1 MGNKSIQKFFAD
13 QNSVIDLSSLG
24 NAKGAKVS
32 LSGPDM
38 NITTPRGSVIIV
50 NGALYSSIKG
60 NNLAVK
66 FKDKTITG
74 AKILG
79 SVDLK
84 DIQLERIDSSL
95 VDSAQV
101 EKKGN
106 GKRRNKKE
114 EEELKKQLD
123 DAENAKK
130 EADKAK
136 EEAEKA
142 KEAAEKALNEAFEVQ
157 NSSKQ
162 IEEMLQNFLA
172 DNVAKDNLA
181 QQSDASQQNTQAKA
195 TQASKQNDAEKVL
208 PQPINKNTSTGKSN
222 SSKNEENKLDAE
234 SVKEPLKVTL
244 ALAAESNSGSK
255 DDSITNFTKP
265 QFVGS
270 TAPNATVIIKIN
282 GIAVGQAVADSLG
295 NFTFTAPE
303 TLTDGTYNLEAEAK
317 TADGSGSAKLVITI
331 DSVTDKP
338 TFELSPESSVSGH
351 KGLTPTLTPSIVGT
365 AEENAKV
372 DIYVDNKLVA
382 SVDVDKDGNWSYEFK
397 DNELSEGENSIKVVA
412 VDKAGNKNETT
423 DSIITDTIAP
433 EKPTIELDDSSD
445 SGIKNDNITNSTLP
459 TFIGVAE
466 PGSTVSIYLGLKH
479 LGEVIVAKDGTWSY
493 TLTTPLKDGEYNITA
508 TATDIAGHTSAT
520 ANLPFTIDTRI
531 SYFSA
536 EIETT
541 NDSGIVG
548 DNVTNNTRPTF
559 TGKTEPNAII
569 SVINSE
575 TGEEVIFKANDK
587 GEWTFNFTSDS
598 VEGINNLTFTVEDVA
613 GNKKDFSFSYVI
625 DTIAPVPPTVSLE
638 DYVVL
643 PNGII
648 LSGNDLPALVGTAEP
663 KSTIL
668 LMRDG
673 KLYDSI
679 EVDSNGTWNYQFS
692 NKFLQGA
699 YDIEIIS
706 QDAAGNK
713 SSTVKYSF
721 TIQTEVVPPKA
732 ELDASD
738 DSGAKGDWIT
748 NKHNALTLLGTAD
761 RFATV
766 NILIDGKTI
775 GVTTADADGN
785 WNFDISRNL
794 SDNVYKITV
803 ESIDPLGRTSS
814 VDYQLTIDSFTPIPT
829 VMLHDSADSGVKGDM
844 ITKINTPLFT
854 GMAEAN
860 AKVSIYVD
868 GVLSG
873 EAIAGDDGVWNF
885 QFTTALSDGSHD
897 VTVKVEDI
905 AGNTASS
912 SAYNFQI
919 VTQTQKPT
927 IELVNDTGVD
937 NTDHIINEK
946 NPALTG
952 TAAPYSTV
960 KLYIDGALI
969 AEVRTNK
976 DGRWEYTLKADQG
989 LVDGDHRITASVE
1002 DIAGNIAHSD
1012 PFLISV
1018 DTAISIPIV
1027 SLSPDSDSGISDD
1040 NLTNIVKPTL
1050 HLKDIDPD
1058 IISVQVWDAMS
1069 DTQIGVA
1076 TQQPDGSWAY
1086 TFTSDLTEGLHQ
1098 VYVKVEDIAGNKA
1111 NSAIF
1116 DFTIDTTVST
1126 PVISLLSKDD
1136 TGVTGDNL
1144 TNINKPGFAISGV
1157 DADAHRV
1164 VVQVMHNGVS
1174 EEIELSHLN
1183 GSWLFIPGNTW
1194 ADGSYTLTVK
1204 VEDKAGNTNYSAP
1217 LTVVIDTQIAI
1228 DGVELVNDSGV
1239 KGDNMTNDDRPH
1251 FRVTVPTD
1259 VNEVRLSIDGGN
1271 SWVQATPGVAGSWEY
1286 IWPTDLADGQYT
1298 LTVEATDK
1306 AGNTVTKTIDFA
1318 VDTTLSVP
1326 VIVLD
1331 SADDTGIQGDNMTNS
1346 TQPTFALQH
1355 IDDDAVRVTVS
1366 VEHGGV
1372 TTTFDATKGTGG
1384 WTFTPPTS
1392 WADGDYTLSVSV
1404 EDKAGNTSHSASLTV
1419 TVDTQIAINNI
1430 ELVNDSGIPD
1440 DNLTNNV
1447 RPHFQVTVPTDV
1459 NVVRLSIDGGKTWF
1473 NATQSATPGVW
1484 DYIWPDDVADGGY
1497 TLTVEATDE
1506 AGNKA
1511 TQTLDFT
1518 IDTTLSV
1525 PTLSL
1530 DSADDSGIAGDN
1542 ITNVKTPGFT
1552 LNNIDTDV
1560 SRVIVEVMHNGI
1572 KQEVPLVQTGGQ
1584 WRFAPTS
1591 DWADGDYILTVKVE
1605 DRAGNVKQSAPLTVT
1620 VDTHIAI
1627 DRIELVNDSGIPG
1640 DNLTN
1645 EARPHFQVTVPADVN
1660 GVRLSIDGGKTWF
1673 DATQSATSG
1682 VWDYTWLTNV
1692 ANGPHTLMVEASD
1705 KAGNKTTQKLDFTI
1719 DTILSEPTITLDS
1732 ADDSAAGDN
1741 ITNVKMPGFTLG
1753 NIDADVTKVVVTVA
1767 HDGKNQQIELIKNG
1781 GVWRFTPGAAWTDGD
1796 YTLTVKVEDKA
1807 GNTNY
1812 SAPLTVTI
1820 DTQTSIDR
1828 IELLN
1833 DTGIVG
1839 DNLTNEARPQF
1850 HITVPTDVNSV
1861 QLSLDGGINWVNATL
1876 TSDGVWEYIWPTDLV
1891 ENTYTLTV
1899 KATDVAGNTATE
1911 TLNFIIDTTLSTPT
1925 ITLDSA
1931 DDSGT
1936 ANDNKT
1942 NVKTPG
1948 FIIGGIDS
1956 DVTQVVVQVMRDG
1969 HSEEVELTQTNGQWR
1984 FVPGSAWTDGD
1995 YTLTVTVK
2003 DEAGNIRHS
2012 APLTVTI
2019 DTQITIDH
2027 IELVNDSGI
2036 PDDNLTNN
2044 VRPHFQV
2051 TVPTDVNVVRLSIDG
2066 GKTWFNATQS
2076 ATPGVWDYTW
2086 LADVGE
2092 GKHTLTVEATD
2103 KAGNKTT
2110 QQLDF
2115 IIDTLLSEPTIVLDN
2130 TDDSGTKG
2138 DHLTNVNKPTFLL
2151 GNIDADARYV
2161 TVEVQ
2166 HGGTKEVLTATKD
2179 ATGNWSVTPTGTWA
2193 DGDYTLTV
2201 RVEDEAGNEKH
2212 SASLTVT
2219 VDTQITIDVIELVND
2234 NGIPGDNMT
2243 NDAHPQFR
2251 VTVPGDVNEVSL
2263 SIDGGVTWVKATQ
2276 SATPGVWNYT
2286 WPGTVPDGDYTLNVK
2301 ATDNA
2306 GNTVTETLHFT
2317 IDTTLST
2324 PVIVLDSA
2332 DDSGVHGDNMTNHT
2346 QPTFA
2351 LQHIDDDAVRVT
2363 VSVEHGGVTTTFD
2376 ATKDAGGWTFTPTGA
2391 WADGDYTLSV
2401 SVEDKAGNTSHSAS
2415 LTVTVDT
2422 QIAINNIELVN
2433 DSGIPDD
2440 NLTNNVRPHFQ
2451 VTVPTDVNVVRL
2463 SIDGGKTWFN
2473 ATQSATPGVWDYIWP
2488 DDVADGGYTLTV
2500 EATDEAGNK
2509 ATQTL
2514 DFTIDTTL
2522 SVPTLSLDSA
2532 DDSGIAGDNI
2542 TNVKTPGF
2550 TLNNI
2555 DTDVS
2560 RVIVEVMHNGI
2571 KQEVPLVQTGGQW
2584 RFAPTSDWA
2593 DGDYILTVKVEDR
2606 AGNVKQSAPLTV
2618 TVDTHIAIDRIE
2630 LVNDSGIPGD
2640 NLTNEARP
2648 HFQVTVPADVNGVR
2662 LSIDGGKTW
2671 FDATQSATSGVW
2683 DYTWLTNVANG
2694 PHTLMVEASDK
2705 AGNKTTQKLDFTID
2719 TILSEPTITLDSADD
2734 SAAGDNIT
2742 NVKMP
2747 GFTLGNIDADVT
2759 KVVVTVAHDG
2769 KNQQIELIKNGG
2781 VWRFTPGAAWTDGD
2795 YTLTV
2800 KVEDKAGNTNYSA
2813 PLTVTIDTQTSI
2825 DRIELLNDTGI
2836 VGDNLTN
2843 EARPQF
2849 HITVPTDVN
2858 SVQLS
2863 LDGGINWVNATLT
2876 SDGVWEYIWPTDLVE
2891 NTYTLTVKA
2900 TDVAGNTATETLNF
2914 IIDTTLSTPTITL
2927 DSADDSGTAND
2938 NKTNVKT
2945 PGFIIGGIDSD
2956 VTQVVVQV
2964 MRDGHSEEVE
2974 LTQTNGQWR
2983 FVPGSAWTDGDYTL
2997 TVTVKDEAGNIR
3009 HSAPLTVTIDTQ
3021 ITIDH
3026 IELVN
3031 DSGIPDDNLTNNV
3044 RPHFQVT
3051 VPTDV
3056 NVVRLS
3062 IDGGKTWFNAT
3073 QSATPGVWDYTWLA
3087 DVGEGKH
3094 TLTVE
3099 ATDKAGNKTTQQLD
3113 FIIDTLLSEPTIVLD
3128 NTDDS
3133 GTKGDNLTNVN
3144 KPTFLLGNIDADAR
3158 YVTVEV
3164 QHGGTKEVL
3173 TATKGATGIWSVTP
3187 TGTWADGDYTLTVRV
3202 EDDAGNV
3209 KYSAPLTVTVDTQI
3223 TIDVIELVNDN
3234 GIPGD
3239 NLTNDVRPHFRVTV
3253 PGDVNEVRLSIDGG
3267 NTWVRATQGTAGIW
3281 DYTWPKDVT
3290 DGLHTLTVEATDK
3303 AGNKTTQTLD
3313 FTIDTRLSTPTIAM
3327 DSRDDTGAI
3336 GDHITSVK
3344 RPGFTIGNIDADA
3357 HSVIL
3362 RITQGGN
3369 SQEVTLTQVGGQWRF
3384 TPDADWA
3391 DGSYTLTVEVTDNA
3405 GNVRQSTPLVVTVDT
3420 QTSITDITL
3429 VNDHGVPDDN
3439 LTNSTRPQFEITV
3452 PADVNSVQLSIDG
3465 GANWVSATQGIE
3477 GVWGYTWPTDM
3488 GDGKHTL
3495 TVMVTDRAGNTAT
3508 QTLEFFIDTR
3518 LSTPTIALD
3527 STDDTGTPGDDM
3539 TNRTRPTFIL
3549 QNIDSDVI
3557 NVTVSVTHNGTT
3569 TSFTAT
3575 QGAGGW
3581 SFTPPAPWGD
3591 GDYTLTVT
3599 VEDRAGNTRPSTPL
3613 TVTVDT
3619 QIAIDRIELVND
3631 SGVPGDNVT
3640 KHVRP
3645 QFQISVPDDVEKV
3658 LLSIDGGTTWV
3669 TAIKSSTA
3677 GIWDYT
3683 WPTDMP
3689 EGQHTLTVE
3698 VTDGAGNKMTETLNF
3713 TIDITLLTPTIELA
3727 PDQDTGQNKNDNL
3740 TSVTQPVFVLGS
3752 IDKDVRHVELSIEHN
3767 GTFKTVVL
3775 TESADGWRYRP
3786 DSALADG
3793 SYTFTVTVTDVA
3805 GNQQTSAPLKVTIDG
3820 TLTTPVIELAAGEDS
3835 GTVGDRLT
3843 NHDRPVFDIHQV
3855 DSDVTRVMVKVTYNG
3870 KTHEEAAVF
3879 TNGQW
3884 RFTPSASWADGS
3896 YQLAVVVE
3904 DLAGNVKE
3912 SAPFEVRIDTTTTIN
3927 NIVLLNDTGVQND
3940 QLTNV
3945 AKPSFRIDVPGDVVQ
3960 VRVTLDGGAN
3970 WNVIRKNAD
3979 GQWIFDSPNTLVD
3992 GTYTLR
3998 VEATDEAGNIAN
4010 KDLVFNIDTNIQVP
4024 TIALDAGQDTGAN
4037 TADNITNISRPTF
4050 TIGNVD
4056 PDVIKVVVTI
4066 DGHDYNATKVGAG
4079 WQFTPGNAIPDGS
4092 YNITV
4097 TVEDKAGNTA
4107 TSKPLPVVIDTTA
4120 EIESVTLVTDSG
4132 DSDVDNITKVDKPQF
4147 SIVTADDITHV
4158 RVKIDN
4164 AANWIE
4170 LTKGGDGRWI
4180 FNVGSALPDGQH
4192 TLLVD
4197 VTDIAG
4203 NVAQETLQF
4212 TIDTTLREPT
4222 IVLDPTHDTGDDTND
4237 NLTRINKPVFII
4249 GNVDNDVSHIVVHI
4263 DGRDYT
4269 IENTGGNLTFTPDQP
4284 LSDGQHTISVT
4295 VTDIAGNTKTSAELR
4310 IEIDTQVQIDSVT
4323 LTTDSGV
4330 NDHDNVTNATRPS
4343 FEIATPDDV
4352 TSVLVSFDGVN
4363 WTPISKNAAGQWEF
4377 TAGSALPD
4385 GHYTLHVQATD
4396 RAGNTANSTLGFTV
4410 DTQIDGL
4417 SVVMLDDAGKDS
4429 TDGITNI
4436 TSPRFEISAREPLQ
4450 SVTVILN
4457 GKSSTLTQGAGNKW
4471 LFTPD
4476 TPLVDGTYKI
4486 EIVAEDIAG
4495 NKISKEVSFTID
4507 TIVSDPSIDL
4517 LDADDTGES
4526 AVDNITSVTTPR
4538 FVIGNVPADID
4549 TVVIR
4554 INGVSYSVTAN
4565 GNNLWEFQVPV
4576 ALNDGVYEAVVVFR
4590 DIAGNTSETKLPFTI
4605 DTTTSVSVRME
4616 PASDT
4621 GNSNSDNLTNKQNPK
4636 FEGTAEPNAKLVIT
4650 IVDDKSGREVLKQ
4663 TITVGADGNWSVTPN
4678 ILPDGMYTI
4687 NVVATDVA
4695 GNTAQTQERFTID
4708 TVTIDP
4714 TIRLSDPS
4722 IDDQHEATSLRPE
4735 FKGFAEAFSTIMIQW
4750 DGKVVGSANANAN
4763 GEWSWTPPS
4772 VLAPGSYVVS
4782 IVAKDKAGN
4791 ESSQVDFPVVIPVID
4806 VTPPTIKL
4814 SEESDSGALGD
4825 FTTNN
4830 KTPTLIG
4837 STLPNTIVSIYVDGV
4852 KVGEATADTA
4862 GRYTF
4867 QLSEMKDGHYV
4878 VQVGIVN
4885 PRDNSELRSTAVDVT
4900 IDTEVAELVWNIS
4913 GMHEGGY
4920 INTVTPEIG
4929 GTSEPNSKITIF
4941 VNGVEKAIAY
4951 TTGAGHWG
4959 VVLPA
4964 LGNDGNYELTFK
4976 VEDVAGNIR
4985 EFGPQNVILDTVIS
4999 PLTVVL
5005 READDSGKV
5014 GDWITNKSHVTIDG
5028 TAEAGSTLTIRNP
5041 QGVVIATLVVGND
5054 GRWSAELDLREGS
5067 NAFVV
5072 VSEDKAGNSQ
5082 QKEILIEHDTQ
5093 IEISDISLSRDTNS
5107 GDKYDLI
5114 TNNKSPVLVAM
5125 TDPGATVQVYING
5138 VLQGTVEA
5146 SSSGN
5151 ISYTMP
5157 ANSADGEYQVQF
5169 VATDTAGNRVESAIT
5184 TVTIDSQIAVFDIDE
5199 DSLPALSNNRALSV
5213 SGVGEAGSQVSIFVD
5228 GKLVNVVMVEA
5239 DGTWRAPILL
5249 QDDGTFNIH
5258 FSITDV
5264 AGNTEVSKD
5273 YSVDVDSSTDFPTLN
5288 LEDASNS
5295 GSLDDL
5301 ITNHNKPVLVGTA
5314 EAGAT
5319 IHIYV
5324 DEKIVANVL
5333 VLEDGTWSYQ
5343 FDNALKDGEYS
5354 IRVVAED
5361 PAGNTAE
5368 SPRLL
5373 VTIDTSTF
5381 IDNPA
5386 MVAGSDNGIFSNDS
5400 ITSQTR
5406 PTFSIFGEMNQS
5418 VQIFIDGV
5426 LVDTIT
5432 VTDRNQVYRP
5442 ESPLGDGSHS
5452 IYYVIT
5458 DKAGNTATSKTLN
5471 FTIDTFNT
5479 TPVAIDSIGGQTLA
5493 EMTGSDGKIYI
5504 TDTTRNLLFSG
5515 SAEPNSKIEIIINGL
5530 NVGEV
5535 WVNEKG
5541 HWQMPVNPLYFTEGQ
5556 LDITVKSTD
5565 RAGNVNQEKYSIW
5578 VDTHIKVFTSEL
5590 DDNKSSSK
5598 TEWWSNSDLI
5608 TMRGTGEIGATVS
5621 LIVAGVT
5628 LATAVVAATGRWEL
5642 STDKLPE
5649 GTYDIS
5655 LVIEDSAGN
5664 RWEDVREIFID
5675 RTPPNAPVVTYSDIV
5690 NDLIIMQGTAEA
5702 KSQLIITDSEGNTY
5716 TLTVPDNG
5724 KWSMAI
5730 PYPSEGKFTITSVDA
5745 IGNRSDDVPLDIMK
5759 EVPVIS
5765 LSPDSDSG
5773 TVGDNITRDKQ
5784 PTFIIGNLESD
5795 VVVVQVDINGT
5806 VYNAEKNADGV
5817 WFFTPGTPLADGS
5830 YTISVIASDAA
5841 GNQKNSL
5848 PITVTIDSTLTVPEI
5863 ALAAGE
5869 DNGASDSDNVT
5880 NHTQPKFTLQHIDAD
5895 VTGVTVNVTHNG
5907 VTDIYQA
5914 TQGADGWTFTPPAAW
5929 NDGNYT
5935 LSVTVVDRAGN
5946 SQQSASLA
5954 VTVDSTVTVTADSQH
5969 DDASDDATATAV
5981 TPPESETVNAE
5992 SATHLRTEP
6001 SAAEES
6007 VVKVTAYSITLL
6019 NADSGDEIDRSI
6031 SQTPSFEISVPEN
6044 IVNVSIMFEGE
6055 EFTLPITNQKAI
6067 FEVPLSLED
6076 GEYTMDVKFIDKD
6089 NDFLIKEKTFSVDH
6103 SSADIVNAMNVR
6115 GKTEDDINDSPSTSS
6130 VGHNNNGAID
6140 VFAVNEVTLPV
6151 DNQEEHA

>member
-1027 SLSPDSDSGISDD
+1027 SLSPDSDSGVSDD

-1058 IISVQVWDAMS
+1058 IISVQVWDAAS

-1111 NSAIF
+1111 NSAVF

-1384 WTFTPPTS
+1384 WSFTPTGA

-1430 ELVNDSGIPD
+1430 ELVNDSGIPN

-1473 NATQSATPGVW
+1473 NATQSATPGAW

-1497 TLTVEATDE
+1497 TLTVEATDK
-1506 AGNKA
+1506 AGNKT
-1511 TQTLDFT
+1511 TQELDFT

-1542 ITNVKTPGFT
+1542 ITSVKTPGFT

-2115 IIDTLLSEPTIVLDN
+2115 IIDTLLSEPTIVLDS

-2317 IDTTLST
+2317 IDTTLSV
-2324 PVIVLDSA
+2324 PVIVLNSA
-2332 DDSGVHGDNMTNHT
+2332 DDTGVQGDNMTNST

-2376 ATKDAGGWTFTPTGA
+2376 ATKGVGGWSFTPTGA

-2451 VTVPTDVNVVRL
+2451 VKVPTDVN
-2463 SIDGGKTWFN
+2463 
-2473 ATQSATPGVWDYIWP
+2473 
-2488 DDVADGGYTLTV
+2488 
-2500 EATDEAGNK
+2500 E
-2509 ATQTL
+2509 
-2514 DFTIDTTL
+2514 
-2522 SVPTLSLDSA
+2522 
-2532 DDSGIAGDNI
+2532 
-2542 TNVKTPGF
+2542 
-2550 TLNNI
+2550 
-2555 DTDVS
+2555 
-2560 RVIVEVMHNGI
+2560 
-2571 KQEVPLVQTGGQW
+2571 
-2584 RFAPTSDWA
+2584 
-2593 DGDYILTVKVEDR
+2593 
-2606 AGNVKQSAPLTV
+2606 
-2618 TVDTHIAIDRIE
+2618 
-2630 LVNDSGIPGD
+2630 
-2640 NLTNEARP
+2640 
-2648 HFQVTVPADVNGVR
+2648 
-2662 LSIDGGKTW
+2662 
-2671 FDATQSATSGVW
+2671 
-2683 DYTWLTNVANG
+2683 
-2694 PHTLMVEASDK
+2694 
-2705 AGNKTTQKLDFTID
+2705 
-2719 TILSEPTITLDSADD
+2719 
-2734 SAAGDNIT
+2734 
-2742 NVKMP
+2742 
-2747 GFTLGNIDADVT
+2747 
-2759 KVVVTVAHDG
+2759 
-2769 KNQQIELIKNGG
+2769 
-2781 VWRFTPGAAWTDGD
+2781 
-2795 YTLTV
+2795 
-2800 KVEDKAGNTNYSA
+2800 
-2813 PLTVTIDTQTSI
+2813 
-2825 DRIELLNDTGI
+2825 
-2836 VGDNLTN
+2836 
-2843 EARPQF
+2843 
-2849 HITVPTDVN
+2849 
-2858 SVQLS
+2858 
-2863 LDGGINWVNATLT
+2863 
-2876 SDGVWEYIWPTDLVE
+2876 
-2891 NTYTLTVKA
+2891 
-2900 TDVAGNTATETLNF
+2900 
-2914 IIDTTLSTPTITL
+2914 
-2927 DSADDSGTAND
+2927 
-2938 NKTNVKT
+2938 
-2945 PGFIIGGIDSD
+2945 
-2956 VTQVVVQV
+2956 
-2964 MRDGHSEEVE
+2964 
-2974 LTQTNGQWR
+2974 
-2983 FVPGSAWTDGDYTL
+2983 
-2997 TVTVKDEAGNIR
+2997 
-3009 HSAPLTVTIDTQ
+3009 
-3021 ITIDH
+3021 
-3026 IELVN
+3026 
-3031 DSGIPDDNLTNNV
+3031 
-3044 RPHFQVT
+3044 
-3051 VPTDV
+3051 
-3056 NVVRLS
+3056 VRLS

-3099 ATDKAGNKTTQQLD
+3099 ATDKAGNQTTQKLD
-3113 FIIDTLLSEPTIVLD
+3113 FIIDTMLSEPTIVLD
-3128 NTDDS
+3128 STDDS
-3133 GTKGDNLTNVN
+3133 GTKGDNLTNAN
-3144 KPTFLLGNIDADAR
+3144 KPTFILGNIDADAR

-3164 QHGGTKEVL
+3164 QYGGTKEVL

-3187 TGTWADGDYTLTVRV
+3187 TGTWADGDYMLTVRV

-3313 FTIDTRLSTPTIAM
+3313 FTIDTRLSTPTITM

-3344 RPGFTIGNIDADA
+3344 RPGFTIGNIDSDA
-3357 HSVIL
+3357 QSVIL

-3405 GNVRQSTPLVVTVDT
+3405 GNVRQSTPLIVTVDT

-3465 GANWVSATQGIE
+3465 GANWVSAAQGIE

-3619 QIAIDRIELVND
+3619 QIAIDHIELVND

-3713 TIDITLLTPTIELA
+3713 TIDITLMTPTIELA

-3843 NHDRPVFDIHQV
+3843 NHDRPVFDIRQV

-4107 TSKPLPVVIDTTA
+4107 TSKPLPVLIDTTA

-4295 VTDIAGNTKTSAELR
+4295 VTDIAGNTKTSAELK

-4554 INGVSYSVTAN
+4554 INGVSYPVTAN

-4830 KTPTLIG
+4830 KTPTLVG
-4837 STLPNTIVSIYVDGV
+4837 NTLPNAIVSIYVDGV

-5406 PTFSIFGEMNQS
+5406 PTFSISGEMNQS

-5578 VDTHIKVFTSEL
+5578 VDTHIQVFTSEL

-5598 TEWWSNSDLI
+5598 TDWWSNSSTI
-5608 TMRGTGEIGATVS
+5608 TMRGMGEIGATVS

-5628 LATAVVAATGRWEL
+5628 LATAVVAANGQWEL
-5642 STDKLPE
+5642 STDQLPE
-5649 GTYDIS
+5649 GKYDITLS
-5655 LVIEDSAGN
+5655 IEDNAGN
-5664 RWEDVREIFID
+5664 RKEEVHEIFID

-5702 KSQLIITDSEGNTY
+5702 KSQLIITDSNGNTY

-5992 SATHLRTEP
+5992 SATHLRTVP

-6007 VVKVTAYSITLL
+6007 VVKETAYSITLL

-6103 SSADIVNAMNVR
+6103 SSADIVNAMNAR

>member
-423 DSIITDTIAP
+423 DSIITDTIPP

-1058 IISVQVWDAMS
+1058 IISVQVWDAAS

-1111 NSAIF
+1111 NSAVF

-1326 VIVLD
+1326 VIVLN
-1331 SADDTGIQGDNMTNS
+1331 SADDTGVQGDNMTNS

-1384 WTFTPPTS
+1384 WS
-1392 WADGDYTLSVSV
+1392 
-1404 EDKAGNTSHSASLTV
+1404 
-1419 TVDTQIAINNI
+1419 
-1430 ELVNDSGIPD
+1430 
-1440 DNLTNNV
+1440 
-1447 RPHFQVTVPTDV
+1447 
-1459 NVVRLSIDGGKTWF
+1459 
-1473 NATQSATPGVW
+1473 
-1484 DYIWPDDVADGGY
+1484 
-1497 TLTVEATDE
+1497 
-1506 AGNKA
+1506 
-1511 TQTLDFT
+1511 
-1518 IDTTLSV
+1518 
-1525 PTLSL
+1525 
-1530 DSADDSGIAGDN
+1530 
-1542 ITNVKTPGFT
+1542 
-1552 LNNIDTDV
+1552 
-1560 SRVIVEVMHNGI
+1560 
-1572 KQEVPLVQTGGQ
+1572 
-1584 WRFAPTS
+1584 
-1591 DWADGDYILTVKVE
+1591 
-1605 DRAGNVKQSAPLTVT
+1605 
-1620 VDTHIAI
+1620 
-1627 DRIELVNDSGIPG
+1627 
-1640 DNLTN
+1640 
-1645 EARPHFQVTVPADVN
+1645 
-1660 GVRLSIDGGKTWF
+1660 
-1673 DATQSATSG
+1673 
-1682 VWDYTWLTNV
+1682 
-1692 ANGPHTLMVEASD
+1692 
-1705 KAGNKTTQKLDFTI
+1705 
-1719 DTILSEPTITLDS
+1719 
-1732 ADDSAAGDN
+1732 
-1741 ITNVKMPGFTLG
+1741 
-1753 NIDADVTKVVVTVA
+1753 
-1767 HDGKNQQIELIKNG
+1767 
-1781 GVWRFTPGAAWTDGD
+1781 
-1796 YTLTVKVEDKA
+1796 
-1807 GNTNY
+1807 
-1812 SAPLTVTI
+1812 
-1820 DTQTSIDR
+1820 
-1828 IELLN
+1828 
-1833 DTGIVG
+1833 
-1839 DNLTNEARPQF
+1839 
-1850 HITVPTDVNSV
+1850 
-1861 QLSLDGGINWVNATL
+1861 
-1876 TSDGVWEYIWPTDLV
+1876 
-1891 ENTYTLTV
+1891 
-1899 KATDVAGNTATE
+1899 
-1911 TLNFIIDTTLSTPT
+1911 
-1925 ITLDSA
+1925 
-1931 DDSGT
+1931 
-1936 ANDNKT
+1936 
-1942 NVKTPG
+1942 
-1948 FIIGGIDS
+1948 
-1956 DVTQVVVQVMRDG
+1956 
-1969 HSEEVELTQTNGQWR
+1969 
-1984 FVPGSAWTDGD
+1984 
-1995 YTLTVTVK
+1995 
-2003 DEAGNIRHS
+2003 
-2012 APLTVTI
+2012 
-2019 DTQITIDH
+2019 
-2027 IELVNDSGI
+2027 
-2036 PDDNLTNN
+2036 
-2044 VRPHFQV
+2044 
-2051 TVPTDVNVVRLSIDG
+2051 
-2066 GKTWFNATQS
+2066 
-2076 ATPGVWDYTW
+2076 
-2086 LADVGE
+2086 
-2092 GKHTLTVEATD
+2092 
-2103 KAGNKTT
+2103 
-2110 QQLDF
+2110 
-2115 IIDTLLSEPTIVLDN
+2115 
-2130 TDDSGTKG
+2130 
-2138 DHLTNVNKPTFLL
+2138 
-2151 GNIDADARYV
+2151 
-2161 TVEVQ
+2161 
-2166 HGGTKEVLTATKD
+2166 
-2179 ATGNWSVTPTGTWA
+2179 
-2193 DGDYTLTV
+2193 
-2201 RVEDEAGNEKH
+2201 
-2212 SASLTVT
+2212 
-2219 VDTQITIDVIELVND
+2219 
-2234 NGIPGDNMT
+2234 
-2243 NDAHPQFR
+2243 
-2251 VTVPGDVNEVSL
+2251 
-2263 SIDGGVTWVKATQ
+2263 
-2276 SATPGVWNYT
+2276 
-2286 WPGTVPDGDYTLNVK
+2286 
-2301 ATDNA
+2301 
-2306 GNTVTETLHFT
+2306 
-2317 IDTTLST
+2317 
-2324 PVIVLDSA
+2324 
-2332 DDSGVHGDNMTNHT
+2332 
-2346 QPTFA
+2346 
-2351 LQHIDDDAVRVT
+2351 
-2363 VSVEHGGVTTTFD
+2363 
-2376 ATKDAGGWTFTPTGA
+2376 FTPTGA

-2451 VTVPTDVNVVRL
+2451 VKVPTDVN
-2463 SIDGGKTWFN
+2463 
-2473 ATQSATPGVWDYIWP
+2473 
-2488 DDVADGGYTLTV
+2488 
-2500 EATDEAGNK
+2500 E
-2509 ATQTL
+2509 
-2514 DFTIDTTL
+2514 
-2522 SVPTLSLDSA
+2522 
-2532 DDSGIAGDNI
+2532 
-2542 TNVKTPGF
+2542 
-2550 TLNNI
+2550 
-2555 DTDVS
+2555 
-2560 RVIVEVMHNGI
+2560 
-2571 KQEVPLVQTGGQW
+2571 
-2584 RFAPTSDWA
+2584 
-2593 DGDYILTVKVEDR
+2593 
-2606 AGNVKQSAPLTV
+2606 
-2618 TVDTHIAIDRIE
+2618 
-2630 LVNDSGIPGD
+2630 
-2640 NLTNEARP
+2640 
-2648 HFQVTVPADVNGVR
+2648 
-2662 LSIDGGKTW
+2662 
-2671 FDATQSATSGVW
+2671 
-2683 DYTWLTNVANG
+2683 
-2694 PHTLMVEASDK
+2694 
-2705 AGNKTTQKLDFTID
+2705 
-2719 TILSEPTITLDSADD
+2719 
-2734 SAAGDNIT
+2734 
-2742 NVKMP
+2742 
-2747 GFTLGNIDADVT
+2747 
-2759 KVVVTVAHDG
+2759 
-2769 KNQQIELIKNGG
+2769 
-2781 VWRFTPGAAWTDGD
+2781 
-2795 YTLTV
+2795 
-2800 KVEDKAGNTNYSA
+2800 
-2813 PLTVTIDTQTSI
+2813 
-2825 DRIELLNDTGI
+2825 
-2836 VGDNLTN
+2836 
-2843 EARPQF
+2843 
-2849 HITVPTDVN
+2849 
-2858 SVQLS
+2858 
-2863 LDGGINWVNATLT
+2863 
-2876 SDGVWEYIWPTDLVE
+2876 
-2891 NTYTLTVKA
+2891 
-2900 TDVAGNTATETLNF
+2900 
-2914 IIDTTLSTPTITL
+2914 
-2927 DSADDSGTAND
+2927 
-2938 NKTNVKT
+2938 
-2945 PGFIIGGIDSD
+2945 
-2956 VTQVVVQV
+2956 
-2964 MRDGHSEEVE
+2964 
-2974 LTQTNGQWR
+2974 
-2983 FVPGSAWTDGDYTL
+2983 
-2997 TVTVKDEAGNIR
+2997 
-3009 HSAPLTVTIDTQ
+3009 
-3021 ITIDH
+3021 
-3026 IELVN
+3026 
-3031 DSGIPDDNLTNNV
+3031 
-3044 RPHFQVT
+3044 
-3051 VPTDV
+3051 
-3056 NVVRLS
+3056 VRLS

-3099 ATDKAGNKTTQQLD
+3099 ATDKAGNQTTQKLD
-3113 FIIDTLLSEPTIVLD
+3113 FIIDTMLSEPTIVLD
-3128 NTDDS
+3128 STDDS
-3133 GTKGDNLTNVN
+3133 GTKGDNLTNAN
-3144 KPTFLLGNIDADAR
+3144 KPTFILGNIDADAR

-3164 QHGGTKEVL
+3164 QYGGTKEVL

-3187 TGTWADGDYTLTVRV
+3187 TGTWADGDYMLTVRV

-3313 FTIDTRLSTPTIAM
+3313 FTIDTRLSTPTITM

-3344 RPGFTIGNIDADA
+3344 RPGFTIGNIDSDA
-3357 HSVIL
+3357 QSVIL

-3405 GNVRQSTPLVVTVDT
+3405 GNVRQSTPLIVTVDT

-3465 GANWVSATQGIE
+3465 GANWVSAAQGIE

-3619 QIAIDRIELVND
+3619 QIAIDHIELVND

-3713 TIDITLLTPTIELA
+3713 TIDITLMTPTIELA

-3843 NHDRPVFDIHQV
+3843 NHDRPVFDIRQV

-4295 VTDIAGNTKTSAELR
+4295 VTDIAGNTKTSAELK

-4526 AVDNITSVTTPR
+4526 AVDNITSVTKPR

-4554 INGVSYSVTAN
+4554 INGVSYPVTAN

-4964 LGNDGNYELTFK
+4964 LGNDGNYVLTFK

-5028 TAEAGSTLTIRNP
+5028 TAEAGSTLTIRSP

-5082 QKEILIEHDTQ
+5082 QKDILIEHDTQ

-5406 PTFSIFGEMNQS
+5406 PTFSISGEMNQS

-5458 DKAGNTATSKTLN
+5458 DKAGNTATSKTLK

-5578 VDTHIKVFTSEL
+5578 VDTHIQVFTSEL

-5598 TEWWSNSDLI
+5598 TDWWSNSSTI
-5608 TMRGTGEIGATVS
+5608 TMRGMGEIGATVS

-5628 LATAVVAATGRWEL
+5628 LATAVVAANGQWEL
-5642 STDKLPE
+5642 STDQLPE
-5649 GTYDIS
+5649 GKYDITLS
-5655 LVIEDSAGN
+5655 IEDNAGN
-5664 RWEDVREIFID
+5664 RKEEVHEIFID

-5702 KSQLIITDSEGNTY
+5702 KSQLIITDSNGNTY

-5869 DNGASDSDNVT
+5869 DNGVSDSDNVT

-5907 VTDIYQA
+5907 VTDTYQA

-5929 NDGNYT
+5929 NDGTYT

-5992 SATHLRTEP
+5992 SATHLRTVP

-6007 VVKVTAYSITLL
+6007 VVKETAYSITLL

-6103 SSADIVNAMNVR
+6103 SSADIVNAMNAR

>member
-1 MGNKSIQKFFAD
+1 
-13 QNSVIDLSSLG
+13 
-24 NAKGAKVS
+24 
-32 LSGPDM
+32 
-38 NITTPRGSVIIV
+38 
-50 NGALYSSIKG
+50 
-60 NNLAVK
+60 
-66 FKDKTITG
+66 
-74 AKILG
+74 
-79 SVDLK
+79 
-84 DIQLERIDSSL
+84 
-95 VDSAQV
+95 
-101 EKKGN
+101 
-106 GKRRNKKE
+106 E

-123 DAENAKK
+123 EAENAKK

-162 IEEMLQNFLA
+162 MEEMLQEFLA

-445 SGIKNDNITNSTLP
+445 SGIKNDSITNSTLP

-541 NDSGIVG
+541 DDSGIVG

-598 VEGINNLTFTVEDVA
+598 VEGVNNLTFTVEDVA

-625 DTIAPVPPTVSLE
+625 DTVAPVPPTVSLE
-638 DYVVL
+638 DFVVL

-1027 SLSPDSDSGISDD
+1027 SLSPDSDSGIADD

-1111 NSAIF
+1111 NSAVF

-1183 GSWLFIPGNTW
+1183 GSWLFTPGNTW

-1384 WTFTPPTS
+1384 WSFTPTGA

-1430 ELVNDSGIPD
+1430 ELVNDSGIPN

-1473 NATQSATPGVW
+1473 NATQSATPGAW

-1497 TLTVEATDE
+1497 TLTVEATDK
-1506 AGNKA
+1506 AGNKT
-1511 TQTLDFT
+1511 TQELDFT

-1560 SRVIVEVMHNGI
+1560 SRVTVEVMHNGI

-1673 DATQSATSG
+1673 DATQSATPG

-1705 KAGNKTTQKLDFTI
+1705 KAGNKTTQKLDFII
-1719 DTILSEPTITLDS
+1719 DTMLSEPTITLDS

-2019 DTQITIDH
+2019 DTQIAIDH

-2036 PDDNLTNN
+2036 PDDNLTN
-2044 VRPHFQV
+2044 
-2051 TVPTDVNVVRLSIDG
+2051 
-2066 GKTWFNATQS
+2066 
-2076 ATPGVWDYTW
+2076 
-2086 LADVGE
+2086 
-2092 GKHTLTVEATD
+2092 EA
-2103 KAGNKTT
+2103 
-2110 QQLDF
+2110 
-2115 IIDTLLSEPTIVLDN
+2115 
-2130 TDDSGTKG
+2130 
-2138 DHLTNVNKPTFLL
+2138 
-2151 GNIDADARYV
+2151 
-2161 TVEVQ
+2161 
-2166 HGGTKEVLTATKD
+2166 
-2179 ATGNWSVTPTGTWA
+2179 
-2193 DGDYTLTV
+2193 
-2201 RVEDEAGNEKH
+2201 
-2212 SASLTVT
+2212 
-2219 VDTQITIDVIELVND
+2219 
-2234 NGIPGDNMT
+2234 
-2243 NDAHPQFR
+2243 
-2251 VTVPGDVNEVSL
+2251 
-2263 SIDGGVTWVKATQ
+2263 
-2276 SATPGVWNYT
+2276 
-2286 WPGTVPDGDYTLNVK
+2286 
-2301 ATDNA
+2301 
-2306 GNTVTETLHFT
+2306 
-2317 IDTTLST
+2317 
-2324 PVIVLDSA
+2324 
-2332 DDSGVHGDNMTNHT
+2332 
-2346 QPTFA
+2346 
-2351 LQHIDDDAVRVT
+2351 
-2363 VSVEHGGVTTTFD
+2363 
-2376 ATKDAGGWTFTPTGA
+2376 
-2391 WADGDYTLSV
+2391 
-2401 SVEDKAGNTSHSAS
+2401 
-2415 LTVTVDT
+2415 
-2422 QIAINNIELVN
+2422 
-2433 DSGIPDD
+2433 
-2440 NLTNNVRPHFQ
+2440 
-2451 VTVPTDVNVVRL
+2451 
-2463 SIDGGKTWFN
+2463 
-2473 ATQSATPGVWDYIWP
+2473 
-2488 DDVADGGYTLTV
+2488 
-2500 EATDEAGNK
+2500 
-2509 ATQTL
+2509 
-2514 DFTIDTTL
+2514 
-2522 SVPTLSLDSA
+2522 
-2532 DDSGIAGDNI
+2532 
-2542 TNVKTPGF
+2542 
-2550 TLNNI
+2550 
-2555 DTDVS
+2555 
-2560 RVIVEVMHNGI
+2560 
-2571 KQEVPLVQTGGQW
+2571 
-2584 RFAPTSDWA
+2584 
-2593 DGDYILTVKVEDR
+2593 
-2606 AGNVKQSAPLTV
+2606 
-2618 TVDTHIAIDRIE
+2618 
-2630 LVNDSGIPGD
+2630 
-2640 NLTNEARP
+2640 
-2648 HFQVTVPADVNGVR
+2648 
-2662 LSIDGGKTW
+2662 
-2671 FDATQSATSGVW
+2671 
-2683 DYTWLTNVANG
+2683 
-2694 PHTLMVEASDK
+2694 
-2705 AGNKTTQKLDFTID
+2705 
-2719 TILSEPTITLDSADD
+2719 
-2734 SAAGDNIT
+2734 
-2742 NVKMP
+2742 
-2747 GFTLGNIDADVT
+2747 
-2759 KVVVTVAHDG
+2759 
-2769 KNQQIELIKNGG
+2769 
-2781 VWRFTPGAAWTDGD
+2781 
-2795 YTLTV
+2795 
-2800 KVEDKAGNTNYSA
+2800 
-2813 PLTVTIDTQTSI
+2813 
-2825 DRIELLNDTGI
+2825 
-2836 VGDNLTN
+2836 
-2843 EARPQF
+2843 
-2849 HITVPTDVN
+2849 
-2858 SVQLS
+2858 
-2863 LDGGINWVNATLT
+2863 
-2876 SDGVWEYIWPTDLVE
+2876 
-2891 NTYTLTVKA
+2891 
-2900 TDVAGNTATETLNF
+2900 
-2914 IIDTTLSTPTITL
+2914 
-2927 DSADDSGTAND
+2927 
-2938 NKTNVKT
+2938 
-2945 PGFIIGGIDSD
+2945 
-2956 VTQVVVQV
+2956 
-2964 MRDGHSEEVE
+2964 
-2974 LTQTNGQWR
+2974 
-2983 FVPGSAWTDGDYTL
+2983 
-2997 TVTVKDEAGNIR
+2997 
-3009 HSAPLTVTIDTQ
+3009 
-3021 ITIDH
+3021 
-3026 IELVN
+3026 
-3031 DSGIPDDNLTNNV
+3031 

-3173 TATKGATGIWSVTP
+3173 TATKDATGNWSVTPTGTWADGDYTLTVRVEDEAGNEKHSASLTVTVDTQITIDAIELVNDNGIPGDNMTNDAHPQFRVTVPGDVNEVSLSIDGGVTWVKATQSATPGVWNYTWPGTVPDGDYTLNVKATDNAGNTVTETLHFTIDTTLSTPVIVLDSADDTGIQGDNMTNRTQPTFNLQHIDDDAVRVTVSVEHGGVTTTFDATKGVGGWTFTPPTSWGAGDYTLSVSVEDKAGNTSHSASLTVTVDTQIAINNIELVNDSGIPDDNLTNNVRPQFQVKVPTDVNEVRLSIDGGKTWFNATQSATPGVWDYTWLADVGEGKHTLTVEATDKAGNQTTQKLDFIIDTLLSEPTIVLDSTDDSGTKGDNLTNANKPTFLLGNIDADARYVTVEVQHGSTKEVLTATKGATGIWSVTP

-3202 EDDAGNV
+3202 EDEAGNV

-3223 TIDVIELVNDN
+3223 TIDAIELVNDN

-3313 FTIDTRLSTPTIAM
+3313 FTIDTRLSTPTITM

-3344 RPGFTIGNIDADA
+3344 RPGFTIGNIDSDA
-3357 HSVIL
+3357 QSVIL

-3405 GNVRQSTPLVVTVDT
+3405 GNVRQSTPLIVTVDT

-3465 GANWVSATQGIE
+3465 GANWVSAAQGIE

-3488 GDGKHTL
+3488 GDGKHIL

-3619 QIAIDRIELVND
+3619 QIAIDHIELVND

-3689 EGQHTLTVE
+3689 EGQHTLIVE
-3698 VTDGAGNKMTETLNF
+3698 VTDGAGNKMTGTLDF

-3740 TSVTQPVFVLGS
+3740 TSVTQPIFVLGS

-3843 NHDRPVFDIHQV
+3843 NHDRPVFDIRQV

-3945 AKPSFRIDVPGDVVQ
+3945 AKPSFRIDVPGDVIQ

-3998 VEATDEAGNIAN
+3998 VEATDQAGNIAN

-4180 FNVGSALPDGQH
+4180 FNVGSALPDGKH

-4295 VTDIAGNTKTSAELR
+4295 VTDIAGNTKTSAELQ

-4526 AVDNITSVTTPR
+4526 AVDNITSVTKPR

-4554 INGVSYSVTAN
+4554 INGVSYPVTAN

-4621 GNSNSDNLTNKQNPK
+4621 GSSNSDNLTNKQNPK

-4650 IVDDKSGREVLKQ
+4650 IVDDKSGREVLKH

-4722 IDDQHEATSLRPE
+4722 IDDQYEATSLRPE
-4735 FKGFAEAFSTIMIQW
+4735 FKGLAEAFSTIMIQW

-4830 KTPTLIG
+4830 KTPTLVG
-4837 STLPNTIVSIYVDGV
+4837 NTLPNAIVSIYVDGV

-4964 LGNDGNYELTFK
+4964 LGNDGNYVLTFK

-5082 QKEILIEHDTQ
+5082 QKDILIEHDTQ

-5301 ITNHNKPVLVGTA
+5301 ITSHNKPVLVGTA

-5381 IDNPA
+5381 IDNPV
-5386 MVAGSDNGIFSNDS
+5386 MMAGSDNGIFSNDS

-5406 PTFSIFGEMNQS
+5406 PAFSIYGEMNQS

-5535 WVNEKG
+5535 WVNDKG

-5578 VDTHIKVFTSEL
+5578 VDTHIQVFTSEL

-5598 TEWWSNSDLI
+5598 TDWWSNSSTI
-5608 TMRGTGEIGATVS
+5608 TMRGMGEIGATVS

-5628 LATAVVAATGRWEL
+5628 LATAVVAANGQWEL
-5642 STDKLPE
+5642 STDQLPE
-5649 GTYDIS
+5649 GKYDITLS
-5655 LVIEDSAGN
+5655 IEDNAGN
-5664 RWEDVREIFID
+5664 RKEEVHEIFID

-5702 KSQLIITDSEGNTY
+5702 KSQLIITDSNGNTY

-5759 EVPVIS
+5759 ETPVIS

-5773 TVGDNITRDKQ
+5773 TVGDNITRDNQ

-5869 DNGASDSDNVT
+5869 GNGASDSDNVT
-5880 NHTQPKFTLQHIDAD
+5880 NHNHTQPKFTLQHIDAD

-5929 NDGNYT
+5929 NDGTYT

-5946 SQQSASLA
+5946 SLQSASLE

-5992 SATHLRTEP
+5992 SATHLRTVP

-6007 VVKVTAYSITLL
+6007 VVKETAYSITLL

-6044 IVNVSIMFEGE
+6044 IVNVSVMFEGE

-6089 NDFLIKEKTFSVDH
+6089 DDFLIKEKTFSVDH
-6103 SSADIVNAMNVR
+6103 SSADIVNAMNAR

>member
-1384 WTFTPPTS
+1384 WTFTP
-1392 WADGDYTLSVSV
+1392 
-1404 EDKAGNTSHSASLTV
+1404 
-1419 TVDTQIAINNI
+1419 
-1430 ELVNDSGIPD
+1430 
-1440 DNLTNNV
+1440 
-1447 RPHFQVTVPTDV
+1447 
-1459 NVVRLSIDGGKTWF
+1459 
-1473 NATQSATPGVW
+1473 
-1484 DYIWPDDVADGGY
+1484 
-1497 TLTVEATDE
+1497 
-1506 AGNKA
+1506 
-1511 TQTLDFT
+1511 
-1518 IDTTLSV
+1518 
-1525 PTLSL
+1525 
-1530 DSADDSGIAGDN
+1530 
-1542 ITNVKTPGFT
+1542 
-1552 LNNIDTDV
+1552 
-1560 SRVIVEVMHNGI
+1560 
-1572 KQEVPLVQTGGQ
+1572 TG
-1584 WRFAPTS
+1584 S
-1591 DWADGDYILTVKVE
+1591 
-1605 DRAGNVKQSAPLTVT
+1605 
-1620 VDTHIAI
+1620 
-1627 DRIELVNDSGIPG
+1627 
-1640 DNLTN
+1640 
-1645 EARPHFQVTVPADVN
+1645 
-1660 GVRLSIDGGKTWF
+1660 
-1673 DATQSATSG
+1673 
-1682 VWDYTWLTNV
+1682 
-1692 ANGPHTLMVEASD
+1692 
-1705 KAGNKTTQKLDFTI
+1705 
-1719 DTILSEPTITLDS
+1719 
-1732 ADDSAAGDN
+1732 
-1741 ITNVKMPGFTLG
+1741 
-1753 NIDADVTKVVVTVA
+1753 
-1767 HDGKNQQIELIKNG
+1767 
-1781 GVWRFTPGAAWTDGD
+1781 
-1796 YTLTVKVEDKA
+1796 
-1807 GNTNY
+1807 
-1812 SAPLTVTI
+1812 
-1820 DTQTSIDR
+1820 
-1828 IELLN
+1828 
-1833 DTGIVG
+1833 
-1839 DNLTNEARPQF
+1839 
-1850 HITVPTDVNSV
+1850 
-1861 QLSLDGGINWVNATL
+1861 
-1876 TSDGVWEYIWPTDLV
+1876 
-1891 ENTYTLTV
+1891 
-1899 KATDVAGNTATE
+1899 
-1911 TLNFIIDTTLSTPT
+1911 
-1925 ITLDSA
+1925 
-1931 DDSGT
+1931 
-1936 ANDNKT
+1936 
-1942 NVKTPG
+1942 
-1948 FIIGGIDS
+1948 
-1956 DVTQVVVQVMRDG
+1956 
-1969 HSEEVELTQTNGQWR
+1969 
-1984 FVPGSAWTDGD
+1984 
-1995 YTLTVTVK
+1995 
-2003 DEAGNIRHS
+2003 
-2012 APLTVTI
+2012 
-2019 DTQITIDH
+2019 
-2027 IELVNDSGI
+2027 
-2036 PDDNLTNN
+2036 
-2044 VRPHFQV
+2044 
-2051 TVPTDVNVVRLSIDG
+2051 
-2066 GKTWFNATQS
+2066 
-2076 ATPGVWDYTW
+2076 
-2086 LADVGE
+2086 
-2092 GKHTLTVEATD
+2092 
-2103 KAGNKTT
+2103 
-2110 QQLDF
+2110 
-2115 IIDTLLSEPTIVLDN
+2115 
-2130 TDDSGTKG
+2130 
-2138 DHLTNVNKPTFLL
+2138 
-2151 GNIDADARYV
+2151 
-2161 TVEVQ
+2161 
-2166 HGGTKEVLTATKD
+2166 
-2179 ATGNWSVTPTGTWA
+2179 
-2193 DGDYTLTV
+2193 
-2201 RVEDEAGNEKH
+2201 
-2212 SASLTVT
+2212 
-2219 VDTQITIDVIELVND
+2219 
-2234 NGIPGDNMT
+2234 
-2243 NDAHPQFR
+2243 
-2251 VTVPGDVNEVSL
+2251 
-2263 SIDGGVTWVKATQ
+2263 
-2276 SATPGVWNYT
+2276 
-2286 WPGTVPDGDYTLNVK
+2286 
-2301 ATDNA
+2301 
-2306 GNTVTETLHFT
+2306 
-2317 IDTTLST
+2317 
-2324 PVIVLDSA
+2324 
-2332 DDSGVHGDNMTNHT
+2332 
-2346 QPTFA
+2346 
-2351 LQHIDDDAVRVT
+2351 
-2363 VSVEHGGVTTTFD
+2363 
-2376 ATKDAGGWTFTPTGA
+2376 

-4554 INGVSYSVTAN
+4554 INGVSYPVTAN

>member
-2115 IIDTLLSEPTIVLDN
+2115 IIDTLLSEPTIVLDS

-2422 QIAINNIELVN
+2422 QIAINN
-2433 DSGIPDD
+2433 
-2440 NLTNNVRPHFQ
+2440 
-2451 VTVPTDVNVVRL
+2451 
-2463 SIDGGKTWFN
+2463 
-2473 ATQSATPGVWDYIWP
+2473 
-2488 DDVADGGYTLTV
+2488 
-2500 EATDEAGNK
+2500 
-2509 ATQTL
+2509 
-2514 DFTIDTTL
+2514 
-2522 SVPTLSLDSA
+2522 
-2532 DDSGIAGDNI
+2532 
-2542 TNVKTPGF
+2542 
-2550 TLNNI
+2550 
-2555 DTDVS
+2555 
-2560 RVIVEVMHNGI
+2560 
-2571 KQEVPLVQTGGQW
+2571 
-2584 RFAPTSDWA
+2584 
-2593 DGDYILTVKVEDR
+2593 
-2606 AGNVKQSAPLTV
+2606 
-2618 TVDTHIAIDRIE
+2618 
-2630 LVNDSGIPGD
+2630 
-2640 NLTNEARP
+2640 
-2648 HFQVTVPADVNGVR
+2648 
-2662 LSIDGGKTW
+2662 
-2671 FDATQSATSGVW
+2671 
-2683 DYTWLTNVANG
+2683 
-2694 PHTLMVEASDK
+2694 
-2705 AGNKTTQKLDFTID
+2705 
-2719 TILSEPTITLDSADD
+2719 
-2734 SAAGDNIT
+2734 
-2742 NVKMP
+2742 
-2747 GFTLGNIDADVT
+2747 
-2759 KVVVTVAHDG
+2759 
-2769 KNQQIELIKNGG
+2769 
-2781 VWRFTPGAAWTDGD
+2781 
-2795 YTLTV
+2795 
-2800 KVEDKAGNTNYSA
+2800 
-2813 PLTVTIDTQTSI
+2813 
-2825 DRIELLNDTGI
+2825 
-2836 VGDNLTN
+2836 
-2843 EARPQF
+2843 
-2849 HITVPTDVN
+2849 
-2858 SVQLS
+2858 
-2863 LDGGINWVNATLT
+2863 
-2876 SDGVWEYIWPTDLVE
+2876 
-2891 NTYTLTVKA
+2891 
-2900 TDVAGNTATETLNF
+2900 
-2914 IIDTTLSTPTITL
+2914 
-2927 DSADDSGTAND
+2927 
-2938 NKTNVKT
+2938 
-2945 PGFIIGGIDSD
+2945 
-2956 VTQVVVQV
+2956 
-2964 MRDGHSEEVE
+2964 
-2974 LTQTNGQWR
+2974 
-2983 FVPGSAWTDGDYTL
+2983 
-2997 TVTVKDEAGNIR
+2997 
-3009 HSAPLTVTIDTQ
+3009 
-3021 ITIDH
+3021 

-4010 KDLVFNIDTNIQVP
+4010 KDLV
-4024 TIALDAGQDTGAN
+4024 
-4037 TADNITNISRPTF
+4037 
-4050 TIGNVD
+4050 
-4056 PDVIKVVVTI
+4056 
-4066 DGHDYNATKVGAG
+4066 
-4079 WQFTPGNAIPDGS
+4079 
-4092 YNITV
+4092 
-4097 TVEDKAGNTA
+4097 
-4107 TSKPLPVVIDTTA
+4107 
-4120 EIESVTLVTDSG
+4120 
-4132 DSDVDNITKVDKPQF
+4132 
-4147 SIVTADDITHV
+4147 
-4158 RVKIDN
+4158 
-4164 AANWIE
+4164 
-4170 LTKGGDGRWI
+4170 
-4180 FNVGSALPDGQH
+4180 
-4192 TLLVD
+4192 
-4197 VTDIAG
+4197 
-4203 NVAQETLQF
+4203 
-4212 TIDTTLREPT
+4212 
-4222 IVLDPTHDTGDDTND
+4222 
-4237 NLTRINKPVFII
+4237 
-4249 GNVDNDVSHIVVHI
+4249 
-4263 DGRDYT
+4263 
-4269 IENTGGNLTFTPDQP
+4269 
-4284 LSDGQHTISVT
+4284 
-4295 VTDIAGNTKTSAELR
+4295 
-4310 IEIDTQVQIDSVT
+4310 
-4323 LTTDSGV
+4323 
-4330 NDHDNVTNATRPS
+4330 
-4343 FEIATPDDV
+4343 
-4352 TSVLVSFDGVN
+4352 
-4363 WTPISKNAAGQWEF
+4363 
-4377 TAGSALPD
+4377 
-4385 GHYTLHVQATD
+4385 
-4396 RAGNTANSTLGFTV
+4396 
-4410 DTQIDGL
+4410 
-4417 SVVMLDDAGKDS
+4417 
-4429 TDGITNI
+4429 
-4436 TSPRFEISAREPLQ
+4436 
-4450 SVTVILN
+4450 
-4457 GKSSTLTQGAGNKW
+4457 
-4471 LFTPD
+4471 
-4476 TPLVDGTYKI
+4476 
-4486 EIVAEDIAG
+4486 
-4495 NKISKEVSFTID
+4495 
-4507 TIVSDPSIDL
+4507 
-4517 LDADDTGES
+4517 
-4526 AVDNITSVTTPR
+4526 
-4538 FVIGNVPADID
+4538 
-4549 TVVIR
+4549 
-4554 INGVSYSVTAN
+4554 
-4565 GNNLWEFQVPV
+4565 
-4576 ALNDGVYEAVVVFR
+4576 
-4590 DIAGNTSETKLPFTI
+4590 
-4605 DTTTSVSVRME
+4605 
-4616 PASDT
+4616 
-4621 GNSNSDNLTNKQNPK
+4621 
-4636 FEGTAEPNAKLVIT
+4636 
-4650 IVDDKSGREVLKQ
+4650 
-4663 TITVGADGNWSVTPN
+4663 
-4678 ILPDGMYTI
+4678 
-4687 NVVATDVA
+4687 
-4695 GNTAQTQERFTID
+4695 
-4708 TVTIDP
+4708 
-4714 TIRLSDPS
+4714 
-4722 IDDQHEATSLRPE
+4722 
-4735 FKGFAEAFSTIMIQW
+4735 
-4750 DGKVVGSANANAN
+4750 
-4763 GEWSWTPPS
+4763 
-4772 VLAPGSYVVS
+4772 
-4782 IVAKDKAGN
+4782 
-4791 ESSQVDFPVVIPVID
+4791 
-4806 VTPPTIKL
+4806 
-4814 SEESDSGALGD
+4814 
-4825 FTTNN
+4825 
-4830 KTPTLIG
+4830 
-4837 STLPNTIVSIYVDGV
+4837 
-4852 KVGEATADTA
+4852 
-4862 GRYTF
+4862 
-4867 QLSEMKDGHYV
+4867 
-4878 VQVGIVN
+4878 
-4885 PRDNSELRSTAVDVT
+4885 
-4900 IDTEVAELVWNIS
+4900 
-4913 GMHEGGY
+4913 
-4920 INTVTPEIG
+4920 
-4929 GTSEPNSKITIF
+4929 
-4941 VNGVEKAIAY
+4941 
-4951 TTGAGHWG
+4951 
-4959 VVLPA
+4959 
-4964 LGNDGNYELTFK
+4964 
-4976 VEDVAGNIR
+4976 
-4985 EFGPQNVILDTVIS
+4985 
-4999 PLTVVL
+4999 
-5005 READDSGKV
+5005 
-5014 GDWITNKSHVTIDG
+5014 
-5028 TAEAGSTLTIRNP
+5028 
-5041 QGVVIATLVVGND
+5041 
-5054 GRWSAELDLREGS
+5054 
-5067 NAFVV
+5067 
-5072 VSEDKAGNSQ
+5072 
-5082 QKEILIEHDTQ
+5082 
-5093 IEISDISLSRDTNS
+5093 
-5107 GDKYDLI
+5107 
-5114 TNNKSPVLVAM
+5114 
-5125 TDPGATVQVYING
+5125 
-5138 VLQGTVEA
+5138 
-5146 SSSGN
+5146 
-5151 ISYTMP
+5151 
-5157 ANSADGEYQVQF
+5157 
-5169 VATDTAGNRVESAIT
+5169 
-5184 TVTIDSQIAVFDIDE
+5184 
-5199 DSLPALSNNRALSV
+5199 
-5213 SGVGEAGSQVSIFVD
+5213 
-5228 GKLVNVVMVEA
+5228 
-5239 DGTWRAPILL
+5239 
-5249 QDDGTFNIH
+5249 
-5258 FSITDV
+5258 
-5264 AGNTEVSKD
+5264 
-5273 YSVDVDSSTDFPTLN
+5273 
-5288 LEDASNS
+5288 
-5295 GSLDDL
+5295 
-5301 ITNHNKPVLVGTA
+5301 
-5314 EAGAT
+5314 
-5319 IHIYV
+5319 
-5324 DEKIVANVL
+5324 
-5333 VLEDGTWSYQ
+5333 
-5343 FDNALKDGEYS
+5343 
-5354 IRVVAED
+5354 
-5361 PAGNTAE
+5361 
-5368 SPRLL
+5368 
-5373 VTIDTSTF
+5373 
-5381 IDNPA
+5381 
-5386 MVAGSDNGIFSNDS
+5386 
-5400 ITSQTR
+5400 
-5406 PTFSIFGEMNQS
+5406 
-5418 VQIFIDGV
+5418 
-5426 LVDTIT
+5426 
-5432 VTDRNQVYRP
+5432 
-5442 ESPLGDGSHS
+5442 
-5452 IYYVIT
+5452 
-5458 DKAGNTATSKTLN
+5458 
-5471 FTIDTFNT
+5471 
-5479 TPVAIDSIGGQTLA
+5479 
-5493 EMTGSDGKIYI
+5493 
-5504 TDTTRNLLFSG
+5504 
-5515 SAEPNSKIEIIINGL
+5515 
-5530 NVGEV
+5530 
-5535 WVNEKG
+5535 
-5541 HWQMPVNPLYFTEGQ
+5541 
-5556 LDITVKSTD
+5556 
-5565 RAGNVNQEKYSIW
+5565 
-5578 VDTHIKVFTSEL
+5578 
-5590 DDNKSSSK
+5590 
-5598 TEWWSNSDLI
+5598 
-5608 TMRGTGEIGATVS
+5608 
-5621 LIVAGVT
+5621 
-5628 LATAVVAATGRWEL
+5628 
-5642 STDKLPE
+5642 
-5649 GTYDIS
+5649 
-5655 LVIEDSAGN
+5655 
-5664 RWEDVREIFID
+5664 
-5675 RTPPNAPVVTYSDIV
+5675 
-5690 NDLIIMQGTAEA
+5690 
-5702 KSQLIITDSEGNTY
+5702 
-5716 TLTVPDNG
+5716 
-5724 KWSMAI
+5724 
-5730 PYPSEGKFTITSVDA
+5730 
-5745 IGNRSDDVPLDIMK
+5745 
-5759 EVPVIS
+5759 
-5765 LSPDSDSG
+5765 
-5773 TVGDNITRDKQ
+5773 
-5784 PTFIIGNLESD
+5784 
-5795 VVVVQVDINGT
+5795 
-5806 VYNAEKNADGV
+5806 
-5817 WFFTPGTPLADGS
+5817 
-5830 YTISVIASDAA
+5830 
-5841 GNQKNSL
+5841 
-5848 PITVTIDSTLTVPEI
+5848 
-5863 ALAAGE
+5863 
-5869 DNGASDSDNVT
+5869 
-5880 NHTQPKFTLQHIDAD
+5880 
-5895 VTGVTVNVTHNG
+5895 
-5907 VTDIYQA
+5907 
-5914 TQGADGWTFTPPAAW
+5914 
-5929 NDGNYT
+5929 
-5935 LSVTVVDRAGN
+5935 
-5946 SQQSASLA
+5946 
-5954 VTVDSTVTVTADSQH
+5954 
-5969 DDASDDATATAV
+5969 
-5981 TPPESETVNAE
+5981 
-5992 SATHLRTEP
+5992 
-6001 SAAEES
+6001 
-6007 VVKVTAYSITLL
+6007 
-6019 NADSGDEIDRSI
+6019 
-6031 SQTPSFEISVPEN
+6031 
-6044 IVNVSIMFEGE
+6044 
-6055 EFTLPITNQKAI
+6055 
-6067 FEVPLSLED
+6067 
-6076 GEYTMDVKFIDKD
+6076 
-6089 NDFLIKEKTFSVDH
+6089 
-6103 SSADIVNAMNVR
+6103 
-6115 GKTEDDINDSPSTSS
+6115 
-6130 VGHNNNGAID
+6130 
-6140 VFAVNEVTLPV
+6140 
-6151 DNQEEHA
+6151 

>member
-1027 SLSPDSDSGISDD
+1027 SLSPDSDSGIADD

-1058 IISVQVWDAMS
+1058 IISVQVWDAAS

-1111 NSAIF
+1111 NSAVF

-1384 WTFTPPTS
+1384 WSFTPTGA

-1473 NATQSATPGVW
+1473 NATQSATPGAW

-1497 TLTVEATDE
+1497 TLTVEATDK
-1506 AGNKA
+1506 AGNKT
-1511 TQTLDFT
+1511 TQELDFT

-1627 DRIELVNDSGIPG
+1627 DRIELVNDSGIPD

-1692 ANGPHTLMVEASD
+1692 ANGPHTLMVEATD

-1781 GVWRFTPGAAWTDGD
+1781 GVWRFTPGAAWTDGN

-2019 DTQITIDH
+2019 DTQIAIDH

-2051 TVPTDVNVVRLSIDG
+2051 KVPTDVNEVRLSIDG

-2103 KAGNKTT
+2103 KAGNQTT
-2110 QQLDF
+2110 QKLDF
-2115 IIDTLLSEPTIVLDN
+2115 IIDTMLSEPTIVLDS

-2138 DHLTNVNKPTFLL
+2138 DNLTNANKPTFIL

-2166 HGGTKEVLTATKD
+2166 
-2179 ATGNWSVTPTGTWA
+2179 
-2193 DGDYTLTV
+2193 Y
-2201 RVEDEAGNEKH
+2201 
-2212 SASLTVT
+2212 
-2219 VDTQITIDVIELVND
+2219 
-2234 NGIPGDNMT
+2234 
-2243 NDAHPQFR
+2243 
-2251 VTVPGDVNEVSL
+2251 
-2263 SIDGGVTWVKATQ
+2263 
-2276 SATPGVWNYT
+2276 
-2286 WPGTVPDGDYTLNVK
+2286 
-2301 ATDNA
+2301 
-2306 GNTVTETLHFT
+2306 
-2317 IDTTLST
+2317 
-2324 PVIVLDSA
+2324 
-2332 DDSGVHGDNMTNHT
+2332 
-2346 QPTFA
+2346 
-2351 LQHIDDDAVRVT
+2351 
-2363 VSVEHGGVTTTFD
+2363 
-2376 ATKDAGGWTFTPTGA
+2376 
-2391 WADGDYTLSV
+2391 
-2401 SVEDKAGNTSHSAS
+2401 
-2415 LTVTVDT
+2415 
-2422 QIAINNIELVN
+2422 
-2433 DSGIPDD
+2433 
-2440 NLTNNVRPHFQ
+2440 
-2451 VTVPTDVNVVRL
+2451 
-2463 SIDGGKTWFN
+2463 
-2473 ATQSATPGVWDYIWP
+2473 
-2488 DDVADGGYTLTV
+2488 
-2500 EATDEAGNK
+2500 
-2509 ATQTL
+2509 
-2514 DFTIDTTL
+2514 
-2522 SVPTLSLDSA
+2522 
-2532 DDSGIAGDNI
+2532 
-2542 TNVKTPGF
+2542 
-2550 TLNNI
+2550 
-2555 DTDVS
+2555 
-2560 RVIVEVMHNGI
+2560 
-2571 KQEVPLVQTGGQW
+2571 
-2584 RFAPTSDWA
+2584 
-2593 DGDYILTVKVEDR
+2593 
-2606 AGNVKQSAPLTV
+2606 
-2618 TVDTHIAIDRIE
+2618 
-2630 LVNDSGIPGD
+2630 
-2640 NLTNEARP
+2640 
-2648 HFQVTVPADVNGVR
+2648 
-2662 LSIDGGKTW
+2662 
-2671 FDATQSATSGVW
+2671 
-2683 DYTWLTNVANG
+2683 
-2694 PHTLMVEASDK
+2694 
-2705 AGNKTTQKLDFTID
+2705 
-2719 TILSEPTITLDSADD
+2719 
-2734 SAAGDNIT
+2734 
-2742 NVKMP
+2742 
-2747 GFTLGNIDADVT
+2747 
-2759 KVVVTVAHDG
+2759 
-2769 KNQQIELIKNGG
+2769 
-2781 VWRFTPGAAWTDGD
+2781 
-2795 YTLTV
+2795 
-2800 KVEDKAGNTNYSA
+2800 
-2813 PLTVTIDTQTSI
+2813 
-2825 DRIELLNDTGI
+2825 
-2836 VGDNLTN
+2836 
-2843 EARPQF
+2843 
-2849 HITVPTDVN
+2849 
-2858 SVQLS
+2858 
-2863 LDGGINWVNATLT
+2863 
-2876 SDGVWEYIWPTDLVE
+2876 
-2891 NTYTLTVKA
+2891 
-2900 TDVAGNTATETLNF
+2900 
-2914 IIDTTLSTPTITL
+2914 
-2927 DSADDSGTAND
+2927 
-2938 NKTNVKT
+2938 
-2945 PGFIIGGIDSD
+2945 
-2956 VTQVVVQV
+2956 
-2964 MRDGHSEEVE
+2964 
-2974 LTQTNGQWR
+2974 
-2983 FVPGSAWTDGDYTL
+2983 
-2997 TVTVKDEAGNIR
+2997 
-3009 HSAPLTVTIDTQ
+3009 
-3021 ITIDH
+3021 
-3026 IELVN
+3026 
-3031 DSGIPDDNLTNNV
+3031 
-3044 RPHFQVT
+3044 
-3051 VPTDV
+3051 
-3056 NVVRLS
+3056 
-3062 IDGGKTWFNAT
+3062 
-3073 QSATPGVWDYTWLA
+3073 
-3087 DVGEGKH
+3087 
-3094 TLTVE
+3094 
-3099 ATDKAGNKTTQQLD
+3099 
-3113 FIIDTLLSEPTIVLD
+3113 
-3128 NTDDS
+3128 
-3133 GTKGDNLTNVN
+3133 
-3144 KPTFLLGNIDADAR
+3144 
-3158 YVTVEV
+3158 
-3164 QHGGTKEVL
+3164 GGTKEVL

-3187 TGTWADGDYTLTVRV
+3187 TGTWADGDYMLTVRV

-3313 FTIDTRLSTPTIAM
+3313 FTIDTRLSTPTITM

-3344 RPGFTIGNIDADA
+3344 RPGFTIGNIDSDA
-3357 HSVIL
+3357 QSVIL

-3405 GNVRQSTPLVVTVDT
+3405 GNVRQSTPLIVTVDT

-3465 GANWVSATQGIE
+3465 GANWVSAAQGIE

-3619 QIAIDRIELVND
+3619 QIAIDHIELVND

-3713 TIDITLLTPTIELA
+3713 TIDITLMTPTIELA

-3843 NHDRPVFDIHQV
+3843 NHDRPVFDIRQV

-4295 VTDIAGNTKTSAELR
+4295 VTDIAGNTKTSAELK

-4526 AVDNITSVTTPR
+4526 AVDNITSVTKPR

-4554 INGVSYSVTAN
+4554 INGVSYPVTAN

-4830 KTPTLIG
+4830 KTPTLVG
-4837 STLPNTIVSIYVDGV
+4837 NTLPNAIVSIYVDGV

-4964 LGNDGNYELTFK
+4964 LGNDGNYVLTFK

-5028 TAEAGSTLTIRNP
+5028 TAEAGSTLTIRSP

-5082 QKEILIEHDTQ
+5082 QKDILIEHDTQ

-5406 PTFSIFGEMNQS
+5406 PTFSISGEMNQS

-5535 WVNEKG
+5535 WVNDKG

-5578 VDTHIKVFTSEL
+5578 VDTHIQVFTSEL

-5598 TEWWSNSDLI
+5598 TDWWSNSSTI
-5608 TMRGTGEIGATVS
+5608 TMRGMGEIGATVS

-5628 LATAVVAATGRWEL
+5628 LATAVVAANGQWEL
-5642 STDKLPE
+5642 STDQLPE
-5649 GTYDIS
+5649 GKYDITLS
-5655 LVIEDSAGN
+5655 IEDNAGN
-5664 RWEDVREIFID
+5664 RKEEVHEIFID

-5702 KSQLIITDSEGNTY
+5702 KSQLIITDSNGNTY

-5992 SATHLRTEP
+5992 SATHLRTVP

-6007 VVKVTAYSITLL
+6007 VVKETAYSITLL

-6103 SSADIVNAMNVR
+6103 SSADIVNAMNAR

>member
-423 DSIITDTIAP
+423 DSIITDTIPP

-541 NDSGIVG
+541 DDSGIVG

-575 TGEEVIFKANDK
+575 TGEEVIFKANDQ

-598 VEGINNLTFTVEDVA
+598 VEGVNNLTFTVEDVA

-625 DTIAPVPPTVSLE
+625 DTVAPVPPTVSLE
-638 DYVVL
+638 DFVVL

-1058 IISVQVWDAMS
+1058 IISVQVWDAAS

-1111 NSAIF
+1111 NSAVF

-1183 GSWLFIPGNTW
+1183 GSWLFTPGNTW

-1326 VIVLD
+1326 VIVLN
-1331 SADDTGIQGDNMTNS
+1331 SADDTGVQGDNMTNS

-1372 TTTFDATKGTGG
+1372 TTTFDATKGVGG
-1384 WTFTPPTS
+1384 WSFTPTGA

-1430 ELVNDSGIPD
+1430 ELVNDSGIPN

-1473 NATQSATPGVW
+1473 NATQNATPGVW

-1506 AGNKA
+1506 AGNKT

-1560 SRVIVEVMHNGI
+1560 SRVTVEVMHNGI

-1705 KAGNKTTQKLDFTI
+1705 KAGNKTTQKLDFII
-1719 DTILSEPTITLDS
+1719 DTMLSEPTITLDS

-2019 DTQITIDH
+2019 DTQIAIDH

-2036 PDDNLTNN
+2036 PDDNLTN
-2044 VRPHFQV
+2044 
-2051 TVPTDVNVVRLSIDG
+2051 
-2066 GKTWFNATQS
+2066 
-2076 ATPGVWDYTW
+2076 
-2086 LADVGE
+2086 
-2092 GKHTLTVEATD
+2092 EA
-2103 KAGNKTT
+2103 
-2110 QQLDF
+2110 
-2115 IIDTLLSEPTIVLDN
+2115 
-2130 TDDSGTKG
+2130 
-2138 DHLTNVNKPTFLL
+2138 
-2151 GNIDADARYV
+2151 
-2161 TVEVQ
+2161 
-2166 HGGTKEVLTATKD
+2166 
-2179 ATGNWSVTPTGTWA
+2179 
-2193 DGDYTLTV
+2193 
-2201 RVEDEAGNEKH
+2201 
-2212 SASLTVT
+2212 
-2219 VDTQITIDVIELVND
+2219 
-2234 NGIPGDNMT
+2234 
-2243 NDAHPQFR
+2243 
-2251 VTVPGDVNEVSL
+2251 
-2263 SIDGGVTWVKATQ
+2263 
-2276 SATPGVWNYT
+2276 
-2286 WPGTVPDGDYTLNVK
+2286 
-2301 ATDNA
+2301 
-2306 GNTVTETLHFT
+2306 
-2317 IDTTLST
+2317 
-2324 PVIVLDSA
+2324 
-2332 DDSGVHGDNMTNHT
+2332 
-2346 QPTFA
+2346 
-2351 LQHIDDDAVRVT
+2351 
-2363 VSVEHGGVTTTFD
+2363 
-2376 ATKDAGGWTFTPTGA
+2376 
-2391 WADGDYTLSV
+2391 
-2401 SVEDKAGNTSHSAS
+2401 
-2415 LTVTVDT
+2415 
-2422 QIAINNIELVN
+2422 
-2433 DSGIPDD
+2433 
-2440 NLTNNVRPHFQ
+2440 
-2451 VTVPTDVNVVRL
+2451 
-2463 SIDGGKTWFN
+2463 
-2473 ATQSATPGVWDYIWP
+2473 
-2488 DDVADGGYTLTV
+2488 
-2500 EATDEAGNK
+2500 
-2509 ATQTL
+2509 
-2514 DFTIDTTL
+2514 
-2522 SVPTLSLDSA
+2522 
-2532 DDSGIAGDNI
+2532 
-2542 TNVKTPGF
+2542 
-2550 TLNNI
+2550 
-2555 DTDVS
+2555 
-2560 RVIVEVMHNGI
+2560 
-2571 KQEVPLVQTGGQW
+2571 
-2584 RFAPTSDWA
+2584 
-2593 DGDYILTVKVEDR
+2593 
-2606 AGNVKQSAPLTV
+2606 
-2618 TVDTHIAIDRIE
+2618 
-2630 LVNDSGIPGD
+2630 
-2640 NLTNEARP
+2640 
-2648 HFQVTVPADVNGVR
+2648 
-2662 LSIDGGKTW
+2662 
-2671 FDATQSATSGVW
+2671 
-2683 DYTWLTNVANG
+2683 
-2694 PHTLMVEASDK
+2694 
-2705 AGNKTTQKLDFTID
+2705 
-2719 TILSEPTITLDSADD
+2719 
-2734 SAAGDNIT
+2734 
-2742 NVKMP
+2742 
-2747 GFTLGNIDADVT
+2747 
-2759 KVVVTVAHDG
+2759 
-2769 KNQQIELIKNGG
+2769 
-2781 VWRFTPGAAWTDGD
+2781 
-2795 YTLTV
+2795 
-2800 KVEDKAGNTNYSA
+2800 
-2813 PLTVTIDTQTSI
+2813 
-2825 DRIELLNDTGI
+2825 
-2836 VGDNLTN
+2836 
-2843 EARPQF
+2843 
-2849 HITVPTDVN
+2849 
-2858 SVQLS
+2858 
-2863 LDGGINWVNATLT
+2863 
-2876 SDGVWEYIWPTDLVE
+2876 
-2891 NTYTLTVKA
+2891 
-2900 TDVAGNTATETLNF
+2900 
-2914 IIDTTLSTPTITL
+2914 
-2927 DSADDSGTAND
+2927 
-2938 NKTNVKT
+2938 
-2945 PGFIIGGIDSD
+2945 
-2956 VTQVVVQV
+2956 
-2964 MRDGHSEEVE
+2964 
-2974 LTQTNGQWR
+2974 
-2983 FVPGSAWTDGDYTL
+2983 
-2997 TVTVKDEAGNIR
+2997 
-3009 HSAPLTVTIDTQ
+3009 
-3021 ITIDH
+3021 
-3026 IELVN
+3026 
-3031 DSGIPDDNLTNNV
+3031 

-3164 QHGGTKEVL
+3164 QHGGTKEVLTATKDATGNWSVTPTGTWADGDYTLTVRVEDEAGNEKHSASLTVTVDTQITIDAIELVNDNGIPGDNMTNDAHPQFRVTVPGDVNEVSLSIDGGVTWVKATQSATPGVWNYTWPGTVPDGDYTLNVKATDNAGNTVTETLHFTIDTTLSTPVIVLDSADDTGIQGDNMTNRTQPTFNLQHIDDDAVRVTVSVEHGGVTTTFDATKGVGGWTFTPPTSWGAGDYTLSVSVEDKAGNTSHSASLTVTVDTQIAINNIELVNDSGIPDDNLTNNVRPHFQVKVPTDVNEVRLSIDGGKTWFNATQSATPGVWDYTWLADVGEGKHTLTVEATDKAGNQTTQKLDFIIDTMLSEPTIVLDSTDDSGTKGDNLTNANKPTFILGNIDADARYVTVEVQYGGTKEVL

-3405 GNVRQSTPLVVTVDT
+3405 GNVRQSTPLIVTVDT

-3465 GANWVSATQGIE
+3465 GANWVSAAQGIE

-3619 QIAIDRIELVND
+3619 QIAIDHIELVND

-3689 EGQHTLTVE
+3689 EGQHTLIVE
-3698 VTDGAGNKMTETLNF
+3698 VTDGAGNKMTGTLDF

-3843 NHDRPVFDIHQV
+3843 NHDRPVFDIRQV

-4066 DGHDYNATKVGAG
+4066 DGHDYSATKVGAG

-4295 VTDIAGNTKTSAELR
+4295 VTDIAGNTKTSAELK

-4526 AVDNITSVTTPR
+4526 AVDNITSVTKPR

-4554 INGVSYSVTAN
+4554 INGVSYPVTAN

-4885 PRDNSELRSTAVDVT
+4885 PRDNSELRSTAVDLT

-4964 LGNDGNYELTFK
+4964 LGNDGNYVLTFK

-5301 ITNHNKPVLVGTA
+5301 ITSHNKPVLVGTA

-5381 IDNPA
+5381 IDNPV
-5386 MVAGSDNGIFSNDS
+5386 MMAGSDNGIFSNDS

-5406 PTFSIFGEMNQS
+5406 PAFSIYGEMNQS

-5535 WVNEKG
+5535 WANDKG

-5556 LDITVKSTD
+5556 LDINVKSTD

-5578 VDTHIKVFTSEL
+5578 VDTHIQVFTSEL

-5598 TEWWSNSDLI
+5598 TDWWSNSSTI
-5608 TMRGTGEIGATVS
+5608 TMRGMGEIGATVS

-5628 LATAVVAATGRWEL
+5628 LATAVVAANGKWEL
-5642 STDKLPE
+5642 STDQLPE
-5649 GTYDIS
+5649 GKYDITLS
-5655 LVIEDSAGN
+5655 IEDNAGN
-5664 RWEDVREIFID
+5664 RKEEVHEIFID

-5702 KSQLIITDSEGNTY
+5702 KSQLIITDSNGNTY
-5716 TLTVPDNG
+5716 MLTVPDNG

-5880 NHTQPKFTLQHIDAD
+5880 NHNHTQPKFTLQHIDAD

-5907 VTDIYQA
+5907 VTDTYQA

-5929 NDGNYT
+5929 NDGTYT

-5969 DDASDDATATAV
+5969 NDASDDATATAV

-5992 SATHLRTEP
+5992 SATHLRTVP
-6001 SAAEES
+6001 SVAEES
-6007 VVKVTAYSITLL
+6007 VVKETAYSITLL

-6044 IVNVSIMFEGE
+6044 IVNVSVMFEGE

-6089 NDFLIKEKTFSVDH
+6089 DDFLIKEKTFSVDH
-6103 SSADIVNAMNVR
+6103 SSADIVNAMNAR

>member
-1027 SLSPDSDSGISDD
+1027 SLSPDSDSGIADD

-1058 IISVQVWDAMS
+1058 IISVQVWDAAS

-1111 NSAIF
+1111 NSAVF

-1384 WTFTPPTS
+1384 WSFTPTGA

-1473 NATQSATPGVW
+1473 NATQSATPGAW

-1497 TLTVEATDE
+1497 TLTVEATDK
-1506 AGNKA
+1506 AGNKT
-1511 TQTLDFT
+1511 TQELDFT

-1627 DRIELVNDSGIPG
+1627 DRIELVNDSGIPD

-1692 ANGPHTLMVEASD
+1692 ANGPHTLMVEATD

-1781 GVWRFTPGAAWTDGD
+1781 GVWRFTPGAAWTDGN

-2019 DTQITIDH
+2019 DTQI
-2027 IELVNDSGI
+2027 
-2036 PDDNLTNN
+2036 
-2044 VRPHFQV
+2044 
-2051 TVPTDVNVVRLSIDG
+2051 
-2066 GKTWFNATQS
+2066 A
-2076 ATPGVWDYTW
+2076 
-2086 LADVGE
+2086 
-2092 GKHTLTVEATD
+2092 
-2103 KAGNKTT
+2103 
-2110 QQLDF
+2110 
-2115 IIDTLLSEPTIVLDN
+2115 
-2130 TDDSGTKG
+2130 
-2138 DHLTNVNKPTFLL
+2138 
-2151 GNIDADARYV
+2151 
-2161 TVEVQ
+2161 
-2166 HGGTKEVLTATKD
+2166 
-2179 ATGNWSVTPTGTWA
+2179 
-2193 DGDYTLTV
+2193 
-2201 RVEDEAGNEKH
+2201 
-2212 SASLTVT
+2212 
-2219 VDTQITIDVIELVND
+2219 
-2234 NGIPGDNMT
+2234 
-2243 NDAHPQFR
+2243 
-2251 VTVPGDVNEVSL
+2251 
-2263 SIDGGVTWVKATQ
+2263 
-2276 SATPGVWNYT
+2276 
-2286 WPGTVPDGDYTLNVK
+2286 
-2301 ATDNA
+2301 
-2306 GNTVTETLHFT
+2306 
-2317 IDTTLST
+2317 
-2324 PVIVLDSA
+2324 
-2332 DDSGVHGDNMTNHT
+2332 
-2346 QPTFA
+2346 
-2351 LQHIDDDAVRVT
+2351 
-2363 VSVEHGGVTTTFD
+2363 
-2376 ATKDAGGWTFTPTGA
+2376 
-2391 WADGDYTLSV
+2391 
-2401 SVEDKAGNTSHSAS
+2401 
-2415 LTVTVDT
+2415 
-2422 QIAINNIELVN
+2422 
-2433 DSGIPDD
+2433 
-2440 NLTNNVRPHFQ
+2440 
-2451 VTVPTDVNVVRL
+2451 
-2463 SIDGGKTWFN
+2463 
-2473 ATQSATPGVWDYIWP
+2473 
-2488 DDVADGGYTLTV
+2488 
-2500 EATDEAGNK
+2500 
-2509 ATQTL
+2509 
-2514 DFTIDTTL
+2514 
-2522 SVPTLSLDSA
+2522 
-2532 DDSGIAGDNI
+2532 
-2542 TNVKTPGF
+2542 
-2550 TLNNI
+2550 
-2555 DTDVS
+2555 
-2560 RVIVEVMHNGI
+2560 
-2571 KQEVPLVQTGGQW
+2571 
-2584 RFAPTSDWA
+2584 
-2593 DGDYILTVKVEDR
+2593 
-2606 AGNVKQSAPLTV
+2606 
-2618 TVDTHIAIDRIE
+2618 
-2630 LVNDSGIPGD
+2630 
-2640 NLTNEARP
+2640 
-2648 HFQVTVPADVNGVR
+2648 
-2662 LSIDGGKTW
+2662 
-2671 FDATQSATSGVW
+2671 
-2683 DYTWLTNVANG
+2683 
-2694 PHTLMVEASDK
+2694 
-2705 AGNKTTQKLDFTID
+2705 
-2719 TILSEPTITLDSADD
+2719 
-2734 SAAGDNIT
+2734 
-2742 NVKMP
+2742 
-2747 GFTLGNIDADVT
+2747 
-2759 KVVVTVAHDG
+2759 
-2769 KNQQIELIKNGG
+2769 
-2781 VWRFTPGAAWTDGD
+2781 
-2795 YTLTV
+2795 
-2800 KVEDKAGNTNYSA
+2800 
-2813 PLTVTIDTQTSI
+2813 
-2825 DRIELLNDTGI
+2825 
-2836 VGDNLTN
+2836 
-2843 EARPQF
+2843 
-2849 HITVPTDVN
+2849 
-2858 SVQLS
+2858 
-2863 LDGGINWVNATLT
+2863 
-2876 SDGVWEYIWPTDLVE
+2876 
-2891 NTYTLTVKA
+2891 
-2900 TDVAGNTATETLNF
+2900 
-2914 IIDTTLSTPTITL
+2914 
-2927 DSADDSGTAND
+2927 
-2938 NKTNVKT
+2938 
-2945 PGFIIGGIDSD
+2945 
-2956 VTQVVVQV
+2956 
-2964 MRDGHSEEVE
+2964 
-2974 LTQTNGQWR
+2974 
-2983 FVPGSAWTDGDYTL
+2983 
-2997 TVTVKDEAGNIR
+2997 
-3009 HSAPLTVTIDTQ
+3009 
-3021 ITIDH
+3021 IDH

-3173 TATKGATGIWSVTP
+3173 TATKDATGNWSVTPTGTWADGDYTLTVRVEDEAGNEKHSASLTVTVDTQITIDAIELVNDNGIPGDNMTNDAHPQFRVTVPGDVNEVSLSIDGGVTWVKATQSATPGVWNYTWPGTVPDGDYTLNVKATDNAGNTVTETLHFTIDTTLSVPVIVLNSADDTGVQGDNMTNSTQPTFALQHIDDDAVRVTVSVEHGGVTTTFDATKGVGGWSFTPTGAWADGDYTLSVSVEDKAGNTSHSASLTVTVDTQIAINNIELVNDSGIPDDNLTNNVRPHFQVKVPTDVNEVRLSIDGGKTWFNATQSATPGVWDYTWLADVGEGKHTLTVEATDKAGNQTTQKLDFIIDTMLSEPTIVLDSTDDSGTKGDNLTNANKPTFILGNIDADARYVTVEVQYGGTKEVLTATKGATGIWSVTP
-3187 TGTWADGDYTLTVRV
+3187 TGTWADGDYMLTVRV

-3313 FTIDTRLSTPTIAM
+3313 FTIDTRLSTPTITM

-3344 RPGFTIGNIDADA
+3344 RPGFTIGNIDSDA
-3357 HSVIL
+3357 QSVIL

-3405 GNVRQSTPLVVTVDT
+3405 GNVRQSTPLIVTVDT

-3465 GANWVSATQGIE
+3465 GANWVSAAQGIE

-3619 QIAIDRIELVND
+3619 QIAIDHIELVND

-3713 TIDITLLTPTIELA
+3713 TIDITLMTPTIELA

-3843 NHDRPVFDIHQV
+3843 NHDRPVFDIRQV

-4295 VTDIAGNTKTSAELR
+4295 VTDIAGNTKTSAELK

-4526 AVDNITSVTTPR
+4526 AVDNITSVTKPR

-4554 INGVSYSVTAN
+4554 INGVSYPVTAN

-4830 KTPTLIG
+4830 KTPTLVG
-4837 STLPNTIVSIYVDGV
+4837 NTLPNAIVSIYVDGV

-4964 LGNDGNYELTFK
+4964 LGNDGNYVLTFK

-5028 TAEAGSTLTIRNP
+5028 TAEAGSTLTIRSP

-5082 QKEILIEHDTQ
+5082 QKDILIEHDTQ

-5406 PTFSIFGEMNQS
+5406 PTFSISGEMNQS

-5535 WVNEKG
+5535 WVNDKG

-5578 VDTHIKVFTSEL
+5578 VDTHIQVFTSEL

-5598 TEWWSNSDLI
+5598 TDWWSNSSTI
-5608 TMRGTGEIGATVS
+5608 TMRGMGEIGATVS

-5628 LATAVVAATGRWEL
+5628 LATAVVAANGQWEL
-5642 STDKLPE
+5642 STDQLPE
-5649 GTYDIS
+5649 GKYDITLS
-5655 LVIEDSAGN
+5655 IEDNAGN
-5664 RWEDVREIFID
+5664 RKEEVHEIFID
-5675 RTPPNAPVVTYSDIV
+5675 RTPPNAPVVAYSDIV

-5702 KSQLIITDSEGNTY
+5702 KSQLIITDSNGNTY

-5992 SATHLRTEP
+5992 SATHLRTVP

-6007 VVKVTAYSITLL
+6007 VVKETAYSITLL

-6103 SSADIVNAMNVR
+6103 SSADIVNAMNAR

>member
-423 DSIITDTIAP
+423 DSIITDTIPP

-1058 IISVQVWDAMS
+1058 IISVQVWDAAS

-1076 TQQPDGSWAY
+1076 MQQPDGSWAY

-1111 NSAIF
+1111 NSAVF

-1384 WTFTPPTS
+1384 WSFTPTGA

-1473 NATQSATPGVW
+1473 NATQSATPGAW

-1497 TLTVEATDE
+1497 TLTVEATDK
-1506 AGNKA
+1506 AGNKT
-1511 TQTLDFT
+1511 TQELDFT

-2019 DTQITIDH
+2019 DTQIAIDH

-2036 PDDNLTNN
+2036 PDDNLTNEA
-2044 VRPHFQV
+2044 RPHFQV

-2115 IIDTLLSEPTIVLDN
+2115 IIDTMLSEPTIVLDN

-2138 DHLTNVNKPTFLL
+2138 DNLTNVNKPTFLL

-2219 VDTQITIDVIELVND
+2219 VDTQITIDAIELVND

-2317 IDTTLST
+2317 IDTTLSV
-2324 PVIVLDSA
+2324 PVIVLNSA
-2332 DDSGVHGDNMTNHT
+2332 DDTGVQGDNMTNSS

-2376 ATKDAGGWTFTPTGA
+2376 ATKGVGGWSFTPTGA

-2451 VTVPTDVNVVRL
+2451 VKVPTDVN
-2463 SIDGGKTWFN
+2463 
-2473 ATQSATPGVWDYIWP
+2473 
-2488 DDVADGGYTLTV
+2488 
-2500 EATDEAGNK
+2500 E
-2509 ATQTL
+2509 
-2514 DFTIDTTL
+2514 
-2522 SVPTLSLDSA
+2522 
-2532 DDSGIAGDNI
+2532 
-2542 TNVKTPGF
+2542 
-2550 TLNNI
+2550 
-2555 DTDVS
+2555 
-2560 RVIVEVMHNGI
+2560 
-2571 KQEVPLVQTGGQW
+2571 
-2584 RFAPTSDWA
+2584 
-2593 DGDYILTVKVEDR
+2593 
-2606 AGNVKQSAPLTV
+2606 
-2618 TVDTHIAIDRIE
+2618 
-2630 LVNDSGIPGD
+2630 
-2640 NLTNEARP
+2640 
-2648 HFQVTVPADVNGVR
+2648 
-2662 LSIDGGKTW
+2662 
-2671 FDATQSATSGVW
+2671 
-2683 DYTWLTNVANG
+2683 
-2694 PHTLMVEASDK
+2694 
-2705 AGNKTTQKLDFTID
+2705 
-2719 TILSEPTITLDSADD
+2719 
-2734 SAAGDNIT
+2734 
-2742 NVKMP
+2742 
-2747 GFTLGNIDADVT
+2747 
-2759 KVVVTVAHDG
+2759 
-2769 KNQQIELIKNGG
+2769 
-2781 VWRFTPGAAWTDGD
+2781 
-2795 YTLTV
+2795 
-2800 KVEDKAGNTNYSA
+2800 
-2813 PLTVTIDTQTSI
+2813 
-2825 DRIELLNDTGI
+2825 
-2836 VGDNLTN
+2836 
-2843 EARPQF
+2843 
-2849 HITVPTDVN
+2849 
-2858 SVQLS
+2858 
-2863 LDGGINWVNATLT
+2863 
-2876 SDGVWEYIWPTDLVE
+2876 
-2891 NTYTLTVKA
+2891 
-2900 TDVAGNTATETLNF
+2900 
-2914 IIDTTLSTPTITL
+2914 
-2927 DSADDSGTAND
+2927 
-2938 NKTNVKT
+2938 
-2945 PGFIIGGIDSD
+2945 
-2956 VTQVVVQV
+2956 
-2964 MRDGHSEEVE
+2964 
-2974 LTQTNGQWR
+2974 
-2983 FVPGSAWTDGDYTL
+2983 
-2997 TVTVKDEAGNIR
+2997 
-3009 HSAPLTVTIDTQ
+3009 
-3021 ITIDH
+3021 
-3026 IELVN
+3026 
-3031 DSGIPDDNLTNNV
+3031 
-3044 RPHFQVT
+3044 
-3051 VPTDV
+3051 
-3056 NVVRLS
+3056 VRLS

-3099 ATDKAGNKTTQQLD
+3099 ATDKAGNQTTQKLD
-3113 FIIDTLLSEPTIVLD
+3113 FIIDTMLSEPTIVLD
-3128 NTDDS
+3128 STDDS
-3133 GTKGDNLTNVN
+3133 GTKGDNLTNAN
-3144 KPTFLLGNIDADAR
+3144 KPTFILGNIDADAR

-3164 QHGGTKEVL
+3164 QYGGTKEVL

-3187 TGTWADGDYTLTVRV
+3187 TGTWADGDYMLTVRV

-3313 FTIDTRLSTPTIAM
+3313 FTIDTRLSTPTITM

-3344 RPGFTIGNIDADA
+3344 RPGFTIGNIDSDA
-3357 HSVIL
+3357 QSVIL

-3405 GNVRQSTPLVVTVDT
+3405 GNVRQSTPLIVTVDT

-3465 GANWVSATQGIE
+3465 GANWVSAAQGIE

-3619 QIAIDRIELVND
+3619 QIAIDHIELVND

-3713 TIDITLLTPTIELA
+3713 TIDITLMTPTIELA

-4269 IENTGGNLTFTPDQP
+4269 IENTGENLTFTPDQP

-4295 VTDIAGNTKTSAELR
+4295 VTDIAGNTKTSAELK

-4526 AVDNITSVTTPR
+4526 AVDNITSVTKPR

-4554 INGVSYSVTAN
+4554 INGVSYPVTAN

-4885 PRDNSELRSTAVDVT
+4885 PRDNSELRSTAVDLT

-5301 ITNHNKPVLVGTA
+5301 ITSHNKPVLVGTA

-5381 IDNPA
+5381 IDNPV
-5386 MVAGSDNGIFSNDS
+5386 MMAGSDNGIFSNDS

-5406 PTFSIFGEMNQS
+5406 PAFSIYGEMNQS

-5471 FTIDTFNT
+5471 FTIDTLNT

-5578 VDTHIKVFTSEL
+5578 VDTHIQVFTSEL

-5598 TEWWSNSDLI
+5598 TDWWSNSSTI
-5608 TMRGTGEIGATVS
+5608 TMRGMGEIGATVS

-5628 LATAVVAATGRWEL
+5628 LATAVVAANGQWEL
-5642 STDKLPE
+5642 STDQLPE
-5649 GTYDIS
+5649 GKYDITLS
-5655 LVIEDSAGN
+5655 IEDNAGN
-5664 RWEDVREIFID
+5664 RKEEVHEIFID

-5702 KSQLIITDSEGNTY
+5702 KSQLIITDSNGNTY

-5745 IGNRSDDVPLDIMK
+5745 IGNRSDDVSLDIMK

-5869 DNGASDSDNVT
+5869 DNGVSDSDNVT

-5907 VTDIYQA
+5907 VTDTYQA

-5929 NDGNYT
+5929 NDGTYT

-5969 DDASDDATATAV
+5969 DDASDDATPTAV
-5981 TPPESETVNAE
+5981 TPLESETVNAE
-5992 SATHLRTEP
+5992 SDTHLRTVP

-6007 VVKVTAYSITLL
+6007 VVKETAYSITLL

-6044 IVNVSIMFEGE
+6044 IVNVSVMFEGE

-6103 SSADIVNAMNVR
+6103 SSADIVNAMNAR
-6115 GKTEDDINDSPSTSS
+6115 GKAEDDINDSPSTSS

>member
-38 NITTPRGSVIIV
+38 NITTPHGSVIIV

-541 NDSGIVG
+541 DDSGIVG

-598 VEGINNLTFTVEDVA
+598 VEGVNNLTFTVEDVA

-625 DTIAPVPPTVSLE
+625 DTVAPVPPTVSLE
-638 DYVVL
+638 DFVVL

-1027 SLSPDSDSGISDD
+1027 SLSPDSDSGIADD

-1111 NSAIF
+1111 NSAVF

-1384 WTFTPPTS
+1384 WSFTPTGA

-1430 ELVNDSGIPD
+1430 ELVNDSGIPN

-1473 NATQSATPGVW
+1473 NATQSATPGAW

-1497 TLTVEATDE
+1497 TLTVEATDK
-1506 AGNKA
+1506 AGNKT
-1511 TQTLDFT
+1511 TQELDFT

-2115 IIDTLLSEPTIVLDN
+2115 IIDTLLSEPTIVLDS

-2138 DHLTNVNKPTFLL
+2138 DNLTNVNKPTFLL

-2317 IDTTLST
+2317 IDTTLSV
-2324 PVIVLDSA
+2324 PVIVLNSA
-2332 DDSGVHGDNMTNHT
+2332 DDTGVQGDNMTNST

-2376 ATKDAGGWTFTPTGA
+2376 ATKGVGGWSFTPTGA

-2451 VTVPTDVNVVRL
+2451 VKVPTDVN
-2463 SIDGGKTWFN
+2463 
-2473 ATQSATPGVWDYIWP
+2473 
-2488 DDVADGGYTLTV
+2488 
-2500 EATDEAGNK
+2500 E
-2509 ATQTL
+2509 
-2514 DFTIDTTL
+2514 
-2522 SVPTLSLDSA
+2522 
-2532 DDSGIAGDNI
+2532 
-2542 TNVKTPGF
+2542 
-2550 TLNNI
+2550 
-2555 DTDVS
+2555 
-2560 RVIVEVMHNGI
+2560 
-2571 KQEVPLVQTGGQW
+2571 
-2584 RFAPTSDWA
+2584 
-2593 DGDYILTVKVEDR
+2593 
-2606 AGNVKQSAPLTV
+2606 
-2618 TVDTHIAIDRIE
+2618 
-2630 LVNDSGIPGD
+2630 
-2640 NLTNEARP
+2640 
-2648 HFQVTVPADVNGVR
+2648 
-2662 LSIDGGKTW
+2662 
-2671 FDATQSATSGVW
+2671 
-2683 DYTWLTNVANG
+2683 
-2694 PHTLMVEASDK
+2694 
-2705 AGNKTTQKLDFTID
+2705 
-2719 TILSEPTITLDSADD
+2719 
-2734 SAAGDNIT
+2734 
-2742 NVKMP
+2742 
-2747 GFTLGNIDADVT
+2747 
-2759 KVVVTVAHDG
+2759 
-2769 KNQQIELIKNGG
+2769 
-2781 VWRFTPGAAWTDGD
+2781 
-2795 YTLTV
+2795 
-2800 KVEDKAGNTNYSA
+2800 
-2813 PLTVTIDTQTSI
+2813 
-2825 DRIELLNDTGI
+2825 
-2836 VGDNLTN
+2836 
-2843 EARPQF
+2843 
-2849 HITVPTDVN
+2849 
-2858 SVQLS
+2858 
-2863 LDGGINWVNATLT
+2863 
-2876 SDGVWEYIWPTDLVE
+2876 
-2891 NTYTLTVKA
+2891 
-2900 TDVAGNTATETLNF
+2900 
-2914 IIDTTLSTPTITL
+2914 
-2927 DSADDSGTAND
+2927 
-2938 NKTNVKT
+2938 
-2945 PGFIIGGIDSD
+2945 
-2956 VTQVVVQV
+2956 
-2964 MRDGHSEEVE
+2964 
-2974 LTQTNGQWR
+2974 
-2983 FVPGSAWTDGDYTL
+2983 
-2997 TVTVKDEAGNIR
+2997 
-3009 HSAPLTVTIDTQ
+3009 
-3021 ITIDH
+3021 
-3026 IELVN
+3026 
-3031 DSGIPDDNLTNNV
+3031 
-3044 RPHFQVT
+3044 
-3051 VPTDV
+3051 
-3056 NVVRLS
+3056 VRLS

-3094 TLTVE
+3094 ILTVE
-3099 ATDKAGNKTTQQLD
+3099 ATDKAGNQTTQKLD
-3113 FIIDTLLSEPTIVLD
+3113 FIIDTMLSEPTIVLD
-3128 NTDDS
+3128 STDDS
-3133 GTKGDNLTNVN
+3133 GTKGDNLTNAN
-3144 KPTFLLGNIDADAR
+3144 KPTFILGNIDADAR

-3164 QHGGTKEVL
+3164 QYGGTKEVL

-3313 FTIDTRLSTPTIAM
+3313 FTIDTRLSTPTITM

-3344 RPGFTIGNIDADA
+3344 RPGFTIGNIDSDA
-3357 HSVIL
+3357 QSVIL

-3405 GNVRQSTPLVVTVDT
+3405 GNVRQSTPLIVTVDT

-3465 GANWVSATQGIE
+3465 GANWVSAAQGIE

-3619 QIAIDRIELVND
+3619 QIAIDHIELVND

-3713 TIDITLLTPTIELA
+3713 TIDITLMTPTIELA

-3843 NHDRPVFDIHQV
+3843 NHDRPVFDIRQV

-4269 IENTGGNLTFTPDQP
+4269 IENTGENLTFTPDQP

-4295 VTDIAGNTKTSAELR
+4295 VTDIAGNTKTSAELK

-4526 AVDNITSVTTPR
+4526 AVDNITSVTKPR

-4554 INGVSYSVTAN
+4554 INGVSYPVTAN

-4885 PRDNSELRSTAVDVT
+4885 PRDNSELRSTAVDLT

-5301 ITNHNKPVLVGTA
+5301 ITSHNKPVLVGTA

-5381 IDNPA
+5381 IDNPV
-5386 MVAGSDNGIFSNDS
+5386 MMAGSDNGIFSNDS

-5406 PTFSIFGEMNQS
+5406 PAFSIYGEMNQS

-5471 FTIDTFNT
+5471 FTIDTLNT

-5535 WVNEKG
+5535 WVNDKG

-5578 VDTHIKVFTSEL
+5578 VDTHIQVFTSEL

-5598 TEWWSNSDLI
+5598 TDWWSNSSTI
-5608 TMRGTGEIGATVS
+5608 TMRGMGEIGATVS

-5628 LATAVVAATGRWEL
+5628 LATAVVAANGQWEL
-5642 STDKLPE
+5642 STDQLPE
-5649 GTYDIS
+5649 GKYDITLS
-5655 LVIEDSAGN
+5655 IEDNAGN
-5664 RWEDVREIFID
+5664 RKEEVHEIFID

-5702 KSQLIITDSEGNTY
+5702 KSQLIITDSNGNTY

-5784 PTFIIGNLESD
+5784 PTFIIGNLEND

-5929 NDGNYT
+5929 NDGTYT

-5969 DDASDDATATAV
+5969 NDASDDATATAV

-5992 SATHLRTEP
+5992 SATHLRTVP
-6001 SAAEES
+6001 SVAEES
-6007 VVKVTAYSITLL
+6007 VVKETAYSITLL

-6044 IVNVSIMFEGE
+6044 IVNVSVMFEGE

-6089 NDFLIKEKTFSVDH
+6089 DDFLIKEKTFSVDH
-6103 SSADIVNAMNVR
+6103 SSADIVNAMNAR
-6115 GKTEDDINDSPSTSS
+6115 GKAEDDINDSPSTSS

>member
-1027 SLSPDSDSGISDD
+1027 SLSPDSDSGIADD

-1058 IISVQVWDAMS
+1058 IISVQVWDAAS

-1111 NSAIF
+1111 NSAVF

-1384 WTFTPPTS
+1384 WSFTPTGA

-1473 NATQSATPGVW
+1473 NATQSATPGAW

-1497 TLTVEATDE
+1497 TLTVEATDK
-1506 AGNKA
+1506 AGNKT
-1511 TQTLDFT
+1511 TQELDFT

-1627 DRIELVNDSGIPG
+1627 DRIELVNDSGIPD

-1692 ANGPHTLMVEASD
+1692 ANGPHTLMVEATD

-1781 GVWRFTPGAAWTDGD
+1781 GVWRFTPGAAWTDGN

-2019 DTQITIDH
+2019 DTQI
-2027 IELVNDSGI
+2027 
-2036 PDDNLTNN
+2036 
-2044 VRPHFQV
+2044 
-2051 TVPTDVNVVRLSIDG
+2051 
-2066 GKTWFNATQS
+2066 A
-2076 ATPGVWDYTW
+2076 
-2086 LADVGE
+2086 
-2092 GKHTLTVEATD
+2092 
-2103 KAGNKTT
+2103 
-2110 QQLDF
+2110 
-2115 IIDTLLSEPTIVLDN
+2115 
-2130 TDDSGTKG
+2130 
-2138 DHLTNVNKPTFLL
+2138 
-2151 GNIDADARYV
+2151 
-2161 TVEVQ
+2161 
-2166 HGGTKEVLTATKD
+2166 
-2179 ATGNWSVTPTGTWA
+2179 
-2193 DGDYTLTV
+2193 
-2201 RVEDEAGNEKH
+2201 
-2212 SASLTVT
+2212 
-2219 VDTQITIDVIELVND
+2219 
-2234 NGIPGDNMT
+2234 
-2243 NDAHPQFR
+2243 
-2251 VTVPGDVNEVSL
+2251 
-2263 SIDGGVTWVKATQ
+2263 
-2276 SATPGVWNYT
+2276 
-2286 WPGTVPDGDYTLNVK
+2286 
-2301 ATDNA
+2301 
-2306 GNTVTETLHFT
+2306 
-2317 IDTTLST
+2317 
-2324 PVIVLDSA
+2324 
-2332 DDSGVHGDNMTNHT
+2332 
-2346 QPTFA
+2346 
-2351 LQHIDDDAVRVT
+2351 
-2363 VSVEHGGVTTTFD
+2363 
-2376 ATKDAGGWTFTPTGA
+2376 
-2391 WADGDYTLSV
+2391 
-2401 SVEDKAGNTSHSAS
+2401 
-2415 LTVTVDT
+2415 
-2422 QIAINNIELVN
+2422 
-2433 DSGIPDD
+2433 
-2440 NLTNNVRPHFQ
+2440 
-2451 VTVPTDVNVVRL
+2451 
-2463 SIDGGKTWFN
+2463 
-2473 ATQSATPGVWDYIWP
+2473 
-2488 DDVADGGYTLTV
+2488 
-2500 EATDEAGNK
+2500 
-2509 ATQTL
+2509 
-2514 DFTIDTTL
+2514 
-2522 SVPTLSLDSA
+2522 
-2532 DDSGIAGDNI
+2532 
-2542 TNVKTPGF
+2542 
-2550 TLNNI
+2550 
-2555 DTDVS
+2555 
-2560 RVIVEVMHNGI
+2560 
-2571 KQEVPLVQTGGQW
+2571 
-2584 RFAPTSDWA
+2584 
-2593 DGDYILTVKVEDR
+2593 
-2606 AGNVKQSAPLTV
+2606 
-2618 TVDTHIAIDRIE
+2618 
-2630 LVNDSGIPGD
+2630 
-2640 NLTNEARP
+2640 
-2648 HFQVTVPADVNGVR
+2648 
-2662 LSIDGGKTW
+2662 
-2671 FDATQSATSGVW
+2671 
-2683 DYTWLTNVANG
+2683 
-2694 PHTLMVEASDK
+2694 
-2705 AGNKTTQKLDFTID
+2705 
-2719 TILSEPTITLDSADD
+2719 
-2734 SAAGDNIT
+2734 
-2742 NVKMP
+2742 
-2747 GFTLGNIDADVT
+2747 
-2759 KVVVTVAHDG
+2759 
-2769 KNQQIELIKNGG
+2769 
-2781 VWRFTPGAAWTDGD
+2781 
-2795 YTLTV
+2795 
-2800 KVEDKAGNTNYSA
+2800 
-2813 PLTVTIDTQTSI
+2813 
-2825 DRIELLNDTGI
+2825 
-2836 VGDNLTN
+2836 
-2843 EARPQF
+2843 
-2849 HITVPTDVN
+2849 
-2858 SVQLS
+2858 
-2863 LDGGINWVNATLT
+2863 
-2876 SDGVWEYIWPTDLVE
+2876 
-2891 NTYTLTVKA
+2891 
-2900 TDVAGNTATETLNF
+2900 
-2914 IIDTTLSTPTITL
+2914 
-2927 DSADDSGTAND
+2927 
-2938 NKTNVKT
+2938 
-2945 PGFIIGGIDSD
+2945 
-2956 VTQVVVQV
+2956 
-2964 MRDGHSEEVE
+2964 
-2974 LTQTNGQWR
+2974 
-2983 FVPGSAWTDGDYTL
+2983 
-2997 TVTVKDEAGNIR
+2997 
-3009 HSAPLTVTIDTQ
+3009 
-3021 ITIDH
+3021 IDH

-3173 TATKGATGIWSVTP
+3173 TATKDATGNWSVTPTGTWADGDYTLTVRVEDEAGNEKHSASLTVTVDTQITIDAIELVNDNGIPGDNMTNDAHPQFRVTVPGDVNEVSLSIDGGVTWVKATQSATPGVWNYTWPGTVPDGDYTLNVKATDNAGNTVTETLHFTIDTTLSVPVIVLNSADDTGVQGDNMTNSTQPTFALQHIDDDAVRVTVSVEHGGVTTTFDATKGVGGWSFTPTGAWADGDYTLSVSVEDKAGNTSHSASLTVTVTVDTQIAINNIELVNDSGIPDDNLTNNVRPHFQVKVPTDVNEVRLSIDGGKTWFNATQSATPGVWDYTWLADVGEGKHTLTVEATDKAGNQTTQKLDFIIDTMLSEPTIVLDSTDDSGTKGDNLTNANKPTFILGNIDADARYVTVEVQYGGTKEVLTATKGATGIWSVTP
-3187 TGTWADGDYTLTVRV
+3187 TGTWADGDYMLTVRV

-3313 FTIDTRLSTPTIAM
+3313 FTIDTRLSTPTITM

-3344 RPGFTIGNIDADA
+3344 RPGFTIGNIDSDA
-3357 HSVIL
+3357 QSVIL

-3405 GNVRQSTPLVVTVDT
+3405 GNVRQSTPLIVTVDT

-3465 GANWVSATQGIE
+3465 GANWVSAAQGIE

-3619 QIAIDRIELVND
+3619 QIAIDHIELVND

-3713 TIDITLLTPTIELA
+3713 TIDITLMTPTIELA

-3843 NHDRPVFDIHQV
+3843 NHDRPVFDIRQV

-4295 VTDIAGNTKTSAELR
+4295 VTDIAGNTKTSAELK

-4526 AVDNITSVTTPR
+4526 AVDNITSVTKPR

-4554 INGVSYSVTAN
+4554 INGVSYPVTAN

-4830 KTPTLIG
+4830 KTPTLVG
-4837 STLPNTIVSIYVDGV
+4837 NTLPNAIVSIYVDGV

-4964 LGNDGNYELTFK
+4964 LGNDGNYVLTFK

-5028 TAEAGSTLTIRNP
+5028 TAEAGSTLTIRSP

-5082 QKEILIEHDTQ
+5082 QKDILIEHDTQ

-5406 PTFSIFGEMNQS
+5406 PTFSISGEMNQS

-5535 WVNEKG
+5535 WVNDKG

-5578 VDTHIKVFTSEL
+5578 VDTHIQVFTSEL

-5598 TEWWSNSDLI
+5598 TDWWSNSSTI
-5608 TMRGTGEIGATVS
+5608 TMRGMGEIGATVS

-5628 LATAVVAATGRWEL
+5628 LATAVVAANGQWEL
-5642 STDKLPE
+5642 STDQLPE
-5649 GTYDIS
+5649 GKYDITLS
-5655 LVIEDSAGN
+5655 IEDNAGN
-5664 RWEDVREIFID
+5664 RKEEVHEIFID

-5702 KSQLIITDSEGNTY
+5702 KSQLIITDSNGNTY

-5992 SATHLRTEP
+5992 SATHLRTVP

-6007 VVKVTAYSITLL
+6007 VVKETAYSITLL

-6103 SSADIVNAMNVR
+6103 SSADIVNAMNAR

>member
-423 DSIITDTIAP
+423 DSIITDTIPP

-598 VEGINNLTFTVEDVA
+598 VEGVNNLTFTVEDVA

-625 DTIAPVPPTVSLE
+625 DTVAPVPPTVSLE
-638 DYVVL
+638 DFVVL

-1027 SLSPDSDSGISDD
+1027 SLSPDSDSGVSDD

-1058 IISVQVWDAMS
+1058 IISVQVWDAAS

-1111 NSAIF
+1111 NSAVF

-1384 WTFTPPTS
+1384 WSFTPTGA

-1430 ELVNDSGIPD
+1430 ELVNDSGIPN

-1473 NATQSATPGVW
+1473 NATQSATPGAW

-1497 TLTVEATDE
+1497 TLTVEATDK
-1506 AGNKA
+1506 AGNKT
-1511 TQTLDFT
+1511 TQELDFT

-1692 ANGPHTLMVEASD
+1692 ANGPHTLMVEATD

-2019 DTQITIDH
+2019 DTQI
-2027 IELVNDSGI
+2027 
-2036 PDDNLTNN
+2036 
-2044 VRPHFQV
+2044 
-2051 TVPTDVNVVRLSIDG
+2051 
-2066 GKTWFNATQS
+2066 A
-2076 ATPGVWDYTW
+2076 
-2086 LADVGE
+2086 
-2092 GKHTLTVEATD
+2092 
-2103 KAGNKTT
+2103 
-2110 QQLDF
+2110 
-2115 IIDTLLSEPTIVLDN
+2115 
-2130 TDDSGTKG
+2130 
-2138 DHLTNVNKPTFLL
+2138 
-2151 GNIDADARYV
+2151 
-2161 TVEVQ
+2161 
-2166 HGGTKEVLTATKD
+2166 
-2179 ATGNWSVTPTGTWA
+2179 
-2193 DGDYTLTV
+2193 
-2201 RVEDEAGNEKH
+2201 
-2212 SASLTVT
+2212 
-2219 VDTQITIDVIELVND
+2219 
-2234 NGIPGDNMT
+2234 
-2243 NDAHPQFR
+2243 
-2251 VTVPGDVNEVSL
+2251 
-2263 SIDGGVTWVKATQ
+2263 
-2276 SATPGVWNYT
+2276 
-2286 WPGTVPDGDYTLNVK
+2286 
-2301 ATDNA
+2301 
-2306 GNTVTETLHFT
+2306 
-2317 IDTTLST
+2317 
-2324 PVIVLDSA
+2324 
-2332 DDSGVHGDNMTNHT
+2332 
-2346 QPTFA
+2346 
-2351 LQHIDDDAVRVT
+2351 
-2363 VSVEHGGVTTTFD
+2363 
-2376 ATKDAGGWTFTPTGA
+2376 
-2391 WADGDYTLSV
+2391 
-2401 SVEDKAGNTSHSAS
+2401 
-2415 LTVTVDT
+2415 
-2422 QIAINNIELVN
+2422 
-2433 DSGIPDD
+2433 
-2440 NLTNNVRPHFQ
+2440 
-2451 VTVPTDVNVVRL
+2451 
-2463 SIDGGKTWFN
+2463 
-2473 ATQSATPGVWDYIWP
+2473 
-2488 DDVADGGYTLTV
+2488 
-2500 EATDEAGNK
+2500 
-2509 ATQTL
+2509 
-2514 DFTIDTTL
+2514 
-2522 SVPTLSLDSA
+2522 
-2532 DDSGIAGDNI
+2532 
-2542 TNVKTPGF
+2542 
-2550 TLNNI
+2550 
-2555 DTDVS
+2555 
-2560 RVIVEVMHNGI
+2560 
-2571 KQEVPLVQTGGQW
+2571 
-2584 RFAPTSDWA
+2584 
-2593 DGDYILTVKVEDR
+2593 
-2606 AGNVKQSAPLTV
+2606 
-2618 TVDTHIAIDRIE
+2618 
-2630 LVNDSGIPGD
+2630 
-2640 NLTNEARP
+2640 
-2648 HFQVTVPADVNGVR
+2648 
-2662 LSIDGGKTW
+2662 
-2671 FDATQSATSGVW
+2671 
-2683 DYTWLTNVANG
+2683 
-2694 PHTLMVEASDK
+2694 
-2705 AGNKTTQKLDFTID
+2705 
-2719 TILSEPTITLDSADD
+2719 
-2734 SAAGDNIT
+2734 
-2742 NVKMP
+2742 
-2747 GFTLGNIDADVT
+2747 
-2759 KVVVTVAHDG
+2759 
-2769 KNQQIELIKNGG
+2769 
-2781 VWRFTPGAAWTDGD
+2781 
-2795 YTLTV
+2795 
-2800 KVEDKAGNTNYSA
+2800 
-2813 PLTVTIDTQTSI
+2813 
-2825 DRIELLNDTGI
+2825 
-2836 VGDNLTN
+2836 
-2843 EARPQF
+2843 
-2849 HITVPTDVN
+2849 
-2858 SVQLS
+2858 
-2863 LDGGINWVNATLT
+2863 
-2876 SDGVWEYIWPTDLVE
+2876 
-2891 NTYTLTVKA
+2891 
-2900 TDVAGNTATETLNF
+2900 
-2914 IIDTTLSTPTITL
+2914 
-2927 DSADDSGTAND
+2927 
-2938 NKTNVKT
+2938 
-2945 PGFIIGGIDSD
+2945 
-2956 VTQVVVQV
+2956 
-2964 MRDGHSEEVE
+2964 
-2974 LTQTNGQWR
+2974 
-2983 FVPGSAWTDGDYTL
+2983 
-2997 TVTVKDEAGNIR
+2997 
-3009 HSAPLTVTIDTQ
+3009 
-3021 ITIDH
+3021 IDH

-3173 TATKGATGIWSVTP
+3173 TATKDATGNWSVTPTGTWADGDYTLTVRVEDEAGNEKHSASLTVTVDTQITIDAIELVNDNGIPGDNMTNDAHPQFRVTVPGDVNEVSLSIDGGVTWVKATQSATPGVWNYTWPGTVPDGDYTLNVKATDNAGNTVTETLHFTIDTTLSVPVIVLNSADDTGVQGDNMTNRTQPTFALQHIDDDAVRVTVSVEHGGVTTTFDATKGTGGWSFTPTGAWADGDYTLSVSVEDKAGNTSHSASLTVTVDTQIAINNIELVNDSGIPDDNLTNNVRPHFQVTVPTDVNVVRLSIDGGKTWFNATQSATPGVWDYTWLADVGEGKHTLTVEATDKAGNQTTQKLDFIIDTMLSEPTIVLDSTDDSGTKGDNLTNANKPTFILGNIDADARYVTVEVQYGGTKEVLTATKGATGIWSVTP
-3187 TGTWADGDYTLTVRV
+3187 TGTWADGDYMLTVRV

-3313 FTIDTRLSTPTIAM
+3313 FTIDTRLSTPTITM

-3344 RPGFTIGNIDADA
+3344 RPGFTIGNIDSDA
-3357 HSVIL
+3357 QSVIL

-3405 GNVRQSTPLVVTVDT
+3405 GNVRQSTPLIVTVDT

-3465 GANWVSATQGIE
+3465 GANWVSAAQGIE

-3619 QIAIDRIELVND
+3619 QIAIDHIELVND

-3713 TIDITLLTPTIELA
+3713 TIDITLMTPTIELA

-3843 NHDRPVFDIHQV
+3843 NHDRPVFDIRQV

-4295 VTDIAGNTKTSAELR
+4295 VTDIAGNTKTSAELK

-4526 AVDNITSVTTPR
+4526 AVDNITSVTKPR

-4554 INGVSYSVTAN
+4554 INGVSYPVTAN

-4621 GNSNSDNLTNKQNPK
+4621 GSSNSDNLTNKQNPK

-4722 IDDQHEATSLRPE
+4722 IDDQYEATSLRPE
-4735 FKGFAEAFSTIMIQW
+4735 FKGLAEAFSTIMIQW

-4837 STLPNTIVSIYVDGV
+4837 NTLPNAIVSIYVDGV

-5041 QGVVIATLVVGND
+5041 QGGVIATLVVGND

-5249 QDDGTFNIH
+5249 QDDGKFNIH

-5301 ITNHNKPVLVGTA
+5301 ITSHNKPVLVGTA

-5381 IDNPA
+5381 IDNPV
-5386 MVAGSDNGIFSNDS
+5386 MIAGSDNGIFSNDS

-5406 PTFSIFGEMNQS
+5406 PAFSIFGEMNQS

-5471 FTIDTFNT
+5471 FTIDTLNT

-5535 WVNEKG
+5535 WVNDKG

-5578 VDTHIKVFTSEL
+5578 VDTHIQVFTSEL

-5598 TEWWSNSDLI
+5598 TDWWSNSSTI
-5608 TMRGTGEIGATVS
+5608 NMRGMGEIGATVS

-5628 LATAVVAATGRWEL
+5628 LATAVVAANGQWEL
-5642 STDKLPE
+5642 STDQLPE
-5649 GTYDIS
+5649 GKYDITLS
-5655 LVIEDSAGN
+5655 IEDNAGN
-5664 RWEDVREIFID
+5664 RKEEVHEIFID

-5702 KSQLIITDSEGNTY
+5702 KSQLIITDSNGNTY

-5759 EVPVIS
+5759 ETPVIS

-5773 TVGDNITRDKQ
+5773 TAGDNITRDNQ

-5880 NHTQPKFTLQHIDAD
+5880 NHNHTQPKFTLQHIDAD

-5907 VTDIYQA
+5907 VTDTYQA

-5969 DDASDDATATAV
+5969 NDASDDATAIAV

-5992 SATHLRTEP
+5992 SATHLRTVP
-6001 SAAEES
+6001 SVAEES
-6007 VVKVTAYSITLL
+6007 VVKETAYSITLL

-6044 IVNVSIMFEGE
+6044 IVNVSVMFEGE
-6055 EFTLPITNQKAI
+6055 EFTLPIINQKAI

-6076 GEYTMDVKFIDKD
+6076 GEYTMDVKYLDKD
-6089 NDFLIKEKTFSVDH
+6089 DDFLIKEKTFSVDH
-6103 SSADIVNAMNVR
+6103 SSADIVNAMNAR

>member
-162 IEEMLQNFLA
+162 MEEMLQEFLA

-195 TQASKQNDAEKVL
+195 SQASKQNDAEKVL

-423 DSIITDTIAP
+423 DSIITDTIPP

-541 NDSGIVG
+541 DDSGIVG

-575 TGEEVIFKANDK
+575 TGEEVVFKANDQ

-613 GNKKDFSFSYVI
+613 GNKKDFSFSYFI
-625 DTIAPVPPTVSLE
+625 DTIAPLPPTVSLE

-1027 SLSPDSDSGISDD
+1027 SLSPDSDSGIADD

-1058 IISVQVWDAMS
+1058 IISVQVWDAAS

-1111 NSAIF
+1111 NSAVF

-1183 GSWLFIPGNTW
+1183 GSWLFTPGNTW
-1194 ADGSYTLTVK
+1194 TDGSYTLTVK

-1326 VIVLD
+1326 VIVLN
-1331 SADDTGIQGDNMTNS
+1331 SADDTGVQGDNMTNR

-1384 WTFTPPTS
+1384 WTFTPTAS
-1392 WADGDYTLSVSV
+1392 WTDGDYILSVSV

-1419 TVDTQIAINNI
+1419 TVDTQIAIDNI
-1430 ELVNDSGIPD
+1430 ELVNDSGIPN

-1447 RPHFQVTVPTDV
+1447 RPQFQVTVPTDV
-1459 NVVRLSIDGGKTWF
+1459 NVVRLSIDGGKTWVTAAQK
-1473 NATQSATPGVW
+1473 ATGVW
-1484 DYIWPDDVADGGY
+1484 EYIWPDDVTDGSH

-1719 DTILSEPTITLDS
+1719 DTLLSEPTITLDS

-1861 QLSLDGGINWVNATL
+1861 QLSLDGGTNWVNATL

-1911 TLNFIIDTTLSTPT
+1911 TLNFTIDTTLSTPT

-1969 HSEEVELTQTNGQWR
+1969 HSEEVELTQIGGQWR

-2044 VRPHFQV
+2044 VRPQFQV

-2076 ATPGVWDYTW
+2076 
-2086 LADVGE
+2086 
-2092 GKHTLTVEATD
+2092 
-2103 KAGNKTT
+2103 
-2110 QQLDF
+2110 
-2115 IIDTLLSEPTIVLDN
+2115 S
-2130 TDDSGTKG
+2130 
-2138 DHLTNVNKPTFLL
+2138 
-2151 GNIDADARYV
+2151 
-2161 TVEVQ
+2161 
-2166 HGGTKEVLTATKD
+2166 
-2179 ATGNWSVTPTGTWA
+2179 
-2193 DGDYTLTV
+2193 
-2201 RVEDEAGNEKH
+2201 
-2212 SASLTVT
+2212 
-2219 VDTQITIDVIELVND
+2219 
-2234 NGIPGDNMT
+2234 
-2243 NDAHPQFR
+2243 
-2251 VTVPGDVNEVSL
+2251 
-2263 SIDGGVTWVKATQ
+2263 
-2276 SATPGVWNYT
+2276 
-2286 WPGTVPDGDYTLNVK
+2286 
-2301 ATDNA
+2301 
-2306 GNTVTETLHFT
+2306 
-2317 IDTTLST
+2317 
-2324 PVIVLDSA
+2324 
-2332 DDSGVHGDNMTNHT
+2332 
-2346 QPTFA
+2346 
-2351 LQHIDDDAVRVT
+2351 
-2363 VSVEHGGVTTTFD
+2363 
-2376 ATKDAGGWTFTPTGA
+2376 
-2391 WADGDYTLSV
+2391 
-2401 SVEDKAGNTSHSAS
+2401 
-2415 LTVTVDT
+2415 
-2422 QIAINNIELVN
+2422 
-2433 DSGIPDD
+2433 
-2440 NLTNNVRPHFQ
+2440 
-2451 VTVPTDVNVVRL
+2451 
-2463 SIDGGKTWFN
+2463 
-2473 ATQSATPGVWDYIWP
+2473 
-2488 DDVADGGYTLTV
+2488 
-2500 EATDEAGNK
+2500 
-2509 ATQTL
+2509 
-2514 DFTIDTTL
+2514 
-2522 SVPTLSLDSA
+2522 
-2532 DDSGIAGDNI
+2532 
-2542 TNVKTPGF
+2542 
-2550 TLNNI
+2550 
-2555 DTDVS
+2555 
-2560 RVIVEVMHNGI
+2560 
-2571 KQEVPLVQTGGQW
+2571 
-2584 RFAPTSDWA
+2584 
-2593 DGDYILTVKVEDR
+2593 
-2606 AGNVKQSAPLTV
+2606 
-2618 TVDTHIAIDRIE
+2618 
-2630 LVNDSGIPGD
+2630 
-2640 NLTNEARP
+2640 
-2648 HFQVTVPADVNGVR
+2648 
-2662 LSIDGGKTW
+2662 
-2671 FDATQSATSGVW
+2671 
-2683 DYTWLTNVANG
+2683 
-2694 PHTLMVEASDK
+2694 
-2705 AGNKTTQKLDFTID
+2705 
-2719 TILSEPTITLDSADD
+2719 
-2734 SAAGDNIT
+2734 
-2742 NVKMP
+2742 
-2747 GFTLGNIDADVT
+2747 
-2759 KVVVTVAHDG
+2759 
-2769 KNQQIELIKNGG
+2769 
-2781 VWRFTPGAAWTDGD
+2781 
-2795 YTLTV
+2795 
-2800 KVEDKAGNTNYSA
+2800 
-2813 PLTVTIDTQTSI
+2813 
-2825 DRIELLNDTGI
+2825 
-2836 VGDNLTN
+2836 
-2843 EARPQF
+2843 
-2849 HITVPTDVN
+2849 
-2858 SVQLS
+2858 
-2863 LDGGINWVNATLT
+2863 
-2876 SDGVWEYIWPTDLVE
+2876 
-2891 NTYTLTVKA
+2891 
-2900 TDVAGNTATETLNF
+2900 
-2914 IIDTTLSTPTITL
+2914 
-2927 DSADDSGTAND
+2927 
-2938 NKTNVKT
+2938 
-2945 PGFIIGGIDSD
+2945 
-2956 VTQVVVQV
+2956 
-2964 MRDGHSEEVE
+2964 
-2974 LTQTNGQWR
+2974 
-2983 FVPGSAWTDGDYTL
+2983 
-2997 TVTVKDEAGNIR
+2997 
-3009 HSAPLTVTIDTQ
+3009 
-3021 ITIDH
+3021 
-3026 IELVN
+3026 
-3031 DSGIPDDNLTNNV
+3031 
-3044 RPHFQVT
+3044 
-3051 VPTDV
+3051 
-3056 NVVRLS
+3056 
-3062 IDGGKTWFNAT
+3062 
-3073 QSATPGVWDYTWLA
+3073 TPGVWDYTWLA

-3173 TATKGATGIWSVTP
+3173 TATKDATGNWSVTPTGTWADGDYTLTVRVEDDAGNVKHSASLTVTVDTQITIDDIELVNDSGTRGDNLTNNANPHFRITVPGDVNEVSLSIDGGVTWVKATQSVTPGVWNYTWPGTVPDGDYTLNVKATDNAGNTVTETLHFTIDTTLSTPVIVLDSADDTGIQGDNMTNRTQPTFNLQHIDDDAVRVTVSVEHGGVTTTFDATKDAGGWTFTPPTSWGAGDYTLSVSVEDKAGNTSHSASLTVTVDTQIAINNIELVNDSGIPDDNLTNNVRPHFQVTVPTDVNVVRLSIDGGKTWFNATQSATPGVWDYTWLADVGEGKHTLTVEATDKAGNQTTQKLDFIIDTLLSEPTIALDSTDDSGTKGDNLTNVNKPTFILGNIDADARYVTVEVQHGGTGTKEVLTATKGATGIWSVTP

-3223 TIDVIELVNDN
+3223 TIDDIELVNDN

-3267 NTWVRATQGTAGIW
+3267 NTWVRATQGTAGTW

-3313 FTIDTRLSTPTIAM
+3313 FTIDTRLSTPTITM

-3344 RPGFTIGNIDADA
+3344 RPGFTIGNIDSDA

-3369 SQEVTLTQVGGQWRF
+3369 SQEVTLTQAGGQWRF

-3391 DGSYTLTVEVTDNA
+3391 DGSYTLTVEVQDNA
-3405 GNVRQSTPLVVTVDT
+3405 GNVRQSTPLIVTVDT

-3465 GANWVSATQGIE
+3465 GANWVSAAQGIE

-3508 QTLEFFIDTR
+3508 QTLEFSIDTR

-3575 QGAGGW
+3575 QGAAGW

-3619 QIAIDRIELVND
+3619 QIAIDHIELVND

-3713 TIDITLLTPTIELA
+3713 TIDITLMTPTIELA

-3740 TSVTQPVFVLGS
+3740 TSVTQPIFVLGS

-3843 NHDRPVFDIHQV
+3843 NHDRPVFDIRQV

-4212 TIDTTLREPT
+4212 TIDTTLQEPT

-4249 GNVDNDVSHIVVHI
+4249 GNVDNDVSHIVVHL

-4295 VTDIAGNTKTSAELR
+4295 VTDIAGNTKTSAELK

-4363 WTPISKNAAGQWEF
+4363 WTPVSKNAAGQWQF
-4377 TAGSALPD
+4377 TAGSALSD

-4507 TIVSDPSIDL
+4507 TVVSDPRIDL

-4526 AVDNITSVTTPR
+4526 AVDNITSVTKPR

-4554 INGVSYSVTAN
+4554 INGVSYPVTAN

-4621 GNSNSDNLTNKQNPK
+4621 GSSNSDNLTNKQNPK

-4722 IDDQHEATSLRPE
+4722 IDDQYEATSLRPE
-4735 FKGFAEAFSTIMIQW
+4735 FKGLAEAFSTIMIQW

-4837 STLPNTIVSIYVDGV
+4837 NTLPNAIVSIYVDGV

-4985 EFGPQNVILDTVIS
+4985 EFGPQSVILDTVIS

-5249 QDDGTFNIH
+5249 QDDGKFNIH

-5301 ITNHNKPVLVGTA
+5301 ITSHNKPVLVGTA

-5386 MVAGSDNGIFSNDS
+5386 MMAGSDNGIFSNDS
-5400 ITSQTR
+5400 VTSQTR
-5406 PTFSIFGEMNQS
+5406 PAFSIFGEMNQS

-5578 VDTHIKVFTSEL
+5578 VDTHIQVFTSEL

-5598 TEWWSNSDLI
+5598 TDWWSNSSTI
-5608 TMRGTGEIGATVS
+5608 TMRGMGEIGATVS

-5628 LATAVVAATGRWEL
+5628 LATAVVAANGQWEL
-5642 STDKLPE
+5642 STDQLPE
-5649 GTYDIS
+5649 GKYDITLS
-5655 LVIEDSAGN
+5655 IEDNAGN
-5664 RWEDVREIFID
+5664 RKEEVHEIFID

-5702 KSQLIITDSEGNTY
+5702 KSQLIITDSNGNTY

-5759 EVPVIS
+5759 ETPVIS

-5773 TVGDNITRDKQ
+5773 TAGDNITRDNQ

-5830 YTISVIASDAA
+5830 YTISVIASDAV

-5869 DNGASDSDNVT
+5869 DNGASHSDNVT
-5880 NHTQPKFTLQHIDAD
+5880 NHNHTQPKFTLQHIDAD

-5907 VTDIYQA
+5907 VTDTYQA

-5969 DDASDDATATAV
+5969 NDASDDATAIAV

-5992 SATHLRTEP
+5992 SATHLRTVP

-6007 VVKVTAYSITLL
+6007 VVKETAYSITLL

-6044 IVNVSIMFEGE
+6044 IVNVSVMFEGE

-6089 NDFLIKEKTFSVDH
+6089 DDFLIKEKTFSVDH
-6103 SSADIVNAMNVR
+6103 SSADIVNAMNAR

>member
-423 DSIITDTIAP
+423 DSIITDTIPP

-1027 SLSPDSDSGISDD
+1027 SLSPDSDSGIADD

-1058 IISVQVWDAMS
+1058 IISVQVWDAAS

-1111 NSAIF
+1111 NSAVF

-1384 WTFTPPTS
+1384 WSFTPTGA

-1473 NATQSATPGVW
+1473 NATQSATPGAW

-1497 TLTVEATDE
+1497 TLTVEATDK
-1506 AGNKA
+1506 AGNKT
-1511 TQTLDFT
+1511 TQELDFT

-1627 DRIELVNDSGIPG
+1627 DRIELVNDSGIPD

-1692 ANGPHTLMVEASD
+1692 ANGPHTLMVEATD

-1781 GVWRFTPGAAWTDGD
+1781 GVWRFTPGAAWTDGN

-2019 DTQITIDH
+2019 DTQI
-2027 IELVNDSGI
+2027 
-2036 PDDNLTNN
+2036 
-2044 VRPHFQV
+2044 
-2051 TVPTDVNVVRLSIDG
+2051 
-2066 GKTWFNATQS
+2066 A
-2076 ATPGVWDYTW
+2076 
-2086 LADVGE
+2086 
-2092 GKHTLTVEATD
+2092 
-2103 KAGNKTT
+2103 
-2110 QQLDF
+2110 
-2115 IIDTLLSEPTIVLDN
+2115 
-2130 TDDSGTKG
+2130 
-2138 DHLTNVNKPTFLL
+2138 
-2151 GNIDADARYV
+2151 
-2161 TVEVQ
+2161 
-2166 HGGTKEVLTATKD
+2166 
-2179 ATGNWSVTPTGTWA
+2179 
-2193 DGDYTLTV
+2193 
-2201 RVEDEAGNEKH
+2201 
-2212 SASLTVT
+2212 
-2219 VDTQITIDVIELVND
+2219 
-2234 NGIPGDNMT
+2234 
-2243 NDAHPQFR
+2243 
-2251 VTVPGDVNEVSL
+2251 
-2263 SIDGGVTWVKATQ
+2263 
-2276 SATPGVWNYT
+2276 
-2286 WPGTVPDGDYTLNVK
+2286 
-2301 ATDNA
+2301 
-2306 GNTVTETLHFT
+2306 
-2317 IDTTLST
+2317 
-2324 PVIVLDSA
+2324 
-2332 DDSGVHGDNMTNHT
+2332 
-2346 QPTFA
+2346 
-2351 LQHIDDDAVRVT
+2351 
-2363 VSVEHGGVTTTFD
+2363 
-2376 ATKDAGGWTFTPTGA
+2376 
-2391 WADGDYTLSV
+2391 
-2401 SVEDKAGNTSHSAS
+2401 
-2415 LTVTVDT
+2415 
-2422 QIAINNIELVN
+2422 
-2433 DSGIPDD
+2433 
-2440 NLTNNVRPHFQ
+2440 
-2451 VTVPTDVNVVRL
+2451 
-2463 SIDGGKTWFN
+2463 
-2473 ATQSATPGVWDYIWP
+2473 
-2488 DDVADGGYTLTV
+2488 
-2500 EATDEAGNK
+2500 
-2509 ATQTL
+2509 
-2514 DFTIDTTL
+2514 
-2522 SVPTLSLDSA
+2522 
-2532 DDSGIAGDNI
+2532 
-2542 TNVKTPGF
+2542 
-2550 TLNNI
+2550 
-2555 DTDVS
+2555 
-2560 RVIVEVMHNGI
+2560 
-2571 KQEVPLVQTGGQW
+2571 
-2584 RFAPTSDWA
+2584 
-2593 DGDYILTVKVEDR
+2593 
-2606 AGNVKQSAPLTV
+2606 
-2618 TVDTHIAIDRIE
+2618 
-2630 LVNDSGIPGD
+2630 
-2640 NLTNEARP
+2640 
-2648 HFQVTVPADVNGVR
+2648 
-2662 LSIDGGKTW
+2662 
-2671 FDATQSATSGVW
+2671 
-2683 DYTWLTNVANG
+2683 
-2694 PHTLMVEASDK
+2694 
-2705 AGNKTTQKLDFTID
+2705 
-2719 TILSEPTITLDSADD
+2719 
-2734 SAAGDNIT
+2734 
-2742 NVKMP
+2742 
-2747 GFTLGNIDADVT
+2747 
-2759 KVVVTVAHDG
+2759 
-2769 KNQQIELIKNGG
+2769 
-2781 VWRFTPGAAWTDGD
+2781 
-2795 YTLTV
+2795 
-2800 KVEDKAGNTNYSA
+2800 
-2813 PLTVTIDTQTSI
+2813 
-2825 DRIELLNDTGI
+2825 
-2836 VGDNLTN
+2836 
-2843 EARPQF
+2843 
-2849 HITVPTDVN
+2849 
-2858 SVQLS
+2858 
-2863 LDGGINWVNATLT
+2863 
-2876 SDGVWEYIWPTDLVE
+2876 
-2891 NTYTLTVKA
+2891 
-2900 TDVAGNTATETLNF
+2900 
-2914 IIDTTLSTPTITL
+2914 
-2927 DSADDSGTAND
+2927 
-2938 NKTNVKT
+2938 
-2945 PGFIIGGIDSD
+2945 
-2956 VTQVVVQV
+2956 
-2964 MRDGHSEEVE
+2964 
-2974 LTQTNGQWR
+2974 
-2983 FVPGSAWTDGDYTL
+2983 
-2997 TVTVKDEAGNIR
+2997 
-3009 HSAPLTVTIDTQ
+3009 
-3021 ITIDH
+3021 IDH

-3173 TATKGATGIWSVTP
+3173 TATKDATGNWSVTPTGTWADGDYTLTVRVEDEAGNEKHSASLTVTVDTQITIDAIELVNDNGIPGDNMTNDDRPHFRVTVPTDVNEVRLSIDGGNSWVQATPGVAGSWEYIWPTDLADGQYTLTVEATDKAGNTVTKTIDFAVDTTLSVPVIVLDSADDTGIQGDNMTNSTQPTFALQHIDDDAVRVTVSVEHGGVTTTFDATKGTGGWSFTPTGTWADGDYTLSVSVEDKAGNTSHSASLTVTVDTQIAINNIELVNDSGIPDDNLTNNVRPHFQVTVPTDVNEVRLSIDGGKTWFNATQSATPGVWDYTWLADVGEGKHTLTVEATDKAGNQTTQKLDFIIDTMLSEPTIVLDSTDDSGTKGDNLTNANKPTFILGNIDADARYVTVEVQYGGTKEVLTATKGATGIWSVTP
-3187 TGTWADGDYTLTVRV
+3187 TGTWADGDYMLTVRV

-3313 FTIDTRLSTPTIAM
+3313 FTIDTRLSTPTITM

-3344 RPGFTIGNIDADA
+3344 RPGFTIGNIDSDA
-3357 HSVIL
+3357 QSVIL

-3405 GNVRQSTPLVVTVDT
+3405 GNVRQSTPLIVTVDT

-3465 GANWVSATQGIE
+3465 GANWVSAAQGIE

-3619 QIAIDRIELVND
+3619 QIAIDHIELVND

-3713 TIDITLLTPTIELA
+3713 TIDITLMTPTIELA

-3843 NHDRPVFDIHQV
+3843 NHDRPVFDIRQV

-4295 VTDIAGNTKTSAELR
+4295 VTDIAGNTKTSAELK

-4526 AVDNITSVTTPR
+4526 AVDNITSVTKPR

-4554 INGVSYSVTAN
+4554 INGVSYPVTAN

-4830 KTPTLIG
+4830 KTPTLVG
-4837 STLPNTIVSIYVDGV
+4837 NTLPNAIVSIYVDGV

-4964 LGNDGNYELTFK
+4964 LGNDGNYVLTFK

-5028 TAEAGSTLTIRNP
+5028 TAEAGSTLTIRSP

-5082 QKEILIEHDTQ
+5082 QKDILIEHDTQ

-5406 PTFSIFGEMNQS
+5406 PTFSISGEMNQS

-5578 VDTHIKVFTSEL
+5578 VDTHIQVFTSEL

-5598 TEWWSNSDLI
+5598 TDWWSNSSTI
-5608 TMRGTGEIGATVS
+5608 TMRGMGEIGATVS

-5628 LATAVVAATGRWEL
+5628 LATAVVAANGQWEL
-5642 STDKLPE
+5642 STDQLPE
-5649 GTYDIS
+5649 GKYDITLS
-5655 LVIEDSAGN
+5655 IEDNAGN
-5664 RWEDVREIFID
+5664 RKEEVHEIFID

-5702 KSQLIITDSEGNTY
+5702 KSQLIITDSNGNTY

-5929 NDGNYT
+5929 NDGTYT

-5992 SATHLRTEP
+5992 SATHLRTVP

-6007 VVKVTAYSITLL
+6007 VVKETAYSITLL

-6044 IVNVSIMFEGE
+6044 IVNVSVMFEGE

-6089 NDFLIKEKTFSVDH
+6089 DDFLIKEKTFSVDH
-6103 SSADIVNAMNVR
+6103 SSADIVNAMNAR

>member
-38 NITTPRGSVIIV
+38 NITTPHGAVIIV

-195 TQASKQNDAEKVL
+195 THASKQNDAEKVL

-423 DSIITDTIAP
+423 DSIITDTIPP

-541 NDSGIVG
+541 DDSGIVG

-598 VEGINNLTFTVEDVA
+598 VEGVNNLTFTVEDVA

-625 DTIAPVPPTVSLE
+625 DTVAPVPPTVSLE
-638 DYVVL
+638 DFVVL

-1027 SLSPDSDSGISDD
+1027 SLSPDSDSGIADD

-1058 IISVQVWDAMS
+1058 IISVQVWDAAS

-1111 NSAIF
+1111 NSAVF

-1183 GSWLFIPGNTW
+1183 GSWLFTPGNTW

-1204 VEDKAGNTNYSAP
+1204 VEDKAGNTSYSAP

-1326 VIVLD
+1326 VIVLN
-1331 SADDTGIQGDNMTNS
+1331 SADDTGVQGDNMTNR

-1542 ITNVKTPGFT
+1542 ITSVKTPGFT

-1627 DRIELVNDSGIPG
+1627 DRIELVNDSGIPD

-1692 ANGPHTLMVEASD
+1692 ANGPHTLMVEATD
-1705 KAGNKTTQKLDFTI
+1705 KAGNKTTQKLDFII
-1719 DTILSEPTITLDS
+1719 DTLLSEPTITLDS

-1812 SAPLTVTI
+1812 STPLTVTI

-2019 DTQITIDH
+2019 DTQIAINN

-2138 DHLTNVNKPTFLL
+2138 DNLTNVNKPTFIL

-2306 GNTVTETLHFT
+2306 GNTVTETLDFT

-2351 LQHIDDDAVRVT
+2351 LQQIDDDAVRVT

-2376 ATKDAGGWTFTPTGA
+2376 ATKGTGGWTFTPTGA

-2451 VTVPTDVNVVRL
+2451 VTVPTDVN
-2463 SIDGGKTWFN
+2463 
-2473 ATQSATPGVWDYIWP
+2473 
-2488 DDVADGGYTLTV
+2488 
-2500 EATDEAGNK
+2500 E
-2509 ATQTL
+2509 
-2514 DFTIDTTL
+2514 
-2522 SVPTLSLDSA
+2522 
-2532 DDSGIAGDNI
+2532 
-2542 TNVKTPGF
+2542 
-2550 TLNNI
+2550 
-2555 DTDVS
+2555 
-2560 RVIVEVMHNGI
+2560 
-2571 KQEVPLVQTGGQW
+2571 
-2584 RFAPTSDWA
+2584 
-2593 DGDYILTVKVEDR
+2593 
-2606 AGNVKQSAPLTV
+2606 
-2618 TVDTHIAIDRIE
+2618 
-2630 LVNDSGIPGD
+2630 
-2640 NLTNEARP
+2640 
-2648 HFQVTVPADVNGVR
+2648 
-2662 LSIDGGKTW
+2662 
-2671 FDATQSATSGVW
+2671 
-2683 DYTWLTNVANG
+2683 
-2694 PHTLMVEASDK
+2694 
-2705 AGNKTTQKLDFTID
+2705 
-2719 TILSEPTITLDSADD
+2719 
-2734 SAAGDNIT
+2734 
-2742 NVKMP
+2742 
-2747 GFTLGNIDADVT
+2747 
-2759 KVVVTVAHDG
+2759 
-2769 KNQQIELIKNGG
+2769 
-2781 VWRFTPGAAWTDGD
+2781 
-2795 YTLTV
+2795 
-2800 KVEDKAGNTNYSA
+2800 
-2813 PLTVTIDTQTSI
+2813 
-2825 DRIELLNDTGI
+2825 
-2836 VGDNLTN
+2836 
-2843 EARPQF
+2843 
-2849 HITVPTDVN
+2849 
-2858 SVQLS
+2858 
-2863 LDGGINWVNATLT
+2863 
-2876 SDGVWEYIWPTDLVE
+2876 
-2891 NTYTLTVKA
+2891 
-2900 TDVAGNTATETLNF
+2900 
-2914 IIDTTLSTPTITL
+2914 
-2927 DSADDSGTAND
+2927 
-2938 NKTNVKT
+2938 
-2945 PGFIIGGIDSD
+2945 
-2956 VTQVVVQV
+2956 
-2964 MRDGHSEEVE
+2964 
-2974 LTQTNGQWR
+2974 
-2983 FVPGSAWTDGDYTL
+2983 
-2997 TVTVKDEAGNIR
+2997 
-3009 HSAPLTVTIDTQ
+3009 
-3021 ITIDH
+3021 
-3026 IELVN
+3026 
-3031 DSGIPDDNLTNNV
+3031 
-3044 RPHFQVT
+3044 
-3051 VPTDV
+3051 
-3056 NVVRLS
+3056 VRLS

-3099 ATDKAGNKTTQQLD
+3099 AIDKAGNQTTQKLD

-3128 NTDDS
+3128 STDDS
-3133 GTKGDNLTNVN
+3133 GTKGDNLTNAN
-3144 KPTFLLGNIDADAR
+3144 KPTFILGNIDADAR

-3187 TGTWADGDYTLTVRV
+3187 TGIWADGDYTLTVRV

-3391 DGSYTLTVEVTDNA
+3391 DGSYTLTVEVQDNA
-3405 GNVRQSTPLVVTVDT
+3405 GNVRQSTPLIVTVDT

-3465 GANWVSATQGIE
+3465 GANWVSAAQGIE

-3508 QTLEFFIDTR
+3508 QTLEFSIDTR

-3575 QGAGGW
+3575 QGAAGW

-3843 NHDRPVFDIHQV
+3843 NHDRPVFDIRQV

-3998 VEATDEAGNIAN
+3998 VEATDQAGNIAN

-4147 SIVTADDITHV
+4147 SIVTADDITQV

-4180 FNVGSALPDGQH
+4180 FNVGSALPDGKH

-4295 VTDIAGNTKTSAELR
+4295 VTDIAGNTKTSAELQ

-4526 AVDNITSVTTPR
+4526 AVDNITSVTKPR

-4554 INGVSYSVTAN
+4554 INGVSYPVTAN

-4650 IVDDKSGREVLKQ
+4650 IVDDKSGREVLKH

-4830 KTPTLIG
+4830 KMPTLIG

-5082 QKEILIEHDTQ
+5082 QKDILIEHDTQ

-5249 QDDGTFNIH
+5249 QDDGKFNIH

-5301 ITNHNKPVLVGTA
+5301 ITSHNKPVLVGTA

-5381 IDNPA
+5381 IDNPV
-5386 MVAGSDNGIFSNDS
+5386 MMAGSDNGIFSNDS

-5406 PTFSIFGEMNQS
+5406 PAFSIFGEMNQS

-5479 TPVAIDSIGGQTLA
+5479 TPIAIDSIGGQTLA

-5535 WVNEKG
+5535 WVNDKG

-5556 LDITVKSTD
+5556 LDINVKSTD

-5578 VDTHIKVFTSEL
+5578 VDTHIQVFTSEL

-5598 TEWWSNSDLI
+5598 TDWWSNSSTI
-5608 TMRGTGEIGATVS
+5608 TMRGMGEIGATVS

-5628 LATAVVAATGRWEL
+5628 LATAVVAANGQWEL
-5642 STDKLPE
+5642 STDQLPE
-5649 GTYDIS
+5649 GKYDITLS
-5655 LVIEDSAGN
+5655 IEDNAGN
-5664 RWEDVREIFID
+5664 RKEEVHEIFID

-5702 KSQLIITDSEGNTY
+5702 KSQLIITDSNGNTY

-5869 DNGASDSDNVT
+5869 DNGVSDSDNVT

-5907 VTDIYQA
+5907 VTDTYQA

-5929 NDGNYT
+5929 NDGTYT

-5969 DDASDDATATAV
+5969 DDASDDATPTAV

-5992 SATHLRTEP
+5992 SDTHLRTVP

-6007 VVKVTAYSITLL
+6007 VVKETAYSITLL

-6044 IVNVSIMFEGE
+6044 IVNVSVMFEGE

-6089 NDFLIKEKTFSVDH
+6089 DDFLIKEKTFSVDH
-6103 SSADIVNAMNVR
+6103 SSADIVNAMNAR

>member
-2115 IIDTLLSEPTIVLDN
+2115 IIDTLLSEPTIVLDS

-2138 DHLTNVNKPTFLL
+2138 DH
-2151 GNIDADARYV
+2151 
-2161 TVEVQ
+2161 
-2166 HGGTKEVLTATKD
+2166 
-2179 ATGNWSVTPTGTWA
+2179 
-2193 DGDYTLTV
+2193 
-2201 RVEDEAGNEKH
+2201 
-2212 SASLTVT
+2212 
-2219 VDTQITIDVIELVND
+2219 
-2234 NGIPGDNMT
+2234 
-2243 NDAHPQFR
+2243 
-2251 VTVPGDVNEVSL
+2251 
-2263 SIDGGVTWVKATQ
+2263 
-2276 SATPGVWNYT
+2276 
-2286 WPGTVPDGDYTLNVK
+2286 
-2301 ATDNA
+2301 
-2306 GNTVTETLHFT
+2306 
-2317 IDTTLST
+2317 
-2324 PVIVLDSA
+2324 
-2332 DDSGVHGDNMTNHT
+2332 
-2346 QPTFA
+2346 
-2351 LQHIDDDAVRVT
+2351 
-2363 VSVEHGGVTTTFD
+2363 
-2376 ATKDAGGWTFTPTGA
+2376 
-2391 WADGDYTLSV
+2391 
-2401 SVEDKAGNTSHSAS
+2401 
-2415 LTVTVDT
+2415 
-2422 QIAINNIELVN
+2422 
-2433 DSGIPDD
+2433 
-2440 NLTNNVRPHFQ
+2440 
-2451 VTVPTDVNVVRL
+2451 
-2463 SIDGGKTWFN
+2463 
-2473 ATQSATPGVWDYIWP
+2473 
-2488 DDVADGGYTLTV
+2488 
-2500 EATDEAGNK
+2500 
-2509 ATQTL
+2509 
-2514 DFTIDTTL
+2514 
-2522 SVPTLSLDSA
+2522 
-2532 DDSGIAGDNI
+2532 
-2542 TNVKTPGF
+2542 
-2550 TLNNI
+2550 
-2555 DTDVS
+2555 
-2560 RVIVEVMHNGI
+2560 
-2571 KQEVPLVQTGGQW
+2571 
-2584 RFAPTSDWA
+2584 
-2593 DGDYILTVKVEDR
+2593 
-2606 AGNVKQSAPLTV
+2606 
-2618 TVDTHIAIDRIE
+2618 
-2630 LVNDSGIPGD
+2630 
-2640 NLTNEARP
+2640 
-2648 HFQVTVPADVNGVR
+2648 
-2662 LSIDGGKTW
+2662 
-2671 FDATQSATSGVW
+2671 
-2683 DYTWLTNVANG
+2683 
-2694 PHTLMVEASDK
+2694 
-2705 AGNKTTQKLDFTID
+2705 
-2719 TILSEPTITLDSADD
+2719 
-2734 SAAGDNIT
+2734 
-2742 NVKMP
+2742 
-2747 GFTLGNIDADVT
+2747 
-2759 KVVVTVAHDG
+2759 
-2769 KNQQIELIKNGG
+2769 
-2781 VWRFTPGAAWTDGD
+2781 
-2795 YTLTV
+2795 
-2800 KVEDKAGNTNYSA
+2800 
-2813 PLTVTIDTQTSI
+2813 
-2825 DRIELLNDTGI
+2825 
-2836 VGDNLTN
+2836 
-2843 EARPQF
+2843 
-2849 HITVPTDVN
+2849 
-2858 SVQLS
+2858 
-2863 LDGGINWVNATLT
+2863 
-2876 SDGVWEYIWPTDLVE
+2876 
-2891 NTYTLTVKA
+2891 
-2900 TDVAGNTATETLNF
+2900 
-2914 IIDTTLSTPTITL
+2914 
-2927 DSADDSGTAND
+2927 
-2938 NKTNVKT
+2938 
-2945 PGFIIGGIDSD
+2945 
-2956 VTQVVVQV
+2956 
-2964 MRDGHSEEVE
+2964 
-2974 LTQTNGQWR
+2974 
-2983 FVPGSAWTDGDYTL
+2983 
-2997 TVTVKDEAGNIR
+2997 
-3009 HSAPLTVTIDTQ
+3009 
-3021 ITIDH
+3021 
-3026 IELVN
+3026 
-3031 DSGIPDDNLTNNV
+3031 
-3044 RPHFQVT
+3044 
-3051 VPTDV
+3051 
-3056 NVVRLS
+3056 
-3062 IDGGKTWFNAT
+3062 
-3073 QSATPGVWDYTWLA
+3073 
-3087 DVGEGKH
+3087 
-3094 TLTVE
+3094 
-3099 ATDKAGNKTTQQLD
+3099 
-3113 FIIDTLLSEPTIVLD
+3113 
-3128 NTDDS
+3128 
-3133 GTKGDNLTNVN
+3133 LTNVN

-4269 IENTGGNLTFTPDQP
+4269 IENTGENLTFTPDQP

-4554 INGVSYSVTAN
+4554 INGVSYPVTAN

>member
-1 MGNKSIQKFFAD
+1 NKSIQKFFAD

-2115 IIDTLLSEPTIVLDN
+2115 IIDTLLSEPTIVLDS

-2422 QIAINNIELVN
+2422 QIAINN
-2433 DSGIPDD
+2433 
-2440 NLTNNVRPHFQ
+2440 
-2451 VTVPTDVNVVRL
+2451 
-2463 SIDGGKTWFN
+2463 
-2473 ATQSATPGVWDYIWP
+2473 
-2488 DDVADGGYTLTV
+2488 
-2500 EATDEAGNK
+2500 
-2509 ATQTL
+2509 
-2514 DFTIDTTL
+2514 
-2522 SVPTLSLDSA
+2522 
-2532 DDSGIAGDNI
+2532 
-2542 TNVKTPGF
+2542 
-2550 TLNNI
+2550 
-2555 DTDVS
+2555 
-2560 RVIVEVMHNGI
+2560 
-2571 KQEVPLVQTGGQW
+2571 
-2584 RFAPTSDWA
+2584 
-2593 DGDYILTVKVEDR
+2593 
-2606 AGNVKQSAPLTV
+2606 
-2618 TVDTHIAIDRIE
+2618 
-2630 LVNDSGIPGD
+2630 
-2640 NLTNEARP
+2640 
-2648 HFQVTVPADVNGVR
+2648 
-2662 LSIDGGKTW
+2662 
-2671 FDATQSATSGVW
+2671 
-2683 DYTWLTNVANG
+2683 
-2694 PHTLMVEASDK
+2694 
-2705 AGNKTTQKLDFTID
+2705 
-2719 TILSEPTITLDSADD
+2719 
-2734 SAAGDNIT
+2734 
-2742 NVKMP
+2742 
-2747 GFTLGNIDADVT
+2747 
-2759 KVVVTVAHDG
+2759 
-2769 KNQQIELIKNGG
+2769 
-2781 VWRFTPGAAWTDGD
+2781 
-2795 YTLTV
+2795 
-2800 KVEDKAGNTNYSA
+2800 
-2813 PLTVTIDTQTSI
+2813 
-2825 DRIELLNDTGI
+2825 
-2836 VGDNLTN
+2836 
-2843 EARPQF
+2843 
-2849 HITVPTDVN
+2849 
-2858 SVQLS
+2858 
-2863 LDGGINWVNATLT
+2863 
-2876 SDGVWEYIWPTDLVE
+2876 
-2891 NTYTLTVKA
+2891 
-2900 TDVAGNTATETLNF
+2900 
-2914 IIDTTLSTPTITL
+2914 
-2927 DSADDSGTAND
+2927 
-2938 NKTNVKT
+2938 
-2945 PGFIIGGIDSD
+2945 
-2956 VTQVVVQV
+2956 
-2964 MRDGHSEEVE
+2964 
-2974 LTQTNGQWR
+2974 
-2983 FVPGSAWTDGDYTL
+2983 
-2997 TVTVKDEAGNIR
+2997 
-3009 HSAPLTVTIDTQ
+3009 
-3021 ITIDH
+3021 

-4554 INGVSYSVTAN
+4554 INGVSYPVTAN

>member
-1511 TQTLDFT
+1511 TQTLDLT

-2115 IIDTLLSEPTIVLDN
+2115 IIDTLLSEPTIVLDS

-2243 NDAHPQFR
+2243 NDAHPQLR

-2422 QIAINNIELVN
+2422 QIAINN
-2433 DSGIPDD
+2433 
-2440 NLTNNVRPHFQ
+2440 
-2451 VTVPTDVNVVRL
+2451 
-2463 SIDGGKTWFN
+2463 
-2473 ATQSATPGVWDYIWP
+2473 
-2488 DDVADGGYTLTV
+2488 
-2500 EATDEAGNK
+2500 
-2509 ATQTL
+2509 
-2514 DFTIDTTL
+2514 
-2522 SVPTLSLDSA
+2522 
-2532 DDSGIAGDNI
+2532 
-2542 TNVKTPGF
+2542 
-2550 TLNNI
+2550 
-2555 DTDVS
+2555 
-2560 RVIVEVMHNGI
+2560 
-2571 KQEVPLVQTGGQW
+2571 
-2584 RFAPTSDWA
+2584 
-2593 DGDYILTVKVEDR
+2593 
-2606 AGNVKQSAPLTV
+2606 
-2618 TVDTHIAIDRIE
+2618 
-2630 LVNDSGIPGD
+2630 
-2640 NLTNEARP
+2640 
-2648 HFQVTVPADVNGVR
+2648 
-2662 LSIDGGKTW
+2662 
-2671 FDATQSATSGVW
+2671 
-2683 DYTWLTNVANG
+2683 
-2694 PHTLMVEASDK
+2694 
-2705 AGNKTTQKLDFTID
+2705 
-2719 TILSEPTITLDSADD
+2719 
-2734 SAAGDNIT
+2734 
-2742 NVKMP
+2742 
-2747 GFTLGNIDADVT
+2747 
-2759 KVVVTVAHDG
+2759 
-2769 KNQQIELIKNGG
+2769 
-2781 VWRFTPGAAWTDGD
+2781 
-2795 YTLTV
+2795 
-2800 KVEDKAGNTNYSA
+2800 
-2813 PLTVTIDTQTSI
+2813 
-2825 DRIELLNDTGI
+2825 
-2836 VGDNLTN
+2836 
-2843 EARPQF
+2843 
-2849 HITVPTDVN
+2849 
-2858 SVQLS
+2858 
-2863 LDGGINWVNATLT
+2863 
-2876 SDGVWEYIWPTDLVE
+2876 
-2891 NTYTLTVKA
+2891 
-2900 TDVAGNTATETLNF
+2900 
-2914 IIDTTLSTPTITL
+2914 
-2927 DSADDSGTAND
+2927 
-2938 NKTNVKT
+2938 
-2945 PGFIIGGIDSD
+2945 
-2956 VTQVVVQV
+2956 
-2964 MRDGHSEEVE
+2964 
-2974 LTQTNGQWR
+2974 
-2983 FVPGSAWTDGDYTL
+2983 
-2997 TVTVKDEAGNIR
+2997 
-3009 HSAPLTVTIDTQ
+3009 
-3021 ITIDH
+3021 

-4554 INGVSYSVTAN
+4554 INGVSYPVTAN

>member
-38 NITTPRGSVIIV
+38 NITTPHGSVIIV

-423 DSIITDTIAP
+423 DSIITDTIPP

-445 SGIKNDNITNSTLP
+445 SGIKNDNVTNSTLP

-541 NDSGIVG
+541 DDSGIVG

-598 VEGINNLTFTVEDVA
+598 VEGVNNLTFTVEDVA

-625 DTIAPVPPTVSLE
+625 DTVAPVPPTVSLE
-638 DYVVL
+638 DFVVL

-1027 SLSPDSDSGISDD
+1027 SLSPDSDSGIADD

-1058 IISVQVWDAMS
+1058 IISVQVWDAAS

-1111 NSAIF
+1111 NSAVF

-1331 SADDTGIQGDNMTNS
+1331 SADDTGVQGDNMTNR

-1430 ELVNDSGIPD
+1430 ELVNDSGIPN

-1473 NATQSATPGVW
+1473 NATQSATTGVW

-2115 IIDTLLSEPTIVLDN
+2115 IIDTLLSEPTIVLDS

-2138 DHLTNVNKPTFLL
+2138 DNLTNVNKPTFLL

-2317 IDTTLST
+2317 IDTTLSV
-2324 PVIVLDSA
+2324 PVIVLNSA
-2332 DDSGVHGDNMTNHT
+2332 DDTGVQGDNMTNST

-2376 ATKDAGGWTFTPTGA
+2376 ATKGVGGWSFTPTGA

-2451 VTVPTDVNVVRL
+2451 VKVPTDVN
-2463 SIDGGKTWFN
+2463 
-2473 ATQSATPGVWDYIWP
+2473 
-2488 DDVADGGYTLTV
+2488 
-2500 EATDEAGNK
+2500 E
-2509 ATQTL
+2509 
-2514 DFTIDTTL
+2514 
-2522 SVPTLSLDSA
+2522 
-2532 DDSGIAGDNI
+2532 
-2542 TNVKTPGF
+2542 
-2550 TLNNI
+2550 
-2555 DTDVS
+2555 
-2560 RVIVEVMHNGI
+2560 
-2571 KQEVPLVQTGGQW
+2571 
-2584 RFAPTSDWA
+2584 
-2593 DGDYILTVKVEDR
+2593 
-2606 AGNVKQSAPLTV
+2606 
-2618 TVDTHIAIDRIE
+2618 
-2630 LVNDSGIPGD
+2630 
-2640 NLTNEARP
+2640 
-2648 HFQVTVPADVNGVR
+2648 
-2662 LSIDGGKTW
+2662 
-2671 FDATQSATSGVW
+2671 
-2683 DYTWLTNVANG
+2683 
-2694 PHTLMVEASDK
+2694 
-2705 AGNKTTQKLDFTID
+2705 
-2719 TILSEPTITLDSADD
+2719 
-2734 SAAGDNIT
+2734 
-2742 NVKMP
+2742 
-2747 GFTLGNIDADVT
+2747 
-2759 KVVVTVAHDG
+2759 
-2769 KNQQIELIKNGG
+2769 
-2781 VWRFTPGAAWTDGD
+2781 
-2795 YTLTV
+2795 
-2800 KVEDKAGNTNYSA
+2800 
-2813 PLTVTIDTQTSI
+2813 
-2825 DRIELLNDTGI
+2825 
-2836 VGDNLTN
+2836 
-2843 EARPQF
+2843 
-2849 HITVPTDVN
+2849 
-2858 SVQLS
+2858 
-2863 LDGGINWVNATLT
+2863 
-2876 SDGVWEYIWPTDLVE
+2876 
-2891 NTYTLTVKA
+2891 
-2900 TDVAGNTATETLNF
+2900 
-2914 IIDTTLSTPTITL
+2914 
-2927 DSADDSGTAND
+2927 
-2938 NKTNVKT
+2938 
-2945 PGFIIGGIDSD
+2945 
-2956 VTQVVVQV
+2956 
-2964 MRDGHSEEVE
+2964 
-2974 LTQTNGQWR
+2974 
-2983 FVPGSAWTDGDYTL
+2983 
-2997 TVTVKDEAGNIR
+2997 
-3009 HSAPLTVTIDTQ
+3009 
-3021 ITIDH
+3021 
-3026 IELVN
+3026 
-3031 DSGIPDDNLTNNV
+3031 
-3044 RPHFQVT
+3044 
-3051 VPTDV
+3051 
-3056 NVVRLS
+3056 VRLS

-3099 ATDKAGNKTTQQLD
+3099 ATDKAGNQTTQKLD

-3128 NTDDS
+3128 STDDS
-3133 GTKGDNLTNVN
+3133 GTKGDNLTNAN
-3144 KPTFLLGNIDADAR
+3144 KPTFILGNIDADAR

-3267 NTWVRATQGTAGIW
+3267 NTWVRATQGTAGTW

-3344 RPGFTIGNIDADA
+3344 RPGFTIGNIDSDA
-3357 HSVIL
+3357 QSVIL

-3405 GNVRQSTPLVVTVDT
+3405 GNVRQSTPLIVTVDT

-3619 QIAIDRIELVND
+3619 QIAIDHIELVND

-3713 TIDITLLTPTIELA
+3713 TIDITLMTPTIELA

-3786 DSALADG
+3786 DSALVDG

-4107 TSKPLPVVIDTTA
+4107 PSKPLPVVIDTTA

-4526 AVDNITSVTTPR
+4526 AVDNITSVTKPR

-4554 INGVSYSVTAN
+4554 INGVSYPVTAN

-4885 PRDNSELRSTAVDVT
+4885 PRDNSELRSTAVDLT

-5301 ITNHNKPVLVGTA
+5301 ITSHNKPVLVGTA

-5381 IDNPA
+5381 IDNPV
-5386 MVAGSDNGIFSNDS
+5386 MMAGSDNGIFSNDS

-5406 PTFSIFGEMNQS
+5406 PAFSIYGEMNQS

-5471 FTIDTFNT
+5471 FTIDTLNT

-5535 WVNEKG
+5535 WVNDKG

-5578 VDTHIKVFTSEL
+5578 VDTHIQVFTSEL

-5598 TEWWSNSDLI
+5598 TDWWSNSSTI
-5608 TMRGTGEIGATVS
+5608 TMRGMGEIGATVS

-5628 LATAVVAATGRWEL
+5628 LATAVVAANGQWEL
-5642 STDKLPE
+5642 STDQLPE
-5649 GTYDIS
+5649 GKYDITLS
-5655 LVIEDSAGN
+5655 IEDNAGN
-5664 RWEDVREIFID
+5664 RKEEVHEIFID

-5702 KSQLIITDSEGNTY
+5702 KSQLIITDSNGNTY

-5745 IGNRSDDVPLDIMK
+5745 IGNRSDDVSLDIMK

-5869 DNGASDSDNVT
+5869 DNGVSDSDNVT

-5907 VTDIYQA
+5907 VTDTYQA

-5929 NDGNYT
+5929 NDGTYT

-5992 SATHLRTEP
+5992 SATHLRTVP

-6007 VVKVTAYSITLL
+6007 VVKETAYSITLL

-6103 SSADIVNAMNVR
+6103 SSADIVNAMNAR

>member
-38 NITTPRGSVIIV
+38 NITTPHGSVIIV

-423 DSIITDTIAP
+423 DSIITDTIPP

-445 SGIKNDNITNSTLP
+445 SGIKNDNVTNSTLP

-541 NDSGIVG
+541 DDSGIVG

-598 VEGINNLTFTVEDVA
+598 VEGVNNLTFTVEDVA

-625 DTIAPVPPTVSLE
+625 DTVAPVPPTVSLE
-638 DYVVL
+638 DFVVL

-748 NKHNALTLLGTAD
+748 NKHTALTLLGTAD

-1027 SLSPDSDSGISDD
+1027 SLSPDSDSGIADD

-1058 IISVQVWDAMS
+1058 IISVQVWDAAS

-1111 NSAIF
+1111 NSAVF

-1331 SADDTGIQGDNMTNS
+1331 SADDTGVQGDNMTNR

-1372 TTTFDATKGTGG
+1372 TTTFDATKGVGG
-1384 WTFTPPTS
+1384 WSFTPTGA

-1447 RPHFQVTVPTDV
+1447 RPHFQVKVPTDV
-1459 NVVRLSIDGGKTWF
+1459 NEVRLSIDGGKTWF

-1484 DYIWPDDVADGGY
+1484 DYTWPDDVADGGY

-1627 DRIELVNDSGIPG
+1627 DRIELVNDSGISG

-2115 IIDTLLSEPTIVLDN
+2115 IIDTLLSEPTIVLDS

-2138 DHLTNVNKPTFLL
+2138 DNLTNVNKPTFLL

-2201 RVEDEAGNEKH
+2201 RVEDDAGNEKH

-2317 IDTTLST
+2317 IDTTLSV
-2324 PVIVLDSA
+2324 PVIVLNSA
-2332 DDSGVHGDNMTNHT
+2332 DDTGVQGDNMTNST

-2376 ATKDAGGWTFTPTGA
+2376 ATKGVGGWSFTPTGA

-2451 VTVPTDVNVVRL
+2451 VKVPTDVN
-2463 SIDGGKTWFN
+2463 
-2473 ATQSATPGVWDYIWP
+2473 
-2488 DDVADGGYTLTV
+2488 
-2500 EATDEAGNK
+2500 E
-2509 ATQTL
+2509 
-2514 DFTIDTTL
+2514 
-2522 SVPTLSLDSA
+2522 
-2532 DDSGIAGDNI
+2532 
-2542 TNVKTPGF
+2542 
-2550 TLNNI
+2550 
-2555 DTDVS
+2555 
-2560 RVIVEVMHNGI
+2560 
-2571 KQEVPLVQTGGQW
+2571 
-2584 RFAPTSDWA
+2584 
-2593 DGDYILTVKVEDR
+2593 
-2606 AGNVKQSAPLTV
+2606 
-2618 TVDTHIAIDRIE
+2618 
-2630 LVNDSGIPGD
+2630 
-2640 NLTNEARP
+2640 
-2648 HFQVTVPADVNGVR
+2648 
-2662 LSIDGGKTW
+2662 
-2671 FDATQSATSGVW
+2671 
-2683 DYTWLTNVANG
+2683 
-2694 PHTLMVEASDK
+2694 
-2705 AGNKTTQKLDFTID
+2705 
-2719 TILSEPTITLDSADD
+2719 
-2734 SAAGDNIT
+2734 
-2742 NVKMP
+2742 
-2747 GFTLGNIDADVT
+2747 
-2759 KVVVTVAHDG
+2759 
-2769 KNQQIELIKNGG
+2769 
-2781 VWRFTPGAAWTDGD
+2781 
-2795 YTLTV
+2795 
-2800 KVEDKAGNTNYSA
+2800 
-2813 PLTVTIDTQTSI
+2813 
-2825 DRIELLNDTGI
+2825 
-2836 VGDNLTN
+2836 
-2843 EARPQF
+2843 
-2849 HITVPTDVN
+2849 
-2858 SVQLS
+2858 
-2863 LDGGINWVNATLT
+2863 
-2876 SDGVWEYIWPTDLVE
+2876 
-2891 NTYTLTVKA
+2891 
-2900 TDVAGNTATETLNF
+2900 
-2914 IIDTTLSTPTITL
+2914 
-2927 DSADDSGTAND
+2927 
-2938 NKTNVKT
+2938 
-2945 PGFIIGGIDSD
+2945 
-2956 VTQVVVQV
+2956 
-2964 MRDGHSEEVE
+2964 
-2974 LTQTNGQWR
+2974 
-2983 FVPGSAWTDGDYTL
+2983 
-2997 TVTVKDEAGNIR
+2997 
-3009 HSAPLTVTIDTQ
+3009 
-3021 ITIDH
+3021 
-3026 IELVN
+3026 
-3031 DSGIPDDNLTNNV
+3031 
-3044 RPHFQVT
+3044 
-3051 VPTDV
+3051 
-3056 NVVRLS
+3056 VRLS

-3099 ATDKAGNKTTQQLD
+3099 ATDKAGNQTTQKLD

-3128 NTDDS
+3128 STDDS
-3133 GTKGDNLTNVN
+3133 GTKGDNLTNAN
-3144 KPTFLLGNIDADAR
+3144 KPTFILGNIDADAR

-3267 NTWVRATQGTAGIW
+3267 NTWVRATQGTAGTW

-3344 RPGFTIGNIDADA
+3344 RPGFTIGNIDSDA
-3357 HSVIL
+3357 QSVIL

-3405 GNVRQSTPLVVTVDT
+3405 GNVRQSTPLIVTVDT

-3619 QIAIDRIELVND
+3619 QIAIDHIELVND

-3713 TIDITLLTPTIELA
+3713 TIDITLMTPTIELA

-3786 DSALADG
+3786 DSALVDG

-3870 KTHEEAAVF
+3870 KTHEETAVF

-3979 GQWIFDSPNTLVD
+3979 GQWIFDSPNTLGD

-4554 INGVSYSVTAN
+4554 INGVSYPVTAN

-4885 PRDNSELRSTAVDVT
+4885 PRDNSELRSTAVDLT

-5301 ITNHNKPVLVGTA
+5301 ITSHNKPVLVGTA

-5381 IDNPA
+5381 IDNPV
-5386 MVAGSDNGIFSNDS
+5386 MMAGSDNGIFSNDS

-5406 PTFSIFGEMNQS
+5406 PAFSIFGEMNQS

-5578 VDTHIKVFTSEL
+5578 VDTHIQVFTSEL

-5598 TEWWSNSDLI
+5598 TDWWSNSSTI
-5608 TMRGTGEIGATVS
+5608 TMRGMGEIGATVS

-5628 LATAVVAATGRWEL
+5628 LATAVVAANGQWEL
-5642 STDKLPE
+5642 STDQLPE
-5649 GTYDIS
+5649 GKYDITLS
-5655 LVIEDSAGN
+5655 IEDNAGN
-5664 RWEDVREIFID
+5664 RKEEVHEIFID

-5702 KSQLIITDSEGNTY
+5702 KSQLIITDSNGNTY

-5929 NDGNYT
+5929 NDGTYT

-5969 DDASDDATATAV
+5969 NDASDDATATAV

-5992 SATHLRTEP
+5992 SATHLRTVP
-6001 SAAEES
+6001 SVAEES
-6007 VVKVTAYSITLL
+6007 VVKETAYSITLL

-6044 IVNVSIMFEGE
+6044 IVNVSVMFEGE

-6089 NDFLIKEKTFSVDH
+6089 DDFLIKEKTFSVDH
-6103 SSADIVNAMNVR
+6103 SSADIVNAMNAR

>member
-38 NITTPRGSVIIV
+38 NITTPHGSVIIV

-479 LGEVIVAKDGTWSY
+479 LSEVIVAKDGTWSY

-541 NDSGIVG
+541 DDSGIVG

-598 VEGINNLTFTVEDVA
+598 VEGVNNLTFTVEDVA

-625 DTIAPVPPTVSLE
+625 DTVAPVPPTVSLE
-638 DYVVL
+638 DFVVL

-1027 SLSPDSDSGISDD
+1027 SLSPDSDSGIADD

-1111 NSAIF
+1111 NSAVF

-1183 GSWLFIPGNTW
+1183 GSWLFTPGNTW

-1204 VEDKAGNTNYSAP
+1204 VEDKAGNTSYSAP

-1384 WTFTPPTS
+1384 WSFTPTGA

-1430 ELVNDSGIPD
+1430 ELVNDSGIPN

-1473 NATQSATPGVW
+1473 NATQSATPGAW

-1497 TLTVEATDE
+1497 TLTVEATDK
-1506 AGNKA
+1506 AGNKT
-1511 TQTLDFT
+1511 TQELDFT

-1719 DTILSEPTITLDS
+1719 DTILSEPTVTLDS

-1876 TSDGVWEYIWPTDLV
+1876 TSDGVWEYIWPTDLI

-2115 IIDTLLSEPTIVLDN
+2115 IIDTLLSEPTIVLDS

-2138 DHLTNVNKPTFLL
+2138 DNLTNVNKPTFLL

-2219 VDTQITIDVIELVND
+2219 VDTQITIDAIELVND

-2317 IDTTLST
+2317 IDTTLSV
-2324 PVIVLDSA
+2324 PVIVLNSA
-2332 DDSGVHGDNMTNHT
+2332 DDTGVQGDNMTNST

-2376 ATKDAGGWTFTPTGA
+2376 ATKGVGGWSFTPTGA

-2451 VTVPTDVNVVRL
+2451 VKVPTDVN
-2463 SIDGGKTWFN
+2463 
-2473 ATQSATPGVWDYIWP
+2473 
-2488 DDVADGGYTLTV
+2488 
-2500 EATDEAGNK
+2500 E
-2509 ATQTL
+2509 
-2514 DFTIDTTL
+2514 
-2522 SVPTLSLDSA
+2522 
-2532 DDSGIAGDNI
+2532 
-2542 TNVKTPGF
+2542 
-2550 TLNNI
+2550 
-2555 DTDVS
+2555 
-2560 RVIVEVMHNGI
+2560 
-2571 KQEVPLVQTGGQW
+2571 
-2584 RFAPTSDWA
+2584 
-2593 DGDYILTVKVEDR
+2593 
-2606 AGNVKQSAPLTV
+2606 
-2618 TVDTHIAIDRIE
+2618 
-2630 LVNDSGIPGD
+2630 
-2640 NLTNEARP
+2640 
-2648 HFQVTVPADVNGVR
+2648 
-2662 LSIDGGKTW
+2662 
-2671 FDATQSATSGVW
+2671 
-2683 DYTWLTNVANG
+2683 
-2694 PHTLMVEASDK
+2694 
-2705 AGNKTTQKLDFTID
+2705 
-2719 TILSEPTITLDSADD
+2719 
-2734 SAAGDNIT
+2734 
-2742 NVKMP
+2742 
-2747 GFTLGNIDADVT
+2747 
-2759 KVVVTVAHDG
+2759 
-2769 KNQQIELIKNGG
+2769 
-2781 VWRFTPGAAWTDGD
+2781 
-2795 YTLTV
+2795 
-2800 KVEDKAGNTNYSA
+2800 
-2813 PLTVTIDTQTSI
+2813 
-2825 DRIELLNDTGI
+2825 
-2836 VGDNLTN
+2836 
-2843 EARPQF
+2843 
-2849 HITVPTDVN
+2849 
-2858 SVQLS
+2858 
-2863 LDGGINWVNATLT
+2863 
-2876 SDGVWEYIWPTDLVE
+2876 
-2891 NTYTLTVKA
+2891 
-2900 TDVAGNTATETLNF
+2900 
-2914 IIDTTLSTPTITL
+2914 
-2927 DSADDSGTAND
+2927 
-2938 NKTNVKT
+2938 
-2945 PGFIIGGIDSD
+2945 
-2956 VTQVVVQV
+2956 
-2964 MRDGHSEEVE
+2964 
-2974 LTQTNGQWR
+2974 
-2983 FVPGSAWTDGDYTL
+2983 
-2997 TVTVKDEAGNIR
+2997 
-3009 HSAPLTVTIDTQ
+3009 
-3021 ITIDH
+3021 
-3026 IELVN
+3026 
-3031 DSGIPDDNLTNNV
+3031 
-3044 RPHFQVT
+3044 
-3051 VPTDV
+3051 
-3056 NVVRLS
+3056 VRLS

-3099 ATDKAGNKTTQQLD
+3099 ATDKAGNQTTQKLD
-3113 FIIDTLLSEPTIVLD
+3113 FIIDTMLSEPTIVLD
-3128 NTDDS
+3128 STDDS
-3133 GTKGDNLTNVN
+3133 GTKGDNLTNAN
-3144 KPTFLLGNIDADAR
+3144 KPTFILGNIDADAR

-3164 QHGGTKEVL
+3164 QYGGTKEVL

-3187 TGTWADGDYTLTVRV
+3187 TGTWADGDYMLTVRV

-3313 FTIDTRLSTPTIAM
+3313 FTIDTRLSTPTITM

-3344 RPGFTIGNIDADA
+3344 RPGFTIGNIDSDA
-3357 HSVIL
+3357 QSVIL

-3405 GNVRQSTPLVVTVDT
+3405 GNVRQSTPLIVTVDT

-3465 GANWVSATQGIE
+3465 GANWVSAAQGIE

-3619 QIAIDRIELVND
+3619 QIAIDHIELVND

-3713 TIDITLLTPTIELA
+3713 TIDITLMTPTIELA

-3843 NHDRPVFDIHQV
+3843 NHDRPVFDIRQV

-4295 VTDIAGNTKTSAELR
+4295 VTDIAGNTKTSAELK

-4526 AVDNITSVTTPR
+4526 AVDNITSVTKPR

-4554 INGVSYSVTAN
+4554 INGVSYPVTAN

-4830 KTPTLIG
+4830 KTPTLVG
-4837 STLPNTIVSIYVDGV
+4837 NTLPNAIVSIYVDGV

-4964 LGNDGNYELTFK
+4964 LGNDGNYVLTFK

-5301 ITNHNKPVLVGTA
+5301 ITSHNKPVLVGTA

-5381 IDNPA
+5381 IDNPV
-5386 MVAGSDNGIFSNDS
+5386 MMAGSDNGIFSNDS

-5578 VDTHIKVFTSEL
+5578 VDTHIQVFTSEL

-5598 TEWWSNSDLI
+5598 TDWWSNSSTI
-5608 TMRGTGEIGATVS
+5608 TMRGMGEIGATVS

-5628 LATAVVAATGRWEL
+5628 LATAVVAANGQWEL
-5642 STDKLPE
+5642 STDQLPE
-5649 GTYDIS
+5649 GKYDITLS
-5655 LVIEDSAGN
+5655 IEDNAGN
-5664 RWEDVREIFID
+5664 RKEEVHEIFID

-5702 KSQLIITDSEGNTY
+5702 KSQLIITDSNGNTY

-5929 NDGNYT
+5929 NDGTYT

-5969 DDASDDATATAV
+5969 NDASDDATATAV

-5992 SATHLRTEP
+5992 SATHLRTVP
-6001 SAAEES
+6001 SVAEES
-6007 VVKVTAYSITLL
+6007 VVKETAYSITLL

-6103 SSADIVNAMNVR
+6103 SSADIVNAMNAR

>member
-244 ALAAESNSGSK
+244 ALATESNSGSK

-625 DTIAPVPPTVSLE
+625 DTVAPVPPTVSLE
-638 DYVVL
+638 DFVVL

-1027 SLSPDSDSGISDD
+1027 SLSPDSDSGVSDD

-1058 IISVQVWDAMS
+1058 IISVQVWDAAS

-1111 NSAIF
+1111 NSAVF

-1204 VEDKAGNTNYSAP
+1204 VEDKAGNTSYSAP

-1384 WTFTPPTS
+1384 WSFTPTGA

-1430 ELVNDSGIPD
+1430 ELVNDSGIPN

-1473 NATQSATPGVW
+1473 NATQSATPGAW

-1497 TLTVEATDE
+1497 TLTVEATDK
-1506 AGNKA
+1506 AGNKT
-1511 TQTLDFT
+1511 TQELDFT

-2115 IIDTLLSEPTIVLDN
+2115 IIDTLLSEPTIVLDS

-2138 DHLTNVNKPTFLL
+2138 DNLTNVNKPTFLL

-2317 IDTTLST
+2317 IDTTLSV
-2324 PVIVLDSA
+2324 PVIVLNSA
-2332 DDSGVHGDNMTNHT
+2332 DDTGVQGDNMTNST

-2376 ATKDAGGWTFTPTGA
+2376 ATKGTGGWSFTPTGA

-2451 VTVPTDVNVVRL
+2451 VKVPMDVN
-2463 SIDGGKTWFN
+2463 
-2473 ATQSATPGVWDYIWP
+2473 
-2488 DDVADGGYTLTV
+2488 
-2500 EATDEAGNK
+2500 E
-2509 ATQTL
+2509 
-2514 DFTIDTTL
+2514 
-2522 SVPTLSLDSA
+2522 
-2532 DDSGIAGDNI
+2532 
-2542 TNVKTPGF
+2542 
-2550 TLNNI
+2550 
-2555 DTDVS
+2555 
-2560 RVIVEVMHNGI
+2560 
-2571 KQEVPLVQTGGQW
+2571 
-2584 RFAPTSDWA
+2584 
-2593 DGDYILTVKVEDR
+2593 
-2606 AGNVKQSAPLTV
+2606 
-2618 TVDTHIAIDRIE
+2618 
-2630 LVNDSGIPGD
+2630 
-2640 NLTNEARP
+2640 
-2648 HFQVTVPADVNGVR
+2648 
-2662 LSIDGGKTW
+2662 
-2671 FDATQSATSGVW
+2671 
-2683 DYTWLTNVANG
+2683 
-2694 PHTLMVEASDK
+2694 
-2705 AGNKTTQKLDFTID
+2705 
-2719 TILSEPTITLDSADD
+2719 
-2734 SAAGDNIT
+2734 
-2742 NVKMP
+2742 
-2747 GFTLGNIDADVT
+2747 
-2759 KVVVTVAHDG
+2759 
-2769 KNQQIELIKNGG
+2769 
-2781 VWRFTPGAAWTDGD
+2781 
-2795 YTLTV
+2795 
-2800 KVEDKAGNTNYSA
+2800 
-2813 PLTVTIDTQTSI
+2813 
-2825 DRIELLNDTGI
+2825 
-2836 VGDNLTN
+2836 
-2843 EARPQF
+2843 
-2849 HITVPTDVN
+2849 
-2858 SVQLS
+2858 
-2863 LDGGINWVNATLT
+2863 
-2876 SDGVWEYIWPTDLVE
+2876 
-2891 NTYTLTVKA
+2891 
-2900 TDVAGNTATETLNF
+2900 
-2914 IIDTTLSTPTITL
+2914 
-2927 DSADDSGTAND
+2927 
-2938 NKTNVKT
+2938 
-2945 PGFIIGGIDSD
+2945 
-2956 VTQVVVQV
+2956 
-2964 MRDGHSEEVE
+2964 
-2974 LTQTNGQWR
+2974 
-2983 FVPGSAWTDGDYTL
+2983 
-2997 TVTVKDEAGNIR
+2997 
-3009 HSAPLTVTIDTQ
+3009 
-3021 ITIDH
+3021 
-3026 IELVN
+3026 
-3031 DSGIPDDNLTNNV
+3031 
-3044 RPHFQVT
+3044 
-3051 VPTDV
+3051 
-3056 NVVRLS
+3056 VRLS

-3099 ATDKAGNKTTQQLD
+3099 ATDKAGNQTTQKLD

-3128 NTDDS
+3128 STDDS
-3133 GTKGDNLTNVN
+3133 GTKGDNLTNAN
-3144 KPTFLLGNIDADAR
+3144 KPTFILGNIDADAR

-3164 QHGGTKEVL
+3164 QYGGTKEVL

-3313 FTIDTRLSTPTIAM
+3313 FTIDTRLSTPTITM

-3344 RPGFTIGNIDADA
+3344 RPGFTIGNIDSDA
-3357 HSVIL
+3357 QSVIL

-3405 GNVRQSTPLVVTVDT
+3405 GNVRQSTPLIVKVDT

-3465 GANWVSATQGIE
+3465 GANWVSAAQGIE

-3619 QIAIDRIELVND
+3619 QIAIDHIELVND

-3713 TIDITLLTPTIELA
+3713 TIDITLMTPTIELA

-3843 NHDRPVFDIHQV
+3843 NHDRPVFDIRQV

-4526 AVDNITSVTTPR
+4526 AVDNITSVTKPR

-4554 INGVSYSVTAN
+4554 INGVSYPVTAN

-4830 KTPTLIG
+4830 KTPTLVG
-4837 STLPNTIVSIYVDGV
+4837 NTLPNAIVSIYVDGV

-4964 LGNDGNYELTFK
+4964 LGNDGNYVLTFK

-5301 ITNHNKPVLVGTA
+5301 ITSHNKPVLVGTA

-5381 IDNPA
+5381 IDNPV
-5386 MVAGSDNGIFSNDS
+5386 MMAGSDNGIFSNDS

-5406 PTFSIFGEMNQS
+5406 PAFSIYGEMNQS

-5471 FTIDTFNT
+5471 FTIDTLNT

-5535 WVNEKG
+5535 WVNDKG

-5578 VDTHIKVFTSEL
+5578 VDTHIQVFTSEL

-5598 TEWWSNSDLI
+5598 TDWWSNSSTI
-5608 TMRGTGEIGATVS
+5608 TMRGMGEIGATVS

-5628 LATAVVAATGRWEL
+5628 LATAVVAANGQWEL
-5642 STDKLPE
+5642 STDQLPE
-5649 GTYDIS
+5649 GKYDITLS
-5655 LVIEDSAGN
+5655 IEDNAGN
-5664 RWEDVREIFID
+5664 RKEEVHEIFID

-5702 KSQLIITDSEGNTY
+5702 KSQLIITDSNGNTY

-5745 IGNRSDDVPLDIMK
+5745 IGNRSDDVSLDIMK

-5869 DNGASDSDNVT
+5869 DNGVSDSDNVT

-5907 VTDIYQA
+5907 VTDTYQA

-5929 NDGNYT
+5929 NDGTYT

-5992 SATHLRTEP
+5992 SATHLRTVP

-6007 VVKVTAYSITLL
+6007 VVKETAYSITLL

-6089 NDFLIKEKTFSVDH
+6089 NDLLIKEKTFSVDH
-6103 SSADIVNAMNVR
+6103 SSADIVNAMNAR

>member
-244 ALAAESNSGSK
+244 ALATESNSGSK

-625 DTIAPVPPTVSLE
+625 DTVAPVPPTVSLE
-638 DYVVL
+638 DFVVL

-1027 SLSPDSDSGISDD
+1027 SLSPDSDSGVSDD

-1058 IISVQVWDAMS
+1058 IISVQVWDAAS

-1111 NSAIF
+1111 NSAVF

-1204 VEDKAGNTNYSAP
+1204 VEDKAGNTSYSAP

-1384 WTFTPPTS
+1384 WSFTPTGA

-1430 ELVNDSGIPD
+1430 ELVNDSGIPN

-1473 NATQSATPGVW
+1473 NATQSATPGAW

-1497 TLTVEATDE
+1497 TLTVEATDK
-1506 AGNKA
+1506 AGNKT
-1511 TQTLDFT
+1511 TQELDFT

-2115 IIDTLLSEPTIVLDN
+2115 IIDTLLSEPTIVLDS

-2138 DHLTNVNKPTFLL
+2138 DNLTNVNKPTFLL

-2317 IDTTLST
+2317 IDTTLSV
-2324 PVIVLDSA
+2324 PVIVLNSA
-2332 DDSGVHGDNMTNHT
+2332 DDTGVQGDNMTNST

-2376 ATKDAGGWTFTPTGA
+2376 ATKGTGGWSFTPTGA

-2433 DSGIPDD
+2433 DSGIP
-2440 NLTNNVRPHFQ
+2440 N
-2451 VTVPTDVNVVRL
+2451 
-2463 SIDGGKTWFN
+2463 
-2473 ATQSATPGVWDYIWP
+2473 
-2488 DDVADGGYTLTV
+2488 
-2500 EATDEAGNK
+2500 
-2509 ATQTL
+2509 
-2514 DFTIDTTL
+2514 
-2522 SVPTLSLDSA
+2522 
-2532 DDSGIAGDNI
+2532 
-2542 TNVKTPGF
+2542 
-2550 TLNNI
+2550 
-2555 DTDVS
+2555 
-2560 RVIVEVMHNGI
+2560 
-2571 KQEVPLVQTGGQW
+2571 
-2584 RFAPTSDWA
+2584 
-2593 DGDYILTVKVEDR
+2593 
-2606 AGNVKQSAPLTV
+2606 
-2618 TVDTHIAIDRIE
+2618 
-2630 LVNDSGIPGD
+2630 
-2640 NLTNEARP
+2640 
-2648 HFQVTVPADVNGVR
+2648 
-2662 LSIDGGKTW
+2662 
-2671 FDATQSATSGVW
+2671 
-2683 DYTWLTNVANG
+2683 
-2694 PHTLMVEASDK
+2694 
-2705 AGNKTTQKLDFTID
+2705 
-2719 TILSEPTITLDSADD
+2719 
-2734 SAAGDNIT
+2734 
-2742 NVKMP
+2742 
-2747 GFTLGNIDADVT
+2747 
-2759 KVVVTVAHDG
+2759 
-2769 KNQQIELIKNGG
+2769 
-2781 VWRFTPGAAWTDGD
+2781 
-2795 YTLTV
+2795 
-2800 KVEDKAGNTNYSA
+2800 
-2813 PLTVTIDTQTSI
+2813 
-2825 DRIELLNDTGI
+2825 
-2836 VGDNLTN
+2836 
-2843 EARPQF
+2843 
-2849 HITVPTDVN
+2849 
-2858 SVQLS
+2858 
-2863 LDGGINWVNATLT
+2863 
-2876 SDGVWEYIWPTDLVE
+2876 
-2891 NTYTLTVKA
+2891 
-2900 TDVAGNTATETLNF
+2900 
-2914 IIDTTLSTPTITL
+2914 
-2927 DSADDSGTAND
+2927 
-2938 NKTNVKT
+2938 
-2945 PGFIIGGIDSD
+2945 
-2956 VTQVVVQV
+2956 
-2964 MRDGHSEEVE
+2964 
-2974 LTQTNGQWR
+2974 
-2983 FVPGSAWTDGDYTL
+2983 
-2997 TVTVKDEAGNIR
+2997 
-3009 HSAPLTVTIDTQ
+3009 
-3021 ITIDH
+3021 
-3026 IELVN
+3026 
-3031 DSGIPDDNLTNNV
+3031 DNLTNNV

-3099 ATDKAGNKTTQQLD
+3099 ATDKAGNQTTQKLD

-3128 NTDDS
+3128 STDDS
-3133 GTKGDNLTNVN
+3133 GTKGDNLTNAN
-3144 KPTFLLGNIDADAR
+3144 KPTFILGNIDADAR

-3164 QHGGTKEVL
+3164 QYGGTKEVL

-3313 FTIDTRLSTPTIAM
+3313 FTIDTRLSTPTITM

-3344 RPGFTIGNIDADA
+3344 RPGFTIGNIDSDA
-3357 HSVIL
+3357 QSVIL

-3405 GNVRQSTPLVVTVDT
+3405 GNVRQSTPLIVTVDT

-3465 GANWVSATQGIE
+3465 GANWVSAAQGIE

-3619 QIAIDRIELVND
+3619 QIAIDHIELVND

-3713 TIDITLLTPTIELA
+3713 TIDITLMTPTIELA

-3843 NHDRPVFDIHQV
+3843 NHDRPVFDIRQV

-4526 AVDNITSVTTPR
+4526 AVDNITSVTKPR

-4554 INGVSYSVTAN
+4554 INGVSYPVTAN

-4830 KTPTLIG
+4830 KTPTLVG
-4837 STLPNTIVSIYVDGV
+4837 NTLPNAIVSIYVDGV

-4964 LGNDGNYELTFK
+4964 LGNDGNYVLTFK

-5301 ITNHNKPVLVGTA
+5301 ITSHNKPVLVGTA

-5381 IDNPA
+5381 IDNPV
-5386 MVAGSDNGIFSNDS
+5386 MMAGSDNGIFSNDS

-5406 PTFSIFGEMNQS
+5406 PAFSIYGEMNQS

-5471 FTIDTFNT
+5471 FTIDTLNT

-5535 WVNEKG
+5535 WVNDKG

-5578 VDTHIKVFTSEL
+5578 VDTHIQVFTSEL

-5598 TEWWSNSDLI
+5598 TDWWSNSSTI
-5608 TMRGTGEIGATVS
+5608 TMRGMGEIGATVS

-5628 LATAVVAATGRWEL
+5628 LATAVVAANGQWEL
-5642 STDKLPE
+5642 STDQLPE
-5649 GTYDIS
+5649 GKYDITLS
-5655 LVIEDSAGN
+5655 IEDNAGN
-5664 RWEDVREIFID
+5664 RKEEVHEIFID

-5702 KSQLIITDSEGNTY
+5702 KSQLIITDSNGNTY

-5745 IGNRSDDVPLDIMK
+5745 IGNRSDDVSLDIMK

-5869 DNGASDSDNVT
+5869 DNGVSDSDNVT

-5907 VTDIYQA
+5907 VTDTYQA

-5929 NDGNYT
+5929 NDGTYT

-5992 SATHLRTEP
+5992 SATHLRTVP

-6007 VVKVTAYSITLL
+6007 VVKETAYSITLL

-6103 SSADIVNAMNVR
+6103 SSADIVNAMNAR

>member
-123 DAENAKK
+123 EAENAKK

-162 IEEMLQNFLA
+162 MEEMLQEFLA

-445 SGIKNDNITNSTLP
+445 SGIKNDSITNSTLP

-541 NDSGIVG
+541 DDSGIVG

-598 VEGINNLTFTVEDVA
+598 VEGVNNLTFTVEDVA

-625 DTIAPVPPTVSLE
+625 DTVAPVPPTVSLE
-638 DYVVL
+638 DFVVL

-1027 SLSPDSDSGISDD
+1027 SLSPDSDSGIADD

-1111 NSAIF
+1111 NSAVF

-1183 GSWLFIPGNTW
+1183 GSWLFTPGNTW

-1384 WTFTPPTS
+1384 WSFTPTGA

-1430 ELVNDSGIPD
+1430 ELVNDSGIPN

-1473 NATQSATPGVW
+1473 NATQSATPGAW

-1497 TLTVEATDE
+1497 TLTVEATDK
-1506 AGNKA
+1506 AGNKT
-1511 TQTLDFT
+1511 TQELDFT

-1560 SRVIVEVMHNGI
+1560 SRVTVEVMHNGI

-1673 DATQSATSG
+1673 DATQSATPG

-1705 KAGNKTTQKLDFTI
+1705 KAGNKTTQKLDFII
-1719 DTILSEPTITLDS
+1719 DTMLSEPTITLDS

-2019 DTQITIDH
+2019 DTQIAIDH

-2036 PDDNLTNN
+2036 PDDNLTN
-2044 VRPHFQV
+2044 
-2051 TVPTDVNVVRLSIDG
+2051 
-2066 GKTWFNATQS
+2066 
-2076 ATPGVWDYTW
+2076 
-2086 LADVGE
+2086 
-2092 GKHTLTVEATD
+2092 EA
-2103 KAGNKTT
+2103 
-2110 QQLDF
+2110 
-2115 IIDTLLSEPTIVLDN
+2115 
-2130 TDDSGTKG
+2130 
-2138 DHLTNVNKPTFLL
+2138 
-2151 GNIDADARYV
+2151 
-2161 TVEVQ
+2161 
-2166 HGGTKEVLTATKD
+2166 
-2179 ATGNWSVTPTGTWA
+2179 
-2193 DGDYTLTV
+2193 
-2201 RVEDEAGNEKH
+2201 
-2212 SASLTVT
+2212 
-2219 VDTQITIDVIELVND
+2219 
-2234 NGIPGDNMT
+2234 
-2243 NDAHPQFR
+2243 
-2251 VTVPGDVNEVSL
+2251 
-2263 SIDGGVTWVKATQ
+2263 
-2276 SATPGVWNYT
+2276 
-2286 WPGTVPDGDYTLNVK
+2286 
-2301 ATDNA
+2301 
-2306 GNTVTETLHFT
+2306 
-2317 IDTTLST
+2317 
-2324 PVIVLDSA
+2324 
-2332 DDSGVHGDNMTNHT
+2332 
-2346 QPTFA
+2346 
-2351 LQHIDDDAVRVT
+2351 
-2363 VSVEHGGVTTTFD
+2363 
-2376 ATKDAGGWTFTPTGA
+2376 
-2391 WADGDYTLSV
+2391 
-2401 SVEDKAGNTSHSAS
+2401 
-2415 LTVTVDT
+2415 
-2422 QIAINNIELVN
+2422 
-2433 DSGIPDD
+2433 
-2440 NLTNNVRPHFQ
+2440 
-2451 VTVPTDVNVVRL
+2451 
-2463 SIDGGKTWFN
+2463 
-2473 ATQSATPGVWDYIWP
+2473 
-2488 DDVADGGYTLTV
+2488 
-2500 EATDEAGNK
+2500 
-2509 ATQTL
+2509 
-2514 DFTIDTTL
+2514 
-2522 SVPTLSLDSA
+2522 
-2532 DDSGIAGDNI
+2532 
-2542 TNVKTPGF
+2542 
-2550 TLNNI
+2550 
-2555 DTDVS
+2555 
-2560 RVIVEVMHNGI
+2560 
-2571 KQEVPLVQTGGQW
+2571 
-2584 RFAPTSDWA
+2584 
-2593 DGDYILTVKVEDR
+2593 
-2606 AGNVKQSAPLTV
+2606 
-2618 TVDTHIAIDRIE
+2618 
-2630 LVNDSGIPGD
+2630 
-2640 NLTNEARP
+2640 
-2648 HFQVTVPADVNGVR
+2648 
-2662 LSIDGGKTW
+2662 
-2671 FDATQSATSGVW
+2671 
-2683 DYTWLTNVANG
+2683 
-2694 PHTLMVEASDK
+2694 
-2705 AGNKTTQKLDFTID
+2705 
-2719 TILSEPTITLDSADD
+2719 
-2734 SAAGDNIT
+2734 
-2742 NVKMP
+2742 
-2747 GFTLGNIDADVT
+2747 
-2759 KVVVTVAHDG
+2759 
-2769 KNQQIELIKNGG
+2769 
-2781 VWRFTPGAAWTDGD
+2781 
-2795 YTLTV
+2795 
-2800 KVEDKAGNTNYSA
+2800 
-2813 PLTVTIDTQTSI
+2813 
-2825 DRIELLNDTGI
+2825 
-2836 VGDNLTN
+2836 
-2843 EARPQF
+2843 
-2849 HITVPTDVN
+2849 
-2858 SVQLS
+2858 
-2863 LDGGINWVNATLT
+2863 
-2876 SDGVWEYIWPTDLVE
+2876 
-2891 NTYTLTVKA
+2891 
-2900 TDVAGNTATETLNF
+2900 
-2914 IIDTTLSTPTITL
+2914 
-2927 DSADDSGTAND
+2927 
-2938 NKTNVKT
+2938 
-2945 PGFIIGGIDSD
+2945 
-2956 VTQVVVQV
+2956 
-2964 MRDGHSEEVE
+2964 
-2974 LTQTNGQWR
+2974 
-2983 FVPGSAWTDGDYTL
+2983 
-2997 TVTVKDEAGNIR
+2997 
-3009 HSAPLTVTIDTQ
+3009 
-3021 ITIDH
+3021 
-3026 IELVN
+3026 
-3031 DSGIPDDNLTNNV
+3031 

-3173 TATKGATGIWSVTP
+3173 TATKDATGNWSVTPTGTWADGDYTLTVRVEDEAGNEKHSASLTVTVDTQITIDAIELVNDNGIPGDNMTNDAHPQFRVTVPGDVNEVSLSIDGGVTWVKATQSATPGVWNYTWPGTVPDGDYTLNVKATDNAGNTVTETLHFTIDTTLSTPVIVLDSADDTGIQGDNMTNRTQPTFNLQHIDDDAVRVTVSVEHGGVTTTFDATKGVGGWTFTPPTSWGAGDYTLSVSVEDKAGNTSHSASLTVTVDTQIAINNIELVNDSGIPDDNLTNNVRPQFQVKVPTDVNEVRLSIDGGKTWFNATQSATPGVWDYTWLADVGEGKHTLTVEATDKAGNQTTQKLDFIIDTLLSEPTIVLDSTDDSGTKGDNLTNANKPTFLLGNIDADARYVTVEVQHGSTKEVLTATKGATGIWSVTP

-3202 EDDAGNV
+3202 EDEAGNV

-3223 TIDVIELVNDN
+3223 TIDAIELVNDN

-3313 FTIDTRLSTPTIAM
+3313 FTIDTRLSTPTITM

-3344 RPGFTIGNIDADA
+3344 RPGFTIGNIDSDA
-3357 HSVIL
+3357 QSVIL

-3405 GNVRQSTPLVVTVDT
+3405 GNVRQSTPLIVTVDT

-3465 GANWVSATQGIE
+3465 GANWVSAAQGIE

-3488 GDGKHTL
+3488 GDGKHIL

-3619 QIAIDRIELVND
+3619 QIAIDHIELVND

-3689 EGQHTLTVE
+3689 EGQHTLIVE
-3698 VTDGAGNKMTETLNF
+3698 VTDGAGNKMTGTLDF

-3740 TSVTQPVFVLGS
+3740 TSVTQPIFVLGS

-3843 NHDRPVFDIHQV
+3843 NHDRPVFDIRQV

-3945 AKPSFRIDVPGDVVQ
+3945 AKPSFRIDVPGDVIQ

-3998 VEATDEAGNIAN
+3998 VEATDQAGNIAN

-4180 FNVGSALPDGQH
+4180 FNVGSALPDGKH

-4295 VTDIAGNTKTSAELR
+4295 VTDIAGNTKTSAELQ

-4429 TDGITNI
+4429 TDVITNI

-4526 AVDNITSVTTPR
+4526 AVDNITSVTKPR

-4554 INGVSYSVTAN
+4554 INGVSYPVTAN

-4621 GNSNSDNLTNKQNPK
+4621 GSSNSDNLTNKQNPK

-4650 IVDDKSGREVLKQ
+4650 IVDDKSGREVLKH

-4722 IDDQHEATSLRPE
+4722 IDDQYEATSLRPE
-4735 FKGFAEAFSTIMIQW
+4735 FKGLAEAFSTIMIQW

-4830 KTPTLIG
+4830 KTPTLVG
-4837 STLPNTIVSIYVDGV
+4837 NTLPNAIVSIYVDGV

-4964 LGNDGNYELTFK
+4964 LGNDGNYVLTFK

-5082 QKEILIEHDTQ
+5082 QKDILIEHDTQ

-5301 ITNHNKPVLVGTA
+5301 ITSHNKPVLVGTA

-5381 IDNPA
+5381 IDNPV
-5386 MVAGSDNGIFSNDS
+5386 MMAGSDNGIFSNDS

-5406 PTFSIFGEMNQS
+5406 PAFSIYGEMNQS

-5535 WVNEKG
+5535 WVNDKG

-5578 VDTHIKVFTSEL
+5578 VDTHIQVFTSEL

-5598 TEWWSNSDLI
+5598 TDWWSNSSTI
-5608 TMRGTGEIGATVS
+5608 TMRGMGEIGATVS

-5628 LATAVVAATGRWEL
+5628 LATAVVAANGQWEL
-5642 STDKLPE
+5642 STDQLPE
-5649 GTYDIS
+5649 GKYDITLS
-5655 LVIEDSAGN
+5655 IEDNAGN
-5664 RWEDVREIFID
+5664 RKEEVHEIFID

-5702 KSQLIITDSEGNTY
+5702 KSQLIITDSNGNTY

-5759 EVPVIS
+5759 ETPVIS

-5773 TVGDNITRDKQ
+5773 TVGDNITRDNQ

-5869 DNGASDSDNVT
+5869 GNGASDSDNVT
-5880 NHTQPKFTLQHIDAD
+5880 NHNHTQPKFTLQHIDAD

-5929 NDGNYT
+5929 NDGTYT

-5946 SQQSASLA
+5946 SLQSASLE

-5992 SATHLRTEP
+5992 SATHLRTVP

-6007 VVKVTAYSITLL
+6007 VVKETAYSITLL

-6044 IVNVSIMFEGE
+6044 IVNVSVMFEGE

-6089 NDFLIKEKTFSVDH
+6089 DDFLIKEKTFSVDH
-6103 SSADIVNAMNVR
+6103 SSADIVNAMNAR

>member
-2115 IIDTLLSEPTIVLDN
+2115 IIDTLLSEPTIVLDS

-2306 GNTVTETLHFT
+2306 GNTVAETLHFT

-2422 QIAINNIELVN
+2422 QIAINN
-2433 DSGIPDD
+2433 
-2440 NLTNNVRPHFQ
+2440 
-2451 VTVPTDVNVVRL
+2451 
-2463 SIDGGKTWFN
+2463 
-2473 ATQSATPGVWDYIWP
+2473 
-2488 DDVADGGYTLTV
+2488 
-2500 EATDEAGNK
+2500 
-2509 ATQTL
+2509 
-2514 DFTIDTTL
+2514 
-2522 SVPTLSLDSA
+2522 
-2532 DDSGIAGDNI
+2532 
-2542 TNVKTPGF
+2542 
-2550 TLNNI
+2550 
-2555 DTDVS
+2555 
-2560 RVIVEVMHNGI
+2560 
-2571 KQEVPLVQTGGQW
+2571 
-2584 RFAPTSDWA
+2584 
-2593 DGDYILTVKVEDR
+2593 
-2606 AGNVKQSAPLTV
+2606 
-2618 TVDTHIAIDRIE
+2618 
-2630 LVNDSGIPGD
+2630 
-2640 NLTNEARP
+2640 
-2648 HFQVTVPADVNGVR
+2648 
-2662 LSIDGGKTW
+2662 
-2671 FDATQSATSGVW
+2671 
-2683 DYTWLTNVANG
+2683 
-2694 PHTLMVEASDK
+2694 
-2705 AGNKTTQKLDFTID
+2705 
-2719 TILSEPTITLDSADD
+2719 
-2734 SAAGDNIT
+2734 
-2742 NVKMP
+2742 
-2747 GFTLGNIDADVT
+2747 
-2759 KVVVTVAHDG
+2759 
-2769 KNQQIELIKNGG
+2769 
-2781 VWRFTPGAAWTDGD
+2781 
-2795 YTLTV
+2795 
-2800 KVEDKAGNTNYSA
+2800 
-2813 PLTVTIDTQTSI
+2813 
-2825 DRIELLNDTGI
+2825 
-2836 VGDNLTN
+2836 
-2843 EARPQF
+2843 
-2849 HITVPTDVN
+2849 
-2858 SVQLS
+2858 
-2863 LDGGINWVNATLT
+2863 
-2876 SDGVWEYIWPTDLVE
+2876 
-2891 NTYTLTVKA
+2891 
-2900 TDVAGNTATETLNF
+2900 
-2914 IIDTTLSTPTITL
+2914 
-2927 DSADDSGTAND
+2927 
-2938 NKTNVKT
+2938 
-2945 PGFIIGGIDSD
+2945 
-2956 VTQVVVQV
+2956 
-2964 MRDGHSEEVE
+2964 
-2974 LTQTNGQWR
+2974 
-2983 FVPGSAWTDGDYTL
+2983 
-2997 TVTVKDEAGNIR
+2997 
-3009 HSAPLTVTIDTQ
+3009 
-3021 ITIDH
+3021 

-4554 INGVSYSVTAN
+4554 INGVSYPVTAN

>member
-1850 HITVPTDVNSV
+1850 HITVPTDVN
-1861 QLSLDGGINWVNATL
+1861 
-1876 TSDGVWEYIWPTDLV
+1876 
-1891 ENTYTLTV
+1891 
-1899 KATDVAGNTATE
+1899 
-1911 TLNFIIDTTLSTPT
+1911 
-1925 ITLDSA
+1925 
-1931 DDSGT
+1931 
-1936 ANDNKT
+1936 
-1942 NVKTPG
+1942 
-1948 FIIGGIDS
+1948 
-1956 DVTQVVVQVMRDG
+1956 
-1969 HSEEVELTQTNGQWR
+1969 
-1984 FVPGSAWTDGD
+1984 
-1995 YTLTVTVK
+1995 
-2003 DEAGNIRHS
+2003 
-2012 APLTVTI
+2012 
-2019 DTQITIDH
+2019 
-2027 IELVNDSGI
+2027 
-2036 PDDNLTNN
+2036 
-2044 VRPHFQV
+2044 
-2051 TVPTDVNVVRLSIDG
+2051 
-2066 GKTWFNATQS
+2066 
-2076 ATPGVWDYTW
+2076 
-2086 LADVGE
+2086 
-2092 GKHTLTVEATD
+2092 
-2103 KAGNKTT
+2103 
-2110 QQLDF
+2110 
-2115 IIDTLLSEPTIVLDN
+2115 
-2130 TDDSGTKG
+2130 
-2138 DHLTNVNKPTFLL
+2138 
-2151 GNIDADARYV
+2151 
-2161 TVEVQ
+2161 
-2166 HGGTKEVLTATKD
+2166 
-2179 ATGNWSVTPTGTWA
+2179 
-2193 DGDYTLTV
+2193 
-2201 RVEDEAGNEKH
+2201 
-2212 SASLTVT
+2212 
-2219 VDTQITIDVIELVND
+2219 
-2234 NGIPGDNMT
+2234 
-2243 NDAHPQFR
+2243 
-2251 VTVPGDVNEVSL
+2251 
-2263 SIDGGVTWVKATQ
+2263 
-2276 SATPGVWNYT
+2276 
-2286 WPGTVPDGDYTLNVK
+2286 
-2301 ATDNA
+2301 
-2306 GNTVTETLHFT
+2306 
-2317 IDTTLST
+2317 
-2324 PVIVLDSA
+2324 
-2332 DDSGVHGDNMTNHT
+2332 
-2346 QPTFA
+2346 
-2351 LQHIDDDAVRVT
+2351 
-2363 VSVEHGGVTTTFD
+2363 
-2376 ATKDAGGWTFTPTGA
+2376 
-2391 WADGDYTLSV
+2391 
-2401 SVEDKAGNTSHSAS
+2401 
-2415 LTVTVDT
+2415 
-2422 QIAINNIELVN
+2422 
-2433 DSGIPDD
+2433 
-2440 NLTNNVRPHFQ
+2440 
-2451 VTVPTDVNVVRL
+2451 
-2463 SIDGGKTWFN
+2463 
-2473 ATQSATPGVWDYIWP
+2473 
-2488 DDVADGGYTLTV
+2488 
-2500 EATDEAGNK
+2500 
-2509 ATQTL
+2509 
-2514 DFTIDTTL
+2514 
-2522 SVPTLSLDSA
+2522 
-2532 DDSGIAGDNI
+2532 
-2542 TNVKTPGF
+2542 
-2550 TLNNI
+2550 
-2555 DTDVS
+2555 
-2560 RVIVEVMHNGI
+2560 
-2571 KQEVPLVQTGGQW
+2571 
-2584 RFAPTSDWA
+2584 
-2593 DGDYILTVKVEDR
+2593 
-2606 AGNVKQSAPLTV
+2606 
-2618 TVDTHIAIDRIE
+2618 
-2630 LVNDSGIPGD
+2630 
-2640 NLTNEARP
+2640 
-2648 HFQVTVPADVNGVR
+2648 
-2662 LSIDGGKTW
+2662 
-2671 FDATQSATSGVW
+2671 
-2683 DYTWLTNVANG
+2683 
-2694 PHTLMVEASDK
+2694 
-2705 AGNKTTQKLDFTID
+2705 
-2719 TILSEPTITLDSADD
+2719 
-2734 SAAGDNIT
+2734 
-2742 NVKMP
+2742 
-2747 GFTLGNIDADVT
+2747 
-2759 KVVVTVAHDG
+2759 
-2769 KNQQIELIKNGG
+2769 
-2781 VWRFTPGAAWTDGD
+2781 
-2795 YTLTV
+2795 
-2800 KVEDKAGNTNYSA
+2800 
-2813 PLTVTIDTQTSI
+2813 
-2825 DRIELLNDTGI
+2825 
-2836 VGDNLTN
+2836 
-2843 EARPQF
+2843 
-2849 HITVPTDVN
+2849 
-2858 SVQLS
+2858 
-2863 LDGGINWVNATLT
+2863 
-2876 SDGVWEYIWPTDLVE
+2876 
-2891 NTYTLTVKA
+2891 
-2900 TDVAGNTATETLNF
+2900 
-2914 IIDTTLSTPTITL
+2914 
-2927 DSADDSGTAND
+2927 
-2938 NKTNVKT
+2938 
-2945 PGFIIGGIDSD
+2945 
-2956 VTQVVVQV
+2956 
-2964 MRDGHSEEVE
+2964 
-2974 LTQTNGQWR
+2974 
-2983 FVPGSAWTDGDYTL
+2983 
-2997 TVTVKDEAGNIR
+2997 
-3009 HSAPLTVTIDTQ
+3009 
-3021 ITIDH
+3021 
-3026 IELVN
+3026 
-3031 DSGIPDDNLTNNV
+3031 
-3044 RPHFQVT
+3044 
-3051 VPTDV
+3051 
-3056 NVVRLS
+3056 VVRLS

-4554 INGVSYSVTAN
+4554 INGVSYPVTAN

>member
-423 DSIITDTIAP
+423 DSIITDTIPP

-541 NDSGIVG
+541 DDSGIVG

-598 VEGINNLTFTVEDVA
+598 VEGVNNLTFTVEDVA

-625 DTIAPVPPTVSLE
+625 DTVAPVPPTVSLE
-638 DYVVL
+638 DFVVL

-1027 SLSPDSDSGISDD
+1027 SLSPDSDSGIADD

-1111 NSAIF
+1111 NSAVF

-1384 WTFTPPTS
+1384 WSFTPTGA

-1430 ELVNDSGIPD
+1430 ELVNDSGIPN

-1473 NATQSATPGVW
+1473 NSTQSATPGAW

-1497 TLTVEATDE
+1497 TLTVEATDK
-1506 AGNKA
+1506 AGNKT
-1511 TQTLDFT
+1511 TQELDFT

-2019 DTQITIDH
+2019 DTQI
-2027 IELVNDSGI
+2027 
-2036 PDDNLTNN
+2036 
-2044 VRPHFQV
+2044 
-2051 TVPTDVNVVRLSIDG
+2051 
-2066 GKTWFNATQS
+2066 A
-2076 ATPGVWDYTW
+2076 
-2086 LADVGE
+2086 
-2092 GKHTLTVEATD
+2092 
-2103 KAGNKTT
+2103 
-2110 QQLDF
+2110 
-2115 IIDTLLSEPTIVLDN
+2115 
-2130 TDDSGTKG
+2130 
-2138 DHLTNVNKPTFLL
+2138 
-2151 GNIDADARYV
+2151 
-2161 TVEVQ
+2161 
-2166 HGGTKEVLTATKD
+2166 
-2179 ATGNWSVTPTGTWA
+2179 
-2193 DGDYTLTV
+2193 
-2201 RVEDEAGNEKH
+2201 
-2212 SASLTVT
+2212 
-2219 VDTQITIDVIELVND
+2219 
-2234 NGIPGDNMT
+2234 
-2243 NDAHPQFR
+2243 
-2251 VTVPGDVNEVSL
+2251 
-2263 SIDGGVTWVKATQ
+2263 
-2276 SATPGVWNYT
+2276 
-2286 WPGTVPDGDYTLNVK
+2286 
-2301 ATDNA
+2301 
-2306 GNTVTETLHFT
+2306 
-2317 IDTTLST
+2317 
-2324 PVIVLDSA
+2324 
-2332 DDSGVHGDNMTNHT
+2332 
-2346 QPTFA
+2346 
-2351 LQHIDDDAVRVT
+2351 
-2363 VSVEHGGVTTTFD
+2363 
-2376 ATKDAGGWTFTPTGA
+2376 
-2391 WADGDYTLSV
+2391 
-2401 SVEDKAGNTSHSAS
+2401 
-2415 LTVTVDT
+2415 
-2422 QIAINNIELVN
+2422 
-2433 DSGIPDD
+2433 
-2440 NLTNNVRPHFQ
+2440 
-2451 VTVPTDVNVVRL
+2451 
-2463 SIDGGKTWFN
+2463 
-2473 ATQSATPGVWDYIWP
+2473 
-2488 DDVADGGYTLTV
+2488 
-2500 EATDEAGNK
+2500 
-2509 ATQTL
+2509 
-2514 DFTIDTTL
+2514 
-2522 SVPTLSLDSA
+2522 
-2532 DDSGIAGDNI
+2532 
-2542 TNVKTPGF
+2542 
-2550 TLNNI
+2550 
-2555 DTDVS
+2555 
-2560 RVIVEVMHNGI
+2560 
-2571 KQEVPLVQTGGQW
+2571 
-2584 RFAPTSDWA
+2584 
-2593 DGDYILTVKVEDR
+2593 
-2606 AGNVKQSAPLTV
+2606 
-2618 TVDTHIAIDRIE
+2618 
-2630 LVNDSGIPGD
+2630 
-2640 NLTNEARP
+2640 
-2648 HFQVTVPADVNGVR
+2648 
-2662 LSIDGGKTW
+2662 
-2671 FDATQSATSGVW
+2671 
-2683 DYTWLTNVANG
+2683 
-2694 PHTLMVEASDK
+2694 
-2705 AGNKTTQKLDFTID
+2705 
-2719 TILSEPTITLDSADD
+2719 
-2734 SAAGDNIT
+2734 
-2742 NVKMP
+2742 
-2747 GFTLGNIDADVT
+2747 
-2759 KVVVTVAHDG
+2759 
-2769 KNQQIELIKNGG
+2769 
-2781 VWRFTPGAAWTDGD
+2781 
-2795 YTLTV
+2795 
-2800 KVEDKAGNTNYSA
+2800 
-2813 PLTVTIDTQTSI
+2813 
-2825 DRIELLNDTGI
+2825 
-2836 VGDNLTN
+2836 
-2843 EARPQF
+2843 
-2849 HITVPTDVN
+2849 
-2858 SVQLS
+2858 
-2863 LDGGINWVNATLT
+2863 
-2876 SDGVWEYIWPTDLVE
+2876 
-2891 NTYTLTVKA
+2891 
-2900 TDVAGNTATETLNF
+2900 
-2914 IIDTTLSTPTITL
+2914 
-2927 DSADDSGTAND
+2927 
-2938 NKTNVKT
+2938 
-2945 PGFIIGGIDSD
+2945 
-2956 VTQVVVQV
+2956 
-2964 MRDGHSEEVE
+2964 
-2974 LTQTNGQWR
+2974 
-2983 FVPGSAWTDGDYTL
+2983 
-2997 TVTVKDEAGNIR
+2997 
-3009 HSAPLTVTIDTQ
+3009 
-3021 ITIDH
+3021 IDH

-3164 QHGGTKEVL
+3164 QHGGTKEVLTATKDATGNWSVTPTGTWADGDYTLTVRVEDEAGNEKHSASLTVTVDTQITIDAIELVNDNGIPGDNMTNDAHPQFRVTVPGDVNEVSLSIDGGVTWVKATQSATPGVWNYTWPGTVPDGDYTLNVKATDNAGNTVTETLHFTIDTTLSVPVIVLNSADDTGVQGDNMTNSTQPTFALQHIDDDAVRVTVSVEHGGVTTTFDATKGTGGWSFTPTGAWADGDYTLSVSVEDKAGNTSHSASLTVTVDTQIAINNIELVNDSGIPDDNLTNNVRPHFQVKVPTDVNEVRLSIDGGKTWFNATQSATPGVWDYTWLADVGEGKHTLTVEATDKAGNQTTQKLDFIIDTMLSEPTIVLDSTDDSGTKGDNLTNANKPTFILGNIDADARYVTVEVQYGGTKEVL

-3313 FTIDTRLSTPTIAM
+3313 FTIDTRLSTPTITM

-3344 RPGFTIGNIDADA
+3344 RPGFTIGNIDSDA
-3357 HSVIL
+3357 QSVIL

-3405 GNVRQSTPLVVTVDT
+3405 GNVRQSTPLIVTVDT

-3465 GANWVSATQGIE
+3465 GANWVSAAQGIE

-3619 QIAIDRIELVND
+3619 QIAIDHIELVND

-3713 TIDITLLTPTIELA
+3713 TIDITLMTPTIELA

-3843 NHDRPVFDIHQV
+3843 NHDRPVFDIRQV

-4295 VTDIAGNTKTSAELR
+4295 VTDIAGNTKTSAELK

-4526 AVDNITSVTTPR
+4526 AVDNITSVTKPR

-4554 INGVSYSVTAN
+4554 INGVSYPVTAN

-4830 KTPTLIG
+4830 KTPTLVG
-4837 STLPNTIVSIYVDGV
+4837 NTLPNAIVSIYVDGV

-4964 LGNDGNYELTFK
+4964 LGNDGNYVLTFK

-5014 GDWITNKSHVTIDG
+5014 GDWITNKSHVTING
-5028 TAEAGSTLTIRNP
+5028 TAEAGSTLTIRSP

-5082 QKEILIEHDTQ
+5082 QKDILIEHDTQ

-5406 PTFSIFGEMNQS
+5406 PTFSISGEMNQS

-5578 VDTHIKVFTSEL
+5578 VDTHIQVFTSEL

-5598 TEWWSNSDLI
+5598 TDWWSNSSTI
-5608 TMRGTGEIGATVS
+5608 TMRGMGEIGATVS

-5628 LATAVVAATGRWEL
+5628 LATAVVAANGQWEL
-5642 STDKLPE
+5642 STDQLPE
-5649 GTYDIS
+5649 GKYDITLS
-5655 LVIEDSAGN
+5655 IEDNAGN
-5664 RWEDVREIFID
+5664 RKEEVHEIFID

-5702 KSQLIITDSEGNTY
+5702 KSQLIITDSNGNTY

-5745 IGNRSDDVPLDIMK
+5745 IGNRSDDVSLDIMK

-5869 DNGASDSDNVT
+5869 DNGVSDSDNVT

-5907 VTDIYQA
+5907 VTDTYQA

-5929 NDGNYT
+5929 NDGTYT

-5992 SATHLRTEP
+5992 SATHLRTVP

-6007 VVKVTAYSITLL
+6007 VVKETAYSITLL

-6044 IVNVSIMFEGE
+6044 IVNVSVMFEGE

-6089 NDFLIKEKTFSVDH
+6089 DDFLIKEKTFSVDH
-6103 SSADIVNAMNVR
+6103 SSADIVNAMNAR

>member
-445 SGIKNDNITNSTLP
+445 SGIKNDSITNSTLP

-541 NDSGIVG
+541 DDSGIVG

-638 DYVVL
+638 DFVVL

-1027 SLSPDSDSGISDD
+1027 SLSPDSDSGIADD

-1058 IISVQVWDAMS
+1058 IISVQVWDAAS

-1111 NSAIF
+1111 NSAVF

-1384 WTFTPPTS
+1384 WSFTPTGA

-1473 NATQSATPGVW
+1473 NATQSATPGAW

-1497 TLTVEATDE
+1497 TLTVEATDK
-1506 AGNKA
+1506 AGNKT
-1511 TQTLDFT
+1511 TQELDFT

-1627 DRIELVNDSGIPG
+1627 DRIELVNDSGIPD

-1692 ANGPHTLMVEASD
+1692 ANGPHTLMVEATD

-1781 GVWRFTPGAAWTDGD
+1781 GVWRFTPGAAWTDGN

-2019 DTQITIDH
+2019 DTQI
-2027 IELVNDSGI
+2027 
-2036 PDDNLTNN
+2036 
-2044 VRPHFQV
+2044 
-2051 TVPTDVNVVRLSIDG
+2051 
-2066 GKTWFNATQS
+2066 A
-2076 ATPGVWDYTW
+2076 
-2086 LADVGE
+2086 
-2092 GKHTLTVEATD
+2092 
-2103 KAGNKTT
+2103 
-2110 QQLDF
+2110 
-2115 IIDTLLSEPTIVLDN
+2115 
-2130 TDDSGTKG
+2130 
-2138 DHLTNVNKPTFLL
+2138 
-2151 GNIDADARYV
+2151 
-2161 TVEVQ
+2161 
-2166 HGGTKEVLTATKD
+2166 
-2179 ATGNWSVTPTGTWA
+2179 
-2193 DGDYTLTV
+2193 
-2201 RVEDEAGNEKH
+2201 
-2212 SASLTVT
+2212 
-2219 VDTQITIDVIELVND
+2219 
-2234 NGIPGDNMT
+2234 
-2243 NDAHPQFR
+2243 
-2251 VTVPGDVNEVSL
+2251 
-2263 SIDGGVTWVKATQ
+2263 
-2276 SATPGVWNYT
+2276 
-2286 WPGTVPDGDYTLNVK
+2286 
-2301 ATDNA
+2301 
-2306 GNTVTETLHFT
+2306 
-2317 IDTTLST
+2317 
-2324 PVIVLDSA
+2324 
-2332 DDSGVHGDNMTNHT
+2332 
-2346 QPTFA
+2346 
-2351 LQHIDDDAVRVT
+2351 
-2363 VSVEHGGVTTTFD
+2363 
-2376 ATKDAGGWTFTPTGA
+2376 
-2391 WADGDYTLSV
+2391 
-2401 SVEDKAGNTSHSAS
+2401 
-2415 LTVTVDT
+2415 
-2422 QIAINNIELVN
+2422 
-2433 DSGIPDD
+2433 
-2440 NLTNNVRPHFQ
+2440 
-2451 VTVPTDVNVVRL
+2451 
-2463 SIDGGKTWFN
+2463 
-2473 ATQSATPGVWDYIWP
+2473 
-2488 DDVADGGYTLTV
+2488 
-2500 EATDEAGNK
+2500 
-2509 ATQTL
+2509 
-2514 DFTIDTTL
+2514 
-2522 SVPTLSLDSA
+2522 
-2532 DDSGIAGDNI
+2532 
-2542 TNVKTPGF
+2542 
-2550 TLNNI
+2550 
-2555 DTDVS
+2555 
-2560 RVIVEVMHNGI
+2560 
-2571 KQEVPLVQTGGQW
+2571 
-2584 RFAPTSDWA
+2584 
-2593 DGDYILTVKVEDR
+2593 
-2606 AGNVKQSAPLTV
+2606 
-2618 TVDTHIAIDRIE
+2618 
-2630 LVNDSGIPGD
+2630 
-2640 NLTNEARP
+2640 
-2648 HFQVTVPADVNGVR
+2648 
-2662 LSIDGGKTW
+2662 
-2671 FDATQSATSGVW
+2671 
-2683 DYTWLTNVANG
+2683 
-2694 PHTLMVEASDK
+2694 
-2705 AGNKTTQKLDFTID
+2705 
-2719 TILSEPTITLDSADD
+2719 
-2734 SAAGDNIT
+2734 
-2742 NVKMP
+2742 
-2747 GFTLGNIDADVT
+2747 
-2759 KVVVTVAHDG
+2759 
-2769 KNQQIELIKNGG
+2769 
-2781 VWRFTPGAAWTDGD
+2781 
-2795 YTLTV
+2795 
-2800 KVEDKAGNTNYSA
+2800 
-2813 PLTVTIDTQTSI
+2813 
-2825 DRIELLNDTGI
+2825 
-2836 VGDNLTN
+2836 
-2843 EARPQF
+2843 
-2849 HITVPTDVN
+2849 
-2858 SVQLS
+2858 
-2863 LDGGINWVNATLT
+2863 
-2876 SDGVWEYIWPTDLVE
+2876 
-2891 NTYTLTVKA
+2891 
-2900 TDVAGNTATETLNF
+2900 
-2914 IIDTTLSTPTITL
+2914 
-2927 DSADDSGTAND
+2927 
-2938 NKTNVKT
+2938 
-2945 PGFIIGGIDSD
+2945 
-2956 VTQVVVQV
+2956 
-2964 MRDGHSEEVE
+2964 
-2974 LTQTNGQWR
+2974 
-2983 FVPGSAWTDGDYTL
+2983 
-2997 TVTVKDEAGNIR
+2997 
-3009 HSAPLTVTIDTQ
+3009 
-3021 ITIDH
+3021 IDH

-3164 QHGGTKEVL
+3164 QYGGTKEVLTATKDATGNWSVTPTGTWADGDYTLTVRVEDEAGNEKHPASLTVTVDTQITIDAIELVNDNGIPGDNMTNDAHPQFRVTVPGDVNEVSLSIDGGVTWVKATQSATPGVWNYTWPGTVPDGDYTLNVKATDNAGNTVTETLHFTIDTTLSVPVIVLNSADDTGVQGDNMTNSTQPTFALQHIDDDAVRVTVSVEHGGVTTTFDATKGVGGWSFTPTGAWADGDYTLSVSVEDKAGNTSHSASLTVTVDTQIAINNIELVNDSGIPDDNLTNNVRPHFQVKVPTDVNEVRLSIDGGKTWFNATQSATPGVWDYTWLADVGEGKHTLTVEATDKAGNQTTQKLDFIIDTMLSEPTIVLDSTDDSGTKGDNLTNANKPTFILGNIDADARYVTVEVQYGGTKEVL

-3187 TGTWADGDYTLTVRV
+3187 TGTWADGDYMLTVRV

-3313 FTIDTRLSTPTIAM
+3313 FTIDTRLSTPTITM

-3344 RPGFTIGNIDADA
+3344 RPGFTIGNIDSDA
-3357 HSVIL
+3357 QSVIL

-3405 GNVRQSTPLVVTVDT
+3405 GNVRQSTPLIVTVDT

-3465 GANWVSATQGIE
+3465 GANWVSAAQGIE

-3619 QIAIDRIELVND
+3619 QIAIDHIELVND

-3713 TIDITLLTPTIELA
+3713 TIDITLMTPTIELA

-3843 NHDRPVFDIHQV
+3843 NHDRPVFDIRQV

-4295 VTDIAGNTKTSAELR
+4295 VTDIAGNTKTSAELK

-4526 AVDNITSVTTPR
+4526 AVDNITSVTKPR

-4554 INGVSYSVTAN
+4554 INGVSYPVTAN

-4885 PRDNSELRSTAVDVT
+4885 PRDNSELRSTAVDLT

-5301 ITNHNKPVLVGTA
+5301 ITSHNKPVLVGTA

-5381 IDNPA
+5381 IDNPV
-5386 MVAGSDNGIFSNDS
+5386 MMAGSDNGIFSNDS

-5578 VDTHIKVFTSEL
+5578 VDTHIQVFTSEL

-5598 TEWWSNSDLI
+5598 TDWWSNSSTI
-5608 TMRGTGEIGATVS
+5608 TMRGMGEIGATVS

-5628 LATAVVAATGRWEL
+5628 LATAVVAANGQWEL
-5642 STDKLPE
+5642 STDQLPE
-5649 GTYDIS
+5649 GKYDITLS
-5655 LVIEDSAGN
+5655 IEDNAGN
-5664 RWEDVREIFID
+5664 RKEEVHEIFID

-5702 KSQLIITDSEGNTY
+5702 KSQLIITDSNGNTY

-5992 SATHLRTEP
+5992 SATHLRTVP

-6007 VVKVTAYSITLL
+6007 VVKETAYSITLL

-6044 IVNVSIMFEGE
+6044 IVNVSVMFEGE

-6089 NDFLIKEKTFSVDH
+6089 DDFLIKEKTFSVDH
-6103 SSADIVNAMNVR
+6103 SSADIVNAMNAR

>member
-38 NITTPRGSVIIV
+38 NITTPHGSVIIV

-423 DSIITDTIAP
+423 DSIITDTIPP

-445 SGIKNDNITNSTLP
+445 SGIKNDNVTNSTLP

-541 NDSGIVG
+541 DDSGIVG

-598 VEGINNLTFTVEDVA
+598 VEGVNNLTFTVEDVA

-625 DTIAPVPPTVSLE
+625 DTVAPVPPTVSLE
-638 DYVVL
+638 DFVVL

-952 TAAPYSTV
+952 TAAPYSMV

-1027 SLSPDSDSGISDD
+1027 SLSPDSDSGIADD

-1058 IISVQVWDAMS
+1058 IISVQVWDAAS

-1111 NSAIF
+1111 NSAVF

-1331 SADDTGIQGDNMTNS
+1331 SADDTGVQGDNMTNR

-1430 ELVNDSGIPD
+1430 ELVNDSGIPN

-1473 NATQSATPGVW
+1473 NATQSATTGVW

-2115 IIDTLLSEPTIVLDN
+2115 IIDTLLSEPTIVLDS

-2138 DHLTNVNKPTFLL
+2138 DNLTNVNKPTFLL

-2317 IDTTLST
+2317 IDTTLSV
-2324 PVIVLDSA
+2324 PVIVLNSA
-2332 DDSGVHGDNMTNHT
+2332 DDTGVQGDNMTNST

-2376 ATKDAGGWTFTPTGA
+2376 ATKGVGGWSFTPTGA

-2451 VTVPTDVNVVRL
+2451 VKVPTDVN
-2463 SIDGGKTWFN
+2463 
-2473 ATQSATPGVWDYIWP
+2473 
-2488 DDVADGGYTLTV
+2488 
-2500 EATDEAGNK
+2500 E
-2509 ATQTL
+2509 
-2514 DFTIDTTL
+2514 
-2522 SVPTLSLDSA
+2522 
-2532 DDSGIAGDNI
+2532 
-2542 TNVKTPGF
+2542 
-2550 TLNNI
+2550 
-2555 DTDVS
+2555 
-2560 RVIVEVMHNGI
+2560 
-2571 KQEVPLVQTGGQW
+2571 
-2584 RFAPTSDWA
+2584 
-2593 DGDYILTVKVEDR
+2593 
-2606 AGNVKQSAPLTV
+2606 
-2618 TVDTHIAIDRIE
+2618 
-2630 LVNDSGIPGD
+2630 
-2640 NLTNEARP
+2640 
-2648 HFQVTVPADVNGVR
+2648 
-2662 LSIDGGKTW
+2662 
-2671 FDATQSATSGVW
+2671 
-2683 DYTWLTNVANG
+2683 
-2694 PHTLMVEASDK
+2694 
-2705 AGNKTTQKLDFTID
+2705 
-2719 TILSEPTITLDSADD
+2719 
-2734 SAAGDNIT
+2734 
-2742 NVKMP
+2742 
-2747 GFTLGNIDADVT
+2747 
-2759 KVVVTVAHDG
+2759 
-2769 KNQQIELIKNGG
+2769 
-2781 VWRFTPGAAWTDGD
+2781 
-2795 YTLTV
+2795 
-2800 KVEDKAGNTNYSA
+2800 
-2813 PLTVTIDTQTSI
+2813 
-2825 DRIELLNDTGI
+2825 
-2836 VGDNLTN
+2836 
-2843 EARPQF
+2843 
-2849 HITVPTDVN
+2849 
-2858 SVQLS
+2858 
-2863 LDGGINWVNATLT
+2863 
-2876 SDGVWEYIWPTDLVE
+2876 
-2891 NTYTLTVKA
+2891 
-2900 TDVAGNTATETLNF
+2900 
-2914 IIDTTLSTPTITL
+2914 
-2927 DSADDSGTAND
+2927 
-2938 NKTNVKT
+2938 
-2945 PGFIIGGIDSD
+2945 
-2956 VTQVVVQV
+2956 
-2964 MRDGHSEEVE
+2964 
-2974 LTQTNGQWR
+2974 
-2983 FVPGSAWTDGDYTL
+2983 
-2997 TVTVKDEAGNIR
+2997 
-3009 HSAPLTVTIDTQ
+3009 
-3021 ITIDH
+3021 
-3026 IELVN
+3026 
-3031 DSGIPDDNLTNNV
+3031 
-3044 RPHFQVT
+3044 
-3051 VPTDV
+3051 
-3056 NVVRLS
+3056 VRLS

-3099 ATDKAGNKTTQQLD
+3099 ATDKAGNQTTQKLD

-3128 NTDDS
+3128 STDDS
-3133 GTKGDNLTNVN
+3133 GTKGDNLTNAN
-3144 KPTFLLGNIDADAR
+3144 KPTFILGNIDADAR

-3267 NTWVRATQGTAGIW
+3267 NTWVRATQGTAGTW

-3344 RPGFTIGNIDADA
+3344 RPGFTIGNIDSDA
-3357 HSVIL
+3357 QSVIL

-3405 GNVRQSTPLVVTVDT
+3405 GNVRQSTPLIVTVDT

-3619 QIAIDRIELVND
+3619 QIAIDHIELVND

-3713 TIDITLLTPTIELA
+3713 TIDITLMTPTIELA

-3786 DSALADG
+3786 DSALVDG

-4526 AVDNITSVTTPR
+4526 AVDNITSVTKPR

-4554 INGVSYSVTAN
+4554 INGVSYPVTAN

-4885 PRDNSELRSTAVDVT
+4885 PRDNSELRSTAVDLT

-5301 ITNHNKPVLVGTA
+5301 ITSHNKPVLVGTA

-5381 IDNPA
+5381 IDNPV
-5386 MVAGSDNGIFSNDS
+5386 MMAGSDNGIFSNDS

-5406 PTFSIFGEMNQS
+5406 PAFSIYGEMNQS

-5471 FTIDTFNT
+5471 FTIDTLNT

-5535 WVNEKG
+5535 WVNDKG

-5578 VDTHIKVFTSEL
+5578 VDTHIQVFTSEL

-5598 TEWWSNSDLI
+5598 TDWWSNSSTI
-5608 TMRGTGEIGATVS
+5608 TMRGMGEIGATVS

-5628 LATAVVAATGRWEL
+5628 LATAVVAANGQWEL
-5642 STDKLPE
+5642 STDQLPE
-5649 GTYDIS
+5649 GKYDITLS
-5655 LVIEDSAGN
+5655 IEDNAGN
-5664 RWEDVREIFID
+5664 RKEEVHEIFID

-5702 KSQLIITDSEGNTY
+5702 KSQLIITDSNGNTY

-5745 IGNRSDDVPLDIMK
+5745 IGNRSDDVSLDIMK

-5869 DNGASDSDNVT
+5869 DNGVSDSDNVT

-5907 VTDIYQA
+5907 VTDTYQA

-5929 NDGNYT
+5929 NDGTYT

-5992 SATHLRTEP
+5992 SATHLRTVP

-6007 VVKVTAYSITLL
+6007 VVKETAYSITLL

-6103 SSADIVNAMNVR
+6103 SSADIVNAMNAR

>member
-423 DSIITDTIAP
+423 DSIITDTIPP

-1027 SLSPDSDSGISDD
+1027 SLSPDSDSGIADD

-1058 IISVQVWDAMS
+1058 IISVQVWDAAS

-1111 NSAIF
+1111 NSAVF

-1384 WTFTPPTS
+1384 WSFTPTGA

-1473 NATQSATPGVW
+1473 NATQSATPGAW

-1497 TLTVEATDE
+1497 TLTVEATDK
-1506 AGNKA
+1506 AGNKT
-1511 TQTLDFT
+1511 TQELDFT

-1627 DRIELVNDSGIPG
+1627 DRIELVNDSGIPD

-1692 ANGPHTLMVEASD
+1692 ANGPHTLMVEATD

-1781 GVWRFTPGAAWTDGD
+1781 GVWRFTPGAAWTDGN

-2019 DTQITIDH
+2019 DTQI
-2027 IELVNDSGI
+2027 
-2036 PDDNLTNN
+2036 
-2044 VRPHFQV
+2044 
-2051 TVPTDVNVVRLSIDG
+2051 
-2066 GKTWFNATQS
+2066 A
-2076 ATPGVWDYTW
+2076 
-2086 LADVGE
+2086 
-2092 GKHTLTVEATD
+2092 
-2103 KAGNKTT
+2103 
-2110 QQLDF
+2110 
-2115 IIDTLLSEPTIVLDN
+2115 
-2130 TDDSGTKG
+2130 
-2138 DHLTNVNKPTFLL
+2138 
-2151 GNIDADARYV
+2151 
-2161 TVEVQ
+2161 
-2166 HGGTKEVLTATKD
+2166 
-2179 ATGNWSVTPTGTWA
+2179 
-2193 DGDYTLTV
+2193 
-2201 RVEDEAGNEKH
+2201 
-2212 SASLTVT
+2212 
-2219 VDTQITIDVIELVND
+2219 
-2234 NGIPGDNMT
+2234 
-2243 NDAHPQFR
+2243 
-2251 VTVPGDVNEVSL
+2251 
-2263 SIDGGVTWVKATQ
+2263 
-2276 SATPGVWNYT
+2276 
-2286 WPGTVPDGDYTLNVK
+2286 
-2301 ATDNA
+2301 
-2306 GNTVTETLHFT
+2306 
-2317 IDTTLST
+2317 
-2324 PVIVLDSA
+2324 
-2332 DDSGVHGDNMTNHT
+2332 
-2346 QPTFA
+2346 
-2351 LQHIDDDAVRVT
+2351 
-2363 VSVEHGGVTTTFD
+2363 
-2376 ATKDAGGWTFTPTGA
+2376 
-2391 WADGDYTLSV
+2391 
-2401 SVEDKAGNTSHSAS
+2401 
-2415 LTVTVDT
+2415 
-2422 QIAINNIELVN
+2422 
-2433 DSGIPDD
+2433 
-2440 NLTNNVRPHFQ
+2440 
-2451 VTVPTDVNVVRL
+2451 
-2463 SIDGGKTWFN
+2463 
-2473 ATQSATPGVWDYIWP
+2473 
-2488 DDVADGGYTLTV
+2488 
-2500 EATDEAGNK
+2500 
-2509 ATQTL
+2509 
-2514 DFTIDTTL
+2514 
-2522 SVPTLSLDSA
+2522 
-2532 DDSGIAGDNI
+2532 
-2542 TNVKTPGF
+2542 
-2550 TLNNI
+2550 
-2555 DTDVS
+2555 
-2560 RVIVEVMHNGI
+2560 
-2571 KQEVPLVQTGGQW
+2571 
-2584 RFAPTSDWA
+2584 
-2593 DGDYILTVKVEDR
+2593 
-2606 AGNVKQSAPLTV
+2606 
-2618 TVDTHIAIDRIE
+2618 
-2630 LVNDSGIPGD
+2630 
-2640 NLTNEARP
+2640 
-2648 HFQVTVPADVNGVR
+2648 
-2662 LSIDGGKTW
+2662 
-2671 FDATQSATSGVW
+2671 
-2683 DYTWLTNVANG
+2683 
-2694 PHTLMVEASDK
+2694 
-2705 AGNKTTQKLDFTID
+2705 
-2719 TILSEPTITLDSADD
+2719 
-2734 SAAGDNIT
+2734 
-2742 NVKMP
+2742 
-2747 GFTLGNIDADVT
+2747 
-2759 KVVVTVAHDG
+2759 
-2769 KNQQIELIKNGG
+2769 
-2781 VWRFTPGAAWTDGD
+2781 
-2795 YTLTV
+2795 
-2800 KVEDKAGNTNYSA
+2800 
-2813 PLTVTIDTQTSI
+2813 
-2825 DRIELLNDTGI
+2825 
-2836 VGDNLTN
+2836 
-2843 EARPQF
+2843 
-2849 HITVPTDVN
+2849 
-2858 SVQLS
+2858 
-2863 LDGGINWVNATLT
+2863 
-2876 SDGVWEYIWPTDLVE
+2876 
-2891 NTYTLTVKA
+2891 
-2900 TDVAGNTATETLNF
+2900 
-2914 IIDTTLSTPTITL
+2914 
-2927 DSADDSGTAND
+2927 
-2938 NKTNVKT
+2938 
-2945 PGFIIGGIDSD
+2945 
-2956 VTQVVVQV
+2956 
-2964 MRDGHSEEVE
+2964 
-2974 LTQTNGQWR
+2974 
-2983 FVPGSAWTDGDYTL
+2983 
-2997 TVTVKDEAGNIR
+2997 
-3009 HSAPLTVTIDTQ
+3009 
-3021 ITIDH
+3021 IDH

-3173 TATKGATGIWSVTP
+3173 TATKDATGNWSVTPTGTWADGDYTLTVRVEDEAGNEKHSASLTVTVDTQITIDAIELVNDNGIPGDNMTNDAHPQFRVTVPGDVNEVSLSIDGGVTWVKATQSATPGVWNYTWPGTVPDGDYTLNVKATDNAGNTVTETLHFTIDTTLSVPVIVLDSADDTGIQGDNMTNSTQPTFALQHIDDDAVRVTVSVEHGGVTTTFDATKGTGGWSFTPTGAWADGDYTLSVSVEDKAGNTSHSASLTVTVDTQIAINNIELVNDSGIPDDNLTNNVRPHFQVTVPTDVNEVRLSIDGGKTWFNATQSATPGVWDYTWLADVGEGKHTLTVEATDKAGNQTTQKLDFIIDTMLSEPTIVLDSTDDSGTKGDNLTNANKPTFILGNIDADARYVTVEVQYGGTKEVLTATKGATGIWSVTP
-3187 TGTWADGDYTLTVRV
+3187 TGTWADGDYMLTVRV

-3313 FTIDTRLSTPTIAM
+3313 FTIDTRLSTPTITM

-3344 RPGFTIGNIDADA
+3344 RPGFTIGNIDSDA
-3357 HSVIL
+3357 QSVIL

-3405 GNVRQSTPLVVTVDT
+3405 GNVRQSTPLIVTVDT

-3465 GANWVSATQGIE
+3465 GANWVSAAQGIE

-3619 QIAIDRIELVND
+3619 QIAIDHIELVND

-3713 TIDITLLTPTIELA
+3713 TIDITLMTPTIELA

-3843 NHDRPVFDIHQV
+3843 NHDRPVFDIRQV

-4295 VTDIAGNTKTSAELR
+4295 VTDIAGNTKTSAELK

-4526 AVDNITSVTTPR
+4526 AVDNITSVTKPR

-4554 INGVSYSVTAN
+4554 INGVSYPVTAN

-4830 KTPTLIG
+4830 KTPTLVG
-4837 STLPNTIVSIYVDGV
+4837 NTLPNAIVSIYVDGV

-4964 LGNDGNYELTFK
+4964 LGNDGNYVLTFK

-5028 TAEAGSTLTIRNP
+5028 TAEAGSTLTIRSP

-5082 QKEILIEHDTQ
+5082 QKDILIEHDTQ

-5406 PTFSIFGEMNQS
+5406 PTFSISGEMNQS

-5578 VDTHIKVFTSEL
+5578 VDTHIQVFTSEL

-5598 TEWWSNSDLI
+5598 TDWWSNSSTI
-5608 TMRGTGEIGATVS
+5608 TMRGMGEIGATVS

-5628 LATAVVAATGRWEL
+5628 LATAVVAANGQWEL
-5642 STDKLPE
+5642 STDQLPE
-5649 GTYDIS
+5649 GKYDITLS
-5655 LVIEDSAGN
+5655 IEDNAGN
-5664 RWEDVREIFID
+5664 RKEEVHEIFID

-5702 KSQLIITDSEGNTY
+5702 KSQLIITDSNGNTY

-5929 NDGNYT
+5929 NDGTYT

-5992 SATHLRTEP
+5992 SATHLRTVP

-6007 VVKVTAYSITLL
+6007 VVKETAYSITLL

-6044 IVNVSIMFEGE
+6044 IVNVSVMFEGE

-6089 NDFLIKEKTFSVDH
+6089 DDFLIKEKTFSVDH
-6103 SSADIVNAMNVR
+6103 SSADIVNAMNAR

>member
-423 DSIITDTIAP
+423 DSIITDTIPP

-1058 IISVQVWDAMS
+1058 IISVQVWDAAS

-1111 NSAIF
+1111 NSAVF

-1384 WTFTPPTS
+1384 WSFTPTGA

-1430 ELVNDSGIPD
+1430 ELVNDSGIPN

-1473 NATQSATPGVW
+1473 NATQSATPGAW

-1497 TLTVEATDE
+1497 TLTVEATDK
-1506 AGNKA
+1506 AGNKT
-1511 TQTLDFT
+1511 TQELDFT

-2019 DTQITIDH
+2019 DTQIAIDH

-2036 PDDNLTNN
+2036 PDDNLTNEA
-2044 VRPHFQV
+2044 RPHFQV

-2115 IIDTLLSEPTIVLDN
+2115 IIDTMLSEPTIVLDN

-2138 DHLTNVNKPTFLL
+2138 DNLTNVNKPTFLL

-2219 VDTQITIDVIELVND
+2219 VDTQITIDAIELVND

-2243 NDAHPQFR
+2243 NDAHPQFL

-2317 IDTTLST
+2317 IDTTLSV
-2324 PVIVLDSA
+2324 PVIVLNSA
-2332 DDSGVHGDNMTNHT
+2332 DDTGVQGDNMTNSS

-2376 ATKDAGGWTFTPTGA
+2376 ATKGVGGWSFTPTGA

-2451 VTVPTDVNVVRL
+2451 VKVPTDVN
-2463 SIDGGKTWFN
+2463 
-2473 ATQSATPGVWDYIWP
+2473 
-2488 DDVADGGYTLTV
+2488 
-2500 EATDEAGNK
+2500 E
-2509 ATQTL
+2509 
-2514 DFTIDTTL
+2514 
-2522 SVPTLSLDSA
+2522 
-2532 DDSGIAGDNI
+2532 
-2542 TNVKTPGF
+2542 
-2550 TLNNI
+2550 
-2555 DTDVS
+2555 
-2560 RVIVEVMHNGI
+2560 
-2571 KQEVPLVQTGGQW
+2571 
-2584 RFAPTSDWA
+2584 
-2593 DGDYILTVKVEDR
+2593 
-2606 AGNVKQSAPLTV
+2606 
-2618 TVDTHIAIDRIE
+2618 
-2630 LVNDSGIPGD
+2630 
-2640 NLTNEARP
+2640 
-2648 HFQVTVPADVNGVR
+2648 
-2662 LSIDGGKTW
+2662 
-2671 FDATQSATSGVW
+2671 
-2683 DYTWLTNVANG
+2683 
-2694 PHTLMVEASDK
+2694 
-2705 AGNKTTQKLDFTID
+2705 
-2719 TILSEPTITLDSADD
+2719 
-2734 SAAGDNIT
+2734 
-2742 NVKMP
+2742 
-2747 GFTLGNIDADVT
+2747 
-2759 KVVVTVAHDG
+2759 
-2769 KNQQIELIKNGG
+2769 
-2781 VWRFTPGAAWTDGD
+2781 
-2795 YTLTV
+2795 
-2800 KVEDKAGNTNYSA
+2800 
-2813 PLTVTIDTQTSI
+2813 
-2825 DRIELLNDTGI
+2825 
-2836 VGDNLTN
+2836 
-2843 EARPQF
+2843 
-2849 HITVPTDVN
+2849 
-2858 SVQLS
+2858 
-2863 LDGGINWVNATLT
+2863 
-2876 SDGVWEYIWPTDLVE
+2876 
-2891 NTYTLTVKA
+2891 
-2900 TDVAGNTATETLNF
+2900 
-2914 IIDTTLSTPTITL
+2914 
-2927 DSADDSGTAND
+2927 
-2938 NKTNVKT
+2938 
-2945 PGFIIGGIDSD
+2945 
-2956 VTQVVVQV
+2956 
-2964 MRDGHSEEVE
+2964 
-2974 LTQTNGQWR
+2974 
-2983 FVPGSAWTDGDYTL
+2983 
-2997 TVTVKDEAGNIR
+2997 
-3009 HSAPLTVTIDTQ
+3009 
-3021 ITIDH
+3021 
-3026 IELVN
+3026 
-3031 DSGIPDDNLTNNV
+3031 
-3044 RPHFQVT
+3044 
-3051 VPTDV
+3051 
-3056 NVVRLS
+3056 VRLS

-3099 ATDKAGNKTTQQLD
+3099 ATDKAGNQTTQKLD
-3113 FIIDTLLSEPTIVLD
+3113 FIIDTMLSEPTIVLD
-3128 NTDDS
+3128 STDDS
-3133 GTKGDNLTNVN
+3133 GTKGDNLTNAN
-3144 KPTFLLGNIDADAR
+3144 KPTFILGNIDADAR

-3164 QHGGTKEVL
+3164 QYGGTKEVL

-3187 TGTWADGDYTLTVRV
+3187 TGTWADGDYMLTVRV

-3313 FTIDTRLSTPTIAM
+3313 FTIDTRLSTPTITM

-3344 RPGFTIGNIDADA
+3344 RPGFTIGNIDSDA
-3357 HSVIL
+3357 QSVIL

-3405 GNVRQSTPLVVTVDT
+3405 GNVRQSTPLIVTVDT

-3465 GANWVSATQGIE
+3465 GANWVSAAQGIE

-3619 QIAIDRIELVND
+3619 QIAIDHIELVND

-3713 TIDITLLTPTIELA
+3713 TIDITLMTPTIELA

-4295 VTDIAGNTKTSAELR
+4295 VTDIAGNTKTSAELK

-4457 GKSSTLTQGAGNKW
+4457 GKSSTLTQGADNKW

-4526 AVDNITSVTTPR
+4526 AVDNITSVTKPR

-4554 INGVSYSVTAN
+4554 INGVSYPVTAN

-4885 PRDNSELRSTAVDVT
+4885 PRDNSELRSTAVDLT

-5301 ITNHNKPVLVGTA
+5301 ITSHNKPVLVGTA

-5381 IDNPA
+5381 IDNPV
-5386 MVAGSDNGIFSNDS
+5386 MMAGSDNGIFSNDS

-5406 PTFSIFGEMNQS
+5406 PAFSIYGEMNQS

-5471 FTIDTFNT
+5471 FTIDTLNT

-5578 VDTHIKVFTSEL
+5578 VDTHIQVFTSEL

-5598 TEWWSNSDLI
+5598 TDWWSNSSTI
-5608 TMRGTGEIGATVS
+5608 TMRGMGEIGATVS

-5628 LATAVVAATGRWEL
+5628 LATAVVAANGQWEL
-5642 STDKLPE
+5642 STDQLPE
-5649 GTYDIS
+5649 GKYDITLS
-5655 LVIEDSAGN
+5655 IEDNAGN
-5664 RWEDVREIFID
+5664 RKEEVHEIFID

-5702 KSQLIITDSEGNTY
+5702 KSQLIITDSNGNTY

-5745 IGNRSDDVPLDIMK
+5745 IGNRSDDVSLDIMK

-5869 DNGASDSDNVT
+5869 DNGVSDSDNVT

-5907 VTDIYQA
+5907 VTDTYQA

-5929 NDGNYT
+5929 NDGTYT

-5969 DDASDDATATAV
+5969 DDASDDATPTAV
-5981 TPPESETVNAE
+5981 TPLESETVNAE
-5992 SATHLRTEP
+5992 SDTHLRTVP

-6007 VVKVTAYSITLL
+6007 VVKETAYSITLL

-6044 IVNVSIMFEGE
+6044 IVNVSVMFEGE

-6103 SSADIVNAMNVR
+6103 SSADIVNAMNAR
-6115 GKTEDDINDSPSTSS
+6115 GKAEDDINDSPSTSS

>member
-38 NITTPRGSVIIV
+38 NITTPHGSVIIV

-423 DSIITDTIAP
+423 DSIITDTIPP

-445 SGIKNDNITNSTLP
+445 SGIKNDNVTNSTLP

-541 NDSGIVG
+541 DDSGIVG

-598 VEGINNLTFTVEDVA
+598 VEGVNNLTFTVEDVA

-625 DTIAPVPPTVSLE
+625 DTVAPVPPTVSLE
-638 DYVVL
+638 DFVVL

-1027 SLSPDSDSGISDD
+1027 SLSPDSDSGIADD

-1058 IISVQVWDAMS
+1058 IISVQVWDAAS

-1111 NSAIF
+1111 NSAVF

-1331 SADDTGIQGDNMTNS
+1331 SADDTGVQGDNMTNR

-1430 ELVNDSGIPD
+1430 ELVNDSGIPN

-1473 NATQSATPGVW
+1473 NATQSATTGVW

-2115 IIDTLLSEPTIVLDN
+2115 IIDTLLSEPTIVLDS

-2138 DHLTNVNKPTFLL
+2138 DNLTNVNKPTFLL

-2317 IDTTLST
+2317 IDTTLSV
-2324 PVIVLDSA
+2324 PVIVLNSA
-2332 DDSGVHGDNMTNHT
+2332 DDTGVQGDNMTNST

-2376 ATKDAGGWTFTPTGA
+2376 ATKGVGGWSFTPTGA

-2451 VTVPTDVNVVRL
+2451 VKVPTDVN
-2463 SIDGGKTWFN
+2463 
-2473 ATQSATPGVWDYIWP
+2473 
-2488 DDVADGGYTLTV
+2488 
-2500 EATDEAGNK
+2500 E
-2509 ATQTL
+2509 
-2514 DFTIDTTL
+2514 
-2522 SVPTLSLDSA
+2522 
-2532 DDSGIAGDNI
+2532 
-2542 TNVKTPGF
+2542 
-2550 TLNNI
+2550 
-2555 DTDVS
+2555 
-2560 RVIVEVMHNGI
+2560 
-2571 KQEVPLVQTGGQW
+2571 
-2584 RFAPTSDWA
+2584 
-2593 DGDYILTVKVEDR
+2593 
-2606 AGNVKQSAPLTV
+2606 
-2618 TVDTHIAIDRIE
+2618 
-2630 LVNDSGIPGD
+2630 
-2640 NLTNEARP
+2640 
-2648 HFQVTVPADVNGVR
+2648 
-2662 LSIDGGKTW
+2662 
-2671 FDATQSATSGVW
+2671 
-2683 DYTWLTNVANG
+2683 
-2694 PHTLMVEASDK
+2694 
-2705 AGNKTTQKLDFTID
+2705 
-2719 TILSEPTITLDSADD
+2719 
-2734 SAAGDNIT
+2734 
-2742 NVKMP
+2742 
-2747 GFTLGNIDADVT
+2747 
-2759 KVVVTVAHDG
+2759 
-2769 KNQQIELIKNGG
+2769 
-2781 VWRFTPGAAWTDGD
+2781 
-2795 YTLTV
+2795 
-2800 KVEDKAGNTNYSA
+2800 
-2813 PLTVTIDTQTSI
+2813 
-2825 DRIELLNDTGI
+2825 
-2836 VGDNLTN
+2836 
-2843 EARPQF
+2843 
-2849 HITVPTDVN
+2849 
-2858 SVQLS
+2858 
-2863 LDGGINWVNATLT
+2863 
-2876 SDGVWEYIWPTDLVE
+2876 
-2891 NTYTLTVKA
+2891 
-2900 TDVAGNTATETLNF
+2900 
-2914 IIDTTLSTPTITL
+2914 
-2927 DSADDSGTAND
+2927 
-2938 NKTNVKT
+2938 
-2945 PGFIIGGIDSD
+2945 
-2956 VTQVVVQV
+2956 
-2964 MRDGHSEEVE
+2964 
-2974 LTQTNGQWR
+2974 
-2983 FVPGSAWTDGDYTL
+2983 
-2997 TVTVKDEAGNIR
+2997 
-3009 HSAPLTVTIDTQ
+3009 
-3021 ITIDH
+3021 
-3026 IELVN
+3026 
-3031 DSGIPDDNLTNNV
+3031 
-3044 RPHFQVT
+3044 
-3051 VPTDV
+3051 
-3056 NVVRLS
+3056 VRLS

-3099 ATDKAGNKTTQQLD
+3099 ATDKAGNQTTQKLD

-3128 NTDDS
+3128 STDDS
-3133 GTKGDNLTNVN
+3133 GTKGDNLTNAN
-3144 KPTFLLGNIDADAR
+3144 KPTFILGNIDADAR

-3267 NTWVRATQGTAGIW
+3267 NTWVRATQGTAGTW

-3344 RPGFTIGNIDADA
+3344 RPGFTIGNIDSDA
-3357 HSVIL
+3357 QSVIL

-3405 GNVRQSTPLVVTVDT
+3405 GNVRQSTPLIVTVDT

-3619 QIAIDRIELVND
+3619 QIAIDHIELVND

-3713 TIDITLLTPTIELA
+3713 TIDITLMTPTIELA

-3786 DSALADG
+3786 DSALVDG

-3904 DLAGNVKE
+3904 DLAGNLKE

-4526 AVDNITSVTTPR
+4526 AVDNITSVTKPR

-4554 INGVSYSVTAN
+4554 INGVSYPVTAN

-4885 PRDNSELRSTAVDVT
+4885 PRDNSELRSTAVDLT

-5301 ITNHNKPVLVGTA
+5301 ITSHNKPVLVGTA

-5381 IDNPA
+5381 IDNPV
-5386 MVAGSDNGIFSNDS
+5386 MMAGSDNGIFSNDS

-5406 PTFSIFGEMNQS
+5406 PAFSIYGEMNQS

-5471 FTIDTFNT
+5471 FTIDTLNT

-5535 WVNEKG
+5535 WVNDKG

-5578 VDTHIKVFTSEL
+5578 VDTHIQVFTSEL

-5598 TEWWSNSDLI
+5598 TDWWSNSSTI
-5608 TMRGTGEIGATVS
+5608 TMRGMGEIGATVS

-5628 LATAVVAATGRWEL
+5628 LATAVVAANGQWEL
-5642 STDKLPE
+5642 STDQLPE
-5649 GTYDIS
+5649 GKYDITLS
-5655 LVIEDSAGN
+5655 IEDNAGN
-5664 RWEDVREIFID
+5664 RKEEVHEIFID

-5702 KSQLIITDSEGNTY
+5702 KSQLIITDSNGNTY

-5745 IGNRSDDVPLDIMK
+5745 IGNRSDDVSLDIMK

-5869 DNGASDSDNVT
+5869 DNGVSDSDNVT

-5907 VTDIYQA
+5907 VTDTYQA

-5929 NDGNYT
+5929 NDGTYT

-5992 SATHLRTEP
+5992 SATHLRTVP

-6007 VVKVTAYSITLL
+6007 VVKETAYSITLL

-6103 SSADIVNAMNVR
+6103 SSADIVNAMNAR

>member
-423 DSIITDTIAP
+423 DSIITDTIPP

-638 DYVVL
+638 DFVVL

-1027 SLSPDSDSGISDD
+1027 SLSPDSDSGIADD

-1111 NSAIF
+1111 NSAVF

-1183 GSWLFIPGNTW
+1183 GSWLFTPGNTW

-1204 VEDKAGNTNYSAP
+1204 VEDKAGNTSYSAP

-1326 VIVLD
+1326 VIVLN
-1331 SADDTGIQGDNMTNS
+1331 SADDTGVQGDNMTNS

-1384 WTFTPPTS
+1384 WSFTPTGA

-1430 ELVNDSGIPD
+1430 ELVNDSGIPN

-1473 NATQSATPGVW
+1473 NATQSATPGAW

-1497 TLTVEATDE
+1497 TLTVEATDK
-1506 AGNKA
+1506 AGNKT
-1511 TQTLDFT
+1511 TQELDFT

-2115 IIDTLLSEPTIVLDN
+2115 IIDTLLSEPTIVLDS

-2332 DDSGVHGDNMTNHT
+2332 DDTGIQGDNMTNRT
-2346 QPTFA
+2346 QPTFN

-2376 ATKDAGGWTFTPTGA
+2376 ATKGVGGWTFTPPTSWGA
-2391 WADGDYTLSV
+2391 GDYTLSV

-2451 VTVPTDVNVVRL
+2451 VKVPTDVN
-2463 SIDGGKTWFN
+2463 
-2473 ATQSATPGVWDYIWP
+2473 
-2488 DDVADGGYTLTV
+2488 
-2500 EATDEAGNK
+2500 E
-2509 ATQTL
+2509 
-2514 DFTIDTTL
+2514 
-2522 SVPTLSLDSA
+2522 
-2532 DDSGIAGDNI
+2532 
-2542 TNVKTPGF
+2542 
-2550 TLNNI
+2550 
-2555 DTDVS
+2555 
-2560 RVIVEVMHNGI
+2560 
-2571 KQEVPLVQTGGQW
+2571 
-2584 RFAPTSDWA
+2584 
-2593 DGDYILTVKVEDR
+2593 
-2606 AGNVKQSAPLTV
+2606 
-2618 TVDTHIAIDRIE
+2618 
-2630 LVNDSGIPGD
+2630 
-2640 NLTNEARP
+2640 
-2648 HFQVTVPADVNGVR
+2648 
-2662 LSIDGGKTW
+2662 
-2671 FDATQSATSGVW
+2671 
-2683 DYTWLTNVANG
+2683 
-2694 PHTLMVEASDK
+2694 
-2705 AGNKTTQKLDFTID
+2705 
-2719 TILSEPTITLDSADD
+2719 
-2734 SAAGDNIT
+2734 
-2742 NVKMP
+2742 
-2747 GFTLGNIDADVT
+2747 
-2759 KVVVTVAHDG
+2759 
-2769 KNQQIELIKNGG
+2769 
-2781 VWRFTPGAAWTDGD
+2781 
-2795 YTLTV
+2795 
-2800 KVEDKAGNTNYSA
+2800 
-2813 PLTVTIDTQTSI
+2813 
-2825 DRIELLNDTGI
+2825 
-2836 VGDNLTN
+2836 
-2843 EARPQF
+2843 
-2849 HITVPTDVN
+2849 
-2858 SVQLS
+2858 
-2863 LDGGINWVNATLT
+2863 
-2876 SDGVWEYIWPTDLVE
+2876 
-2891 NTYTLTVKA
+2891 
-2900 TDVAGNTATETLNF
+2900 
-2914 IIDTTLSTPTITL
+2914 
-2927 DSADDSGTAND
+2927 
-2938 NKTNVKT
+2938 
-2945 PGFIIGGIDSD
+2945 
-2956 VTQVVVQV
+2956 
-2964 MRDGHSEEVE
+2964 
-2974 LTQTNGQWR
+2974 
-2983 FVPGSAWTDGDYTL
+2983 
-2997 TVTVKDEAGNIR
+2997 
-3009 HSAPLTVTIDTQ
+3009 
-3021 ITIDH
+3021 
-3026 IELVN
+3026 
-3031 DSGIPDDNLTNNV
+3031 
-3044 RPHFQVT
+3044 
-3051 VPTDV
+3051 
-3056 NVVRLS
+3056 VRLS

-3099 ATDKAGNKTTQQLD
+3099 ATDKAGNQTTQKLD

-3128 NTDDS
+3128 STDDS
-3133 GTKGDNLTNVN
+3133 GTKGDNLTNAN
-3144 KPTFLLGNIDADAR
+3144 KPTFILGNIDADAR

-3267 NTWVRATQGTAGIW
+3267 NTWVRATQGTAG
-3281 DYTWPKDVT
+3281 T
-3290 DGLHTLTVEATDK
+3290 
-3303 AGNKTTQTLD
+3303 
-3313 FTIDTRLSTPTIAM
+3313 
-3327 DSRDDTGAI
+3327 
-3336 GDHITSVK
+3336 
-3344 RPGFTIGNIDADA
+3344 
-3357 HSVIL
+3357 
-3362 RITQGGN
+3362 
-3369 SQEVTLTQVGGQWRF
+3369 
-3384 TPDADWA
+3384 
-3391 DGSYTLTVEVTDNA
+3391 
-3405 GNVRQSTPLVVTVDT
+3405 
-3420 QTSITDITL
+3420 
-3429 VNDHGVPDDN
+3429 
-3439 LTNSTRPQFEITV
+3439 
-3452 PADVNSVQLSIDG
+3452 
-3465 GANWVSATQGIE
+3465 
-3477 GVWGYTWPTDM
+3477 
-3488 GDGKHTL
+3488 
-3495 TVMVTDRAGNTAT
+3495 
-3508 QTLEFFIDTR
+3508 
-3518 LSTPTIALD
+3518 
-3527 STDDTGTPGDDM
+3527 
-3539 TNRTRPTFIL
+3539 
-3549 QNIDSDVI
+3549 
-3557 NVTVSVTHNGTT
+3557 
-3569 TSFTAT
+3569 
-3575 QGAGGW
+3575 
-3581 SFTPPAPWGD
+3581 
-3591 GDYTLTVT
+3591 
-3599 VEDRAGNTRPSTPL
+3599 
-3613 TVTVDT
+3613 
-3619 QIAIDRIELVND
+3619 
-3631 SGVPGDNVT
+3631 
-3640 KHVRP
+3640 
-3645 QFQISVPDDVEKV
+3645 
-3658 LLSIDGGTTWV
+3658 
-3669 TAIKSSTA
+3669 
-3677 GIWDYT
+3677 WDYT

-3713 TIDITLLTPTIELA
+3713 TIDITLMTPTIELA

-3843 NHDRPVFDIHQV
+3843 NHDRPVFDIRQV

-4269 IENTGGNLTFTPDQP
+4269 IENTVGNLTFTPDQP

-4526 AVDNITSVTTPR
+4526 AVDNITSVTKPR

-4554 INGVSYSVTAN
+4554 INGVSYPVTAN

-4695 GNTAQTQERFTID
+4695 GNIAQTQERFTID

-5578 VDTHIKVFTSEL
+5578 VDTHIQVFTSEL

-5598 TEWWSNSDLI
+5598 TDWWSNSSTI
-5608 TMRGTGEIGATVS
+5608 TMRGMGEIGATVS

-5628 LATAVVAATGRWEL
+5628 LATAVVAANGQWEL
-5642 STDKLPE
+5642 STDQLPE
-5649 GTYDIS
+5649 GKYDITLS
-5655 LVIEDSAGN
+5655 IEDNAGN
-5664 RWEDVREIFID
+5664 RKEEVHEIFID

-5702 KSQLIITDSEGNTY
+5702 KSQLIITDSNGNTY

-5992 SATHLRTEP
+5992 SATHLRTVP

>member
-244 ALAAESNSGSK
+244 ALATESNSGSK

-625 DTIAPVPPTVSLE
+625 DTVAPVPPTVSLE
-638 DYVVL
+638 DFVVL

-1027 SLSPDSDSGISDD
+1027 SLSPDSDSGVSDD

-1058 IISVQVWDAMS
+1058 IISVQVWDAAS

-1111 NSAIF
+1111 NSAVF

-1204 VEDKAGNTNYSAP
+1204 VEDKAGNTSYSAP

-1384 WTFTPPTS
+1384 WSFTPTGA

-1430 ELVNDSGIPD
+1430 ELVNDSGIPN

-1473 NATQSATPGVW
+1473 NATQSATPGAW

-1497 TLTVEATDE
+1497 TLTVEATDK
-1506 AGNKA
+1506 AGNKT
-1511 TQTLDFT
+1511 TQELDFT

-2115 IIDTLLSEPTIVLDN
+2115 IIDTLLSEPTIVLDS

-2138 DHLTNVNKPTFLL
+2138 DNLTNVNKPTFLL

-2317 IDTTLST
+2317 IDTTLSV
-2324 PVIVLDSA
+2324 PVIVLNSA
-2332 DDSGVHGDNMTNHT
+2332 DDTGVQGDNMTNST

-2376 ATKDAGGWTFTPTGA
+2376 ATKGTGGWSFTPTGA

-2451 VTVPTDVNVVRL
+2451 VKVPMDVN
-2463 SIDGGKTWFN
+2463 
-2473 ATQSATPGVWDYIWP
+2473 
-2488 DDVADGGYTLTV
+2488 
-2500 EATDEAGNK
+2500 E
-2509 ATQTL
+2509 
-2514 DFTIDTTL
+2514 
-2522 SVPTLSLDSA
+2522 
-2532 DDSGIAGDNI
+2532 
-2542 TNVKTPGF
+2542 
-2550 TLNNI
+2550 
-2555 DTDVS
+2555 
-2560 RVIVEVMHNGI
+2560 
-2571 KQEVPLVQTGGQW
+2571 
-2584 RFAPTSDWA
+2584 
-2593 DGDYILTVKVEDR
+2593 
-2606 AGNVKQSAPLTV
+2606 
-2618 TVDTHIAIDRIE
+2618 
-2630 LVNDSGIPGD
+2630 
-2640 NLTNEARP
+2640 
-2648 HFQVTVPADVNGVR
+2648 
-2662 LSIDGGKTW
+2662 
-2671 FDATQSATSGVW
+2671 
-2683 DYTWLTNVANG
+2683 
-2694 PHTLMVEASDK
+2694 
-2705 AGNKTTQKLDFTID
+2705 
-2719 TILSEPTITLDSADD
+2719 
-2734 SAAGDNIT
+2734 
-2742 NVKMP
+2742 
-2747 GFTLGNIDADVT
+2747 
-2759 KVVVTVAHDG
+2759 
-2769 KNQQIELIKNGG
+2769 
-2781 VWRFTPGAAWTDGD
+2781 
-2795 YTLTV
+2795 
-2800 KVEDKAGNTNYSA
+2800 
-2813 PLTVTIDTQTSI
+2813 
-2825 DRIELLNDTGI
+2825 
-2836 VGDNLTN
+2836 
-2843 EARPQF
+2843 
-2849 HITVPTDVN
+2849 
-2858 SVQLS
+2858 
-2863 LDGGINWVNATLT
+2863 
-2876 SDGVWEYIWPTDLVE
+2876 
-2891 NTYTLTVKA
+2891 
-2900 TDVAGNTATETLNF
+2900 
-2914 IIDTTLSTPTITL
+2914 
-2927 DSADDSGTAND
+2927 
-2938 NKTNVKT
+2938 
-2945 PGFIIGGIDSD
+2945 
-2956 VTQVVVQV
+2956 
-2964 MRDGHSEEVE
+2964 
-2974 LTQTNGQWR
+2974 
-2983 FVPGSAWTDGDYTL
+2983 
-2997 TVTVKDEAGNIR
+2997 
-3009 HSAPLTVTIDTQ
+3009 
-3021 ITIDH
+3021 
-3026 IELVN
+3026 
-3031 DSGIPDDNLTNNV
+3031 
-3044 RPHFQVT
+3044 
-3051 VPTDV
+3051 
-3056 NVVRLS
+3056 VRLS

-3099 ATDKAGNKTTQQLD
+3099 ATDKAGNQTTQKLD

-3128 NTDDS
+3128 STDDS
-3133 GTKGDNLTNVN
+3133 GTKGDNLTNAN
-3144 KPTFLLGNIDADAR
+3144 KPTFILGNIDADAR

-3164 QHGGTKEVL
+3164 QYGGTKEVL

-3313 FTIDTRLSTPTIAM
+3313 FTIDTRLSTPTITM

-3344 RPGFTIGNIDADA
+3344 RPGFTIGNIDSDA
-3357 HSVIL
+3357 QSVIL

-3405 GNVRQSTPLVVTVDT
+3405 GNVRQSTPLIVTVDT

-3465 GANWVSATQGIE
+3465 GANWVSAAQGIE

-3619 QIAIDRIELVND
+3619 QIAIDHIELVND

-3713 TIDITLLTPTIELA
+3713 TIDITLMTPTIELA

-3843 NHDRPVFDIHQV
+3843 NHDRPVFDIRQV

-4330 NDHDNVTNATRPS
+4330 NEHDNVTNATRPS

-4526 AVDNITSVTTPR
+4526 AVDNITSVTKPR

-4554 INGVSYSVTAN
+4554 INGVSYPVTAN

-4830 KTPTLIG
+4830 KTPTLVG
-4837 STLPNTIVSIYVDGV
+4837 NTLPNAIVSIYVDGV

-4964 LGNDGNYELTFK
+4964 LGNDGNYVLTFK

-5301 ITNHNKPVLVGTA
+5301 ITSHNKPVLVGTA

-5381 IDNPA
+5381 IDNPV
-5386 MVAGSDNGIFSNDS
+5386 MMAGSDNGIFSNDS

-5406 PTFSIFGEMNQS
+5406 PAFSIYGEMNQS

-5471 FTIDTFNT
+5471 FTIDTLNT

-5535 WVNEKG
+5535 WVNDKG

-5578 VDTHIKVFTSEL
+5578 VDTHIQVFTSEL

-5598 TEWWSNSDLI
+5598 TDWWSNSSTI
-5608 TMRGTGEIGATVS
+5608 TMRGMGEIGATVS

-5628 LATAVVAATGRWEL
+5628 LATAVVAANGQWEL
-5642 STDKLPE
+5642 STDQLPE
-5649 GTYDIS
+5649 GKYDITLS
-5655 LVIEDSAGN
+5655 IEDNAGN
-5664 RWEDVREIFID
+5664 RKEEVHEIFID

-5702 KSQLIITDSEGNTY
+5702 KSQLIITDSNGNTY

-5745 IGNRSDDVPLDIMK
+5745 IGNRSDDVSLDIMK

-5869 DNGASDSDNVT
+5869 DNGVSDSDNVT

-5907 VTDIYQA
+5907 VTDTYQA

-5929 NDGNYT
+5929 NDGTYT

-5992 SATHLRTEP
+5992 SATHLRTVP

-6007 VVKVTAYSITLL
+6007 VVKETAYSITLL

-6103 SSADIVNAMNVR
+6103 SSADIVNAMNAR

>member
-123 DAENAKK
+123 EAENAKK

-162 IEEMLQNFLA
+162 MEEMLQEFLA

-445 SGIKNDNITNSTLP
+445 SGIKNDSITNSTLP

-541 NDSGIVG
+541 DDSGIVG

-598 VEGINNLTFTVEDVA
+598 VEGVNNLTFTVEDVA

-625 DTIAPVPPTVSLE
+625 DTVAPVPPTVSLE
-638 DYVVL
+638 DFVVL

-699 YDIEIIS
+699 YDIEIMS

-1027 SLSPDSDSGISDD
+1027 SLSPDSDSGIADD

-1111 NSAIF
+1111 NSAVF

-1183 GSWLFIPGNTW
+1183 GSWLFTPGNTW

-1384 WTFTPPTS
+1384 WSFTPTGA

-1430 ELVNDSGIPD
+1430 ELVNDSGIPN

-1473 NATQSATPGVW
+1473 NATQSATPGAW

-1497 TLTVEATDE
+1497 TLTVEATDK
-1506 AGNKA
+1506 AGNKT
-1511 TQTLDFT
+1511 TQELDFT

-1560 SRVIVEVMHNGI
+1560 SRVTVEVMHNGI

-1673 DATQSATSG
+1673 DATQSATPG

-1705 KAGNKTTQKLDFTI
+1705 KAGNKTTQKLDFII
-1719 DTILSEPTITLDS
+1719 DTMLSEPTITLDS

-2019 DTQITIDH
+2019 DTQIAIDH

-2036 PDDNLTNN
+2036 PDDNLTN
-2044 VRPHFQV
+2044 
-2051 TVPTDVNVVRLSIDG
+2051 
-2066 GKTWFNATQS
+2066 
-2076 ATPGVWDYTW
+2076 
-2086 LADVGE
+2086 
-2092 GKHTLTVEATD
+2092 EA
-2103 KAGNKTT
+2103 
-2110 QQLDF
+2110 
-2115 IIDTLLSEPTIVLDN
+2115 
-2130 TDDSGTKG
+2130 
-2138 DHLTNVNKPTFLL
+2138 
-2151 GNIDADARYV
+2151 
-2161 TVEVQ
+2161 
-2166 HGGTKEVLTATKD
+2166 
-2179 ATGNWSVTPTGTWA
+2179 
-2193 DGDYTLTV
+2193 
-2201 RVEDEAGNEKH
+2201 
-2212 SASLTVT
+2212 
-2219 VDTQITIDVIELVND
+2219 
-2234 NGIPGDNMT
+2234 
-2243 NDAHPQFR
+2243 
-2251 VTVPGDVNEVSL
+2251 
-2263 SIDGGVTWVKATQ
+2263 
-2276 SATPGVWNYT
+2276 
-2286 WPGTVPDGDYTLNVK
+2286 
-2301 ATDNA
+2301 
-2306 GNTVTETLHFT
+2306 
-2317 IDTTLST
+2317 
-2324 PVIVLDSA
+2324 
-2332 DDSGVHGDNMTNHT
+2332 
-2346 QPTFA
+2346 
-2351 LQHIDDDAVRVT
+2351 
-2363 VSVEHGGVTTTFD
+2363 
-2376 ATKDAGGWTFTPTGA
+2376 
-2391 WADGDYTLSV
+2391 
-2401 SVEDKAGNTSHSAS
+2401 
-2415 LTVTVDT
+2415 
-2422 QIAINNIELVN
+2422 
-2433 DSGIPDD
+2433 
-2440 NLTNNVRPHFQ
+2440 
-2451 VTVPTDVNVVRL
+2451 
-2463 SIDGGKTWFN
+2463 
-2473 ATQSATPGVWDYIWP
+2473 
-2488 DDVADGGYTLTV
+2488 
-2500 EATDEAGNK
+2500 
-2509 ATQTL
+2509 
-2514 DFTIDTTL
+2514 
-2522 SVPTLSLDSA
+2522 
-2532 DDSGIAGDNI
+2532 
-2542 TNVKTPGF
+2542 
-2550 TLNNI
+2550 
-2555 DTDVS
+2555 
-2560 RVIVEVMHNGI
+2560 
-2571 KQEVPLVQTGGQW
+2571 
-2584 RFAPTSDWA
+2584 
-2593 DGDYILTVKVEDR
+2593 
-2606 AGNVKQSAPLTV
+2606 
-2618 TVDTHIAIDRIE
+2618 
-2630 LVNDSGIPGD
+2630 
-2640 NLTNEARP
+2640 
-2648 HFQVTVPADVNGVR
+2648 
-2662 LSIDGGKTW
+2662 
-2671 FDATQSATSGVW
+2671 
-2683 DYTWLTNVANG
+2683 
-2694 PHTLMVEASDK
+2694 
-2705 AGNKTTQKLDFTID
+2705 
-2719 TILSEPTITLDSADD
+2719 
-2734 SAAGDNIT
+2734 
-2742 NVKMP
+2742 
-2747 GFTLGNIDADVT
+2747 
-2759 KVVVTVAHDG
+2759 
-2769 KNQQIELIKNGG
+2769 
-2781 VWRFTPGAAWTDGD
+2781 
-2795 YTLTV
+2795 
-2800 KVEDKAGNTNYSA
+2800 
-2813 PLTVTIDTQTSI
+2813 
-2825 DRIELLNDTGI
+2825 
-2836 VGDNLTN
+2836 
-2843 EARPQF
+2843 
-2849 HITVPTDVN
+2849 
-2858 SVQLS
+2858 
-2863 LDGGINWVNATLT
+2863 
-2876 SDGVWEYIWPTDLVE
+2876 
-2891 NTYTLTVKA
+2891 
-2900 TDVAGNTATETLNF
+2900 
-2914 IIDTTLSTPTITL
+2914 
-2927 DSADDSGTAND
+2927 
-2938 NKTNVKT
+2938 
-2945 PGFIIGGIDSD
+2945 
-2956 VTQVVVQV
+2956 
-2964 MRDGHSEEVE
+2964 
-2974 LTQTNGQWR
+2974 
-2983 FVPGSAWTDGDYTL
+2983 
-2997 TVTVKDEAGNIR
+2997 
-3009 HSAPLTVTIDTQ
+3009 
-3021 ITIDH
+3021 
-3026 IELVN
+3026 
-3031 DSGIPDDNLTNNV
+3031 

-3173 TATKGATGIWSVTP
+3173 TATKDATGNWSVTPTGTWADGDYTLTVRVEDEAGNEKHSASLTVTVDTQITIDAIELVNDNGIPGDNMTNDAHPQFRVTVPGDVNEVSLSIDGGVTWVKATQSATPGVWNYTWPGTVPDGDYTLNVKATDNAGNTVTETLHFTIDTTLSTPVIVLDSADDTGIQGDNMTNRTQPTFNLQHIDDDAVRVTVSVEHGGVTTTFDATKGVGGWTFTPPTSWGAGDYTLSVSVEDKAGNTSHSASLTVTVDTQIAINNIELVNDSGIPDDNLTNNVRPQFQVKVPTDVNEVRLSIDGGKTWFNATQSATPGVWDYTWLADVGEGKHTLTVEATDKAGNQTTQKLDFIIDTLLSEPTIVLDSTDDSGTKGDNLTNANKPTFLLGNIDADARYVTVEVQHGSTKEVLTATKGATGIWSVTP

-3202 EDDAGNV
+3202 EDEAGNV

-3223 TIDVIELVNDN
+3223 TIDAIELVNDN

-3313 FTIDTRLSTPTIAM
+3313 FTIDTRLSTPTITM

-3344 RPGFTIGNIDADA
+3344 RPGFTIGNIDSDA
-3357 HSVIL
+3357 QSVIL

-3405 GNVRQSTPLVVTVDT
+3405 GNVRQSTPLIVTVDT

-3465 GANWVSATQGIE
+3465 GANWVSAAQGIE

-3488 GDGKHTL
+3488 GDGKHIL

-3619 QIAIDRIELVND
+3619 QIAIDHIELVND

-3689 EGQHTLTVE
+3689 EGQHTLIVE
-3698 VTDGAGNKMTETLNF
+3698 VTDGAGNKMTGTLDF

-3740 TSVTQPVFVLGS
+3740 TSVTQPIFVLGS

-3843 NHDRPVFDIHQV
+3843 NHDRPVFDIRQV

-3945 AKPSFRIDVPGDVVQ
+3945 AKPSFRIDVPGDVIQ

-3998 VEATDEAGNIAN
+3998 VEATDQAGNIAN

-4180 FNVGSALPDGQH
+4180 FNVGSALPDGKH

-4295 VTDIAGNTKTSAELR
+4295 VTDIAGNTKTSAELQ

-4526 AVDNITSVTTPR
+4526 AVDNITSVTKPR

-4554 INGVSYSVTAN
+4554 INGVSYPVTAN

-4621 GNSNSDNLTNKQNPK
+4621 GSSNSDNLTNKQNPK

-4650 IVDDKSGREVLKQ
+4650 IVDDKSGREVLKH

-4722 IDDQHEATSLRPE
+4722 IDDQYEATSLRPE
-4735 FKGFAEAFSTIMIQW
+4735 FKGLAEAFSTIMIQW

-4830 KTPTLIG
+4830 KTPTLVG
-4837 STLPNTIVSIYVDGV
+4837 NTLPNAIVSIYVDGV

-4964 LGNDGNYELTFK
+4964 LGNDGNYVLTFK

-5082 QKEILIEHDTQ
+5082 QKDILIEHDTQ

-5301 ITNHNKPVLVGTA
+5301 ITSHNKPVLVGTA

-5381 IDNPA
+5381 IDNPV
-5386 MVAGSDNGIFSNDS
+5386 MMAGSDNGIFSNDS

-5406 PTFSIFGEMNQS
+5406 PAFSIYGEMNQS

-5535 WVNEKG
+5535 WVNDKG

-5578 VDTHIKVFTSEL
+5578 VDTHIQVFTSEL

-5598 TEWWSNSDLI
+5598 TDWWSNSSTI
-5608 TMRGTGEIGATVS
+5608 TMRGMGEIGATVS

-5628 LATAVVAATGRWEL
+5628 LATAVVAANGQWEL
-5642 STDKLPE
+5642 STDQLPE
-5649 GTYDIS
+5649 GKYDITLS
-5655 LVIEDSAGN
+5655 IEDNAGN
-5664 RWEDVREIFID
+5664 RKEEVHEIFID

-5702 KSQLIITDSEGNTY
+5702 KSQLIITDSNGNTY

-5759 EVPVIS
+5759 ETPVIS

-5773 TVGDNITRDKQ
+5773 TVGDNITRDNQ

-5869 DNGASDSDNVT
+5869 GNGASDSDNVT
-5880 NHTQPKFTLQHIDAD
+5880 NHNHTQPKFTLQHIDAD

-5929 NDGNYT
+5929 NDGTYT

-5946 SQQSASLA
+5946 SLQSASLE

-5992 SATHLRTEP
+5992 SATHLRTVP

-6007 VVKVTAYSITLL
+6007 VVKETAYSITLL

-6044 IVNVSIMFEGE
+6044 IVNVSVMFEGE

-6089 NDFLIKEKTFSVDH
+6089 DDFLIKEKTFSVDH
-6103 SSADIVNAMNVR
+6103 SSADIVNAMNAR

>member
-423 DSIITDTIAP
+423 DSIITDTIPP

-638 DYVVL
+638 DFVVL

-1111 NSAIF
+1111 NSAVF

-1183 GSWLFIPGNTW
+1183 GSWLFTPGNTW
-1194 ADGSYTLTVK
+1194 TDGSYTLTVK
-1204 VEDKAGNTNYSAP
+1204 VEDKAGNTNYSTP

-1384 WTFTPPTS
+1384 WSFTPTGA

-1430 ELVNDSGIPD
+1430 ELVNDSGIPN

-1473 NATQSATPGVW
+1473 NATQSATPGAW

-1497 TLTVEATDE
+1497 TLTVEATDK
-1506 AGNKA
+1506 AGNKT
-1511 TQTLDFT
+1511 TQELDFT

-1627 DRIELVNDSGIPG
+1627 DRIELVNDSGIPD

-1942 NVKTPG
+1942 NIKTPG

-2019 DTQITIDH
+2019 DTQIAIDH

-2036 PDDNLTNN
+2036 PNDNLTNEA
-2044 VRPHFQV
+2044 RPHFQV

-2115 IIDTLLSEPTIVLDN
+2115 IIDTLLSEPTIVLDS

-2138 DHLTNVNKPTFLL
+2138 DNLTNVNKPTFLL

-2332 DDSGVHGDNMTNHT
+2332 DDTGIQGDNMTNST
-2346 QPTFA
+2346 QPTFN

-2376 ATKDAGGWTFTPTGA
+2376 ATKGTGGWTFTPPTSWGA
-2391 WADGDYTLSV
+2391 GDYTLSV

-2451 VTVPTDVNVVRL
+2451 VKVPTDVNEVRL

-2473 ATQSATPGVWDYIWP
+2473 S
-2488 DDVADGGYTLTV
+2488 
-2500 EATDEAGNK
+2500 
-2509 ATQTL
+2509 
-2514 DFTIDTTL
+2514 
-2522 SVPTLSLDSA
+2522 
-2532 DDSGIAGDNI
+2532 
-2542 TNVKTPGF
+2542 
-2550 TLNNI
+2550 
-2555 DTDVS
+2555 
-2560 RVIVEVMHNGI
+2560 
-2571 KQEVPLVQTGGQW
+2571 
-2584 RFAPTSDWA
+2584 
-2593 DGDYILTVKVEDR
+2593 
-2606 AGNVKQSAPLTV
+2606 
-2618 TVDTHIAIDRIE
+2618 
-2630 LVNDSGIPGD
+2630 
-2640 NLTNEARP
+2640 
-2648 HFQVTVPADVNGVR
+2648 
-2662 LSIDGGKTW
+2662 
-2671 FDATQSATSGVW
+2671 
-2683 DYTWLTNVANG
+2683 
-2694 PHTLMVEASDK
+2694 
-2705 AGNKTTQKLDFTID
+2705 
-2719 TILSEPTITLDSADD
+2719 
-2734 SAAGDNIT
+2734 
-2742 NVKMP
+2742 
-2747 GFTLGNIDADVT
+2747 
-2759 KVVVTVAHDG
+2759 
-2769 KNQQIELIKNGG
+2769 
-2781 VWRFTPGAAWTDGD
+2781 
-2795 YTLTV
+2795 
-2800 KVEDKAGNTNYSA
+2800 
-2813 PLTVTIDTQTSI
+2813 
-2825 DRIELLNDTGI
+2825 
-2836 VGDNLTN
+2836 
-2843 EARPQF
+2843 
-2849 HITVPTDVN
+2849 
-2858 SVQLS
+2858 
-2863 LDGGINWVNATLT
+2863 
-2876 SDGVWEYIWPTDLVE
+2876 
-2891 NTYTLTVKA
+2891 
-2900 TDVAGNTATETLNF
+2900 
-2914 IIDTTLSTPTITL
+2914 
-2927 DSADDSGTAND
+2927 
-2938 NKTNVKT
+2938 
-2945 PGFIIGGIDSD
+2945 
-2956 VTQVVVQV
+2956 
-2964 MRDGHSEEVE
+2964 
-2974 LTQTNGQWR
+2974 
-2983 FVPGSAWTDGDYTL
+2983 
-2997 TVTVKDEAGNIR
+2997 
-3009 HSAPLTVTIDTQ
+3009 
-3021 ITIDH
+3021 
-3026 IELVN
+3026 
-3031 DSGIPDDNLTNNV
+3031 
-3044 RPHFQVT
+3044 
-3051 VPTDV
+3051 
-3056 NVVRLS
+3056 
-3062 IDGGKTWFNAT
+3062 T

-3099 ATDKAGNKTTQQLD
+3099 ATDKAGNQTTQKLD

-3128 NTDDS
+3128 STDDS
-3133 GTKGDNLTNVN
+3133 GTKGDNLTNAN

-3202 EDDAGNV
+3202 EDEAGNV

-3267 NTWVRATQGTAGIW
+3267 NTWVRATQGTAGTW

-3344 RPGFTIGNIDADA
+3344 RPGFTIGNIDSDA
-3357 HSVIL
+3357 QSVIL

-3405 GNVRQSTPLVVTVDT
+3405 GNVRQSTPLIVTVDT

-3465 GANWVSATQGIE
+3465 GANWVSAAQGIE

-3488 GDGKHTL
+3488 GDGKHIL

-3619 QIAIDRIELVND
+3619 QIAIDHIELVND

-3689 EGQHTLTVE
+3689 EGQHTLIVE
-3698 VTDGAGNKMTETLNF
+3698 VTDGAGNKMTGTLDF

-3843 NHDRPVFDIHQV
+3843 NHDRPVFDIRQV

-4180 FNVGSALPDGQH
+4180 FNVGSALPDGKH

-4295 VTDIAGNTKTSAELR
+4295 VTDIAGNTKTSAELQ

-4486 EIVAEDIAG
+4486 EVVAEDIAG

-4526 AVDNITSVTTPR
+4526 AVDNITSVTKPR

-4554 INGVSYSVTAN
+4554 INGVSYPVTAN

-4650 IVDDKSGREVLKQ
+4650 IVDDKSGREVLKH

-4964 LGNDGNYELTFK
+4964 LGNDGNYVLTFK

-5082 QKEILIEHDTQ
+5082 QKDILIEHDTQ

-5301 ITNHNKPVLVGTA
+5301 ITSHNKPVLVGTA

-5535 WVNEKG
+5535 WANDKG

-5556 LDITVKSTD
+5556 LDINVKSTD

-5578 VDTHIKVFTSEL
+5578 VDTHIQVFTSEL

-5598 TEWWSNSDLI
+5598 TDWWSNSSTI
-5608 TMRGTGEIGATVS
+5608 TMRGMGEIGATVS

-5628 LATAVVAATGRWEL
+5628 LATAVVAANGKWEL
-5642 STDKLPE
+5642 STDQLPE
-5649 GTYDIS
+5649 GKYDITLS
-5655 LVIEDSAGN
+5655 IEDNAGN
-5664 RWEDVREIFID
+5664 RKEEVHEIFID

-5702 KSQLIITDSEGNTY
+5702 KSQLIITDSNGNTY

-5907 VTDIYQA
+5907 VTD
-5914 TQGADGWTFTPPAAW
+5914 T
-5929 NDGNYT
+5929 
-5935 LSVTVVDRAGN
+5935 
-5946 SQQSASLA
+5946 
-5954 VTVDSTVTVTADSQH
+5954 
-5969 DDASDDATATAV
+5969 
-5981 TPPESETVNAE
+5981 
-5992 SATHLRTEP
+5992 
-6001 SAAEES
+6001 
-6007 VVKVTAYSITLL
+6007 
-6019 NADSGDEIDRSI
+6019 
-6031 SQTPSFEISVPEN
+6031 
-6044 IVNVSIMFEGE
+6044 
-6055 EFTLPITNQKAI
+6055 
-6067 FEVPLSLED
+6067 
-6076 GEYTMDVKFIDKD
+6076 
-6089 NDFLIKEKTFSVDH
+6089 
-6103 SSADIVNAMNVR
+6103 
-6115 GKTEDDINDSPSTSS
+6115 
-6130 VGHNNNGAID
+6130 
-6140 VFAVNEVTLPV
+6140 
-6151 DNQEEHA
+6151 

>member
-162 IEEMLQNFLA
+162 MEEMLQEFLA

-423 DSIITDTIAP
+423 DSIITDTIPP

-713 SSTVKYSF
+713 SSIVKYSF

-960 KLYIDGALI
+960 KLYIDGTLI

-1058 IISVQVWDAMS
+1058 IISVQVWDAAS

-1111 NSAIF
+1111 NSAVF

-1183 GSWLFIPGNTW
+1183 GSWLFTPGNTW

-1204 VEDKAGNTNYSAP
+1204 VEDKAGNTNYSTP

-1259 VNEVRLSIDGGN
+1259 VNEVRLSIDGGH

-1318 VDTTLSVP
+1318 VDSTLSVP
-1326 VIVLD
+1326 VIVLNN
-1331 SADDTGIQGDNMTNS
+1331 ADDTGIQGDNLTNR
-1346 TQPTFALQH
+1346 TQPTFALQQ

-1384 WTFTPPTS
+1384 WTFTPPAL

-1473 NATQSATPGVW
+1473 NATQGATPGAW

-1497 TLTVEATDE
+1497 TLTVEATDK
-1506 AGNKA
+1506 AGNQT
-1511 TQTLDFT
+1511 TQELDFT

-1591 DWADGDYILTVKVE
+1591 DWGDGDYILTVKVE

-1692 ANGPHTLMVEASD
+1692 ANGPHTLMVEATD
-1705 KAGNKTTQKLDFTI
+1705 KAGNQTTQKLDFII
-1719 DTILSEPTITLDS
+1719 DTLLSEPTITLDS

-2019 DTQITIDH
+2019 DTQIAIDH

-2044 VRPHFQV
+2044 VRPQFQV

-2086 LADVGE
+2086 LTDVANGS
-2092 GKHTLTVEATD
+2092 HTLTVEATD
-2103 KAGNKTT
+2103 AAGNKAT
-2110 QQLDF
+2110 QNLEF
-2115 IIDTLLSEPTIVLDN
+2115 NIDTLLSEPTIALDS

-2138 DHLTNVNKPTFLL
+2138 DNLTNVNKPTFIL

-2166 HGGTKEVLTATKD
+2166 HGGTKEVLTATKG
-2179 ATGNWSVTPTGTWA
+2179 ATGIWSVTPTGMWA
-2193 DGDYTLTV
+2193 DGSHTLTV
-2201 RVEDEAGNEKH
+2201 RVEDDAGNVKY
-2212 SASLTVT
+2212 SAPLTIT
-2219 VDTQITIDVIELVND
+2219 VDTQITIDDIELVND
-2234 NGIPGDNMT
+2234 SGTKGDNLT
-2243 NDAHPQFR
+2243 NDANPHFR
-2251 VTVPGDVNEVSL
+2251 ITVPGDVNEVSL
-2263 SIDGGVTWVKATQ
+2263 SIDGGVTWVKAMQ
-2276 SATPGVWNYT
+2276 SSTSGVWNYT
-2286 WPGTVPDGDYTLNVK
+2286 WPKTLADDDYTLTVK

-2306 GNTVTETLHFT
+2306 GNTVTRTLDFT

-2332 DDSGVHGDNMTNHT
+2332 DDTGVQGDNMTNRT
-2346 QPTFA
+2346 QPTFN

-2376 ATKDAGGWTFTPTGA
+2376 VTKDAGGWTFTPPTSWGA
-2391 WADGDYTLSV
+2391 GDYTLSV

-2440 NLTNNVRPHFQ
+2440 NLTNNVRPQFQ
-2451 VTVPTDVNVVRL
+2451 VKVPTDVN
-2463 SIDGGKTWFN
+2463 
-2473 ATQSATPGVWDYIWP
+2473 
-2488 DDVADGGYTLTV
+2488 
-2500 EATDEAGNK
+2500 E
-2509 ATQTL
+2509 
-2514 DFTIDTTL
+2514 
-2522 SVPTLSLDSA
+2522 
-2532 DDSGIAGDNI
+2532 
-2542 TNVKTPGF
+2542 
-2550 TLNNI
+2550 
-2555 DTDVS
+2555 
-2560 RVIVEVMHNGI
+2560 
-2571 KQEVPLVQTGGQW
+2571 
-2584 RFAPTSDWA
+2584 
-2593 DGDYILTVKVEDR
+2593 
-2606 AGNVKQSAPLTV
+2606 
-2618 TVDTHIAIDRIE
+2618 
-2630 LVNDSGIPGD
+2630 
-2640 NLTNEARP
+2640 
-2648 HFQVTVPADVNGVR
+2648 
-2662 LSIDGGKTW
+2662 
-2671 FDATQSATSGVW
+2671 
-2683 DYTWLTNVANG
+2683 
-2694 PHTLMVEASDK
+2694 
-2705 AGNKTTQKLDFTID
+2705 
-2719 TILSEPTITLDSADD
+2719 
-2734 SAAGDNIT
+2734 
-2742 NVKMP
+2742 
-2747 GFTLGNIDADVT
+2747 
-2759 KVVVTVAHDG
+2759 
-2769 KNQQIELIKNGG
+2769 
-2781 VWRFTPGAAWTDGD
+2781 
-2795 YTLTV
+2795 
-2800 KVEDKAGNTNYSA
+2800 
-2813 PLTVTIDTQTSI
+2813 
-2825 DRIELLNDTGI
+2825 
-2836 VGDNLTN
+2836 
-2843 EARPQF
+2843 
-2849 HITVPTDVN
+2849 
-2858 SVQLS
+2858 
-2863 LDGGINWVNATLT
+2863 
-2876 SDGVWEYIWPTDLVE
+2876 
-2891 NTYTLTVKA
+2891 
-2900 TDVAGNTATETLNF
+2900 
-2914 IIDTTLSTPTITL
+2914 
-2927 DSADDSGTAND
+2927 
-2938 NKTNVKT
+2938 
-2945 PGFIIGGIDSD
+2945 
-2956 VTQVVVQV
+2956 
-2964 MRDGHSEEVE
+2964 
-2974 LTQTNGQWR
+2974 
-2983 FVPGSAWTDGDYTL
+2983 
-2997 TVTVKDEAGNIR
+2997 
-3009 HSAPLTVTIDTQ
+3009 
-3021 ITIDH
+3021 
-3026 IELVN
+3026 
-3031 DSGIPDDNLTNNV
+3031 
-3044 RPHFQVT
+3044 
-3051 VPTDV
+3051 
-3056 NVVRLS
+3056 VRLS

-3099 ATDKAGNKTTQQLD
+3099 ATDKAGNQTTQKLD
-3113 FIIDTLLSEPTIVLD
+3113 FIIDTLLSEPTIALD
-3128 NTDDS
+3128 STDDS
-3133 GTKGDNLTNVN
+3133 GTKGDNLTSVN
-3144 KPTFLLGNIDADAR
+3144 KPTFILGNIDADAR

-3187 TGTWADGDYTLTVRV
+3187 TGMWADGSHTLTVRV

-3209 KYSAPLTVTVDTQI
+3209 KYSAPLTVTVDTHI
-3223 TIDVIELVNDN
+3223 AIDDIELVNDN

-3303 AGNKTTQTLD
+3303 AGNQTTQTLD

-3391 DGSYTLTVEVTDNA
+3391 DGSYTLTVEVQDNA
-3405 GNVRQSTPLVVTVDT
+3405 GNVRQSTPLIVTVDT

-3465 GANWVSATQGIE
+3465 GANWVSAAQGIE

-3820 TLTTPVIELAAGEDS
+3820 SLTTPVIELAAGEDS

-3843 NHDRPVFDIHQV
+3843 KHDRPVFDIRQV

-3912 SAPFEVRIDTTTTIN
+3912 SAPLEVRIDTTTTIN

-3945 AKPSFRIDVPGDVVQ
+3945 AKPSFRIDVPGDVIQ

-3979 GQWIFDSPNTLVD
+3979 GQWIFDTPNTLVD

-3998 VEATDEAGNIAN
+3998 VEATDQAGNIAN

-4295 VTDIAGNTKTSAELR
+4295 VTDIAGNTKTSAELK

-4363 WTPISKNAAGQWEF
+4363 WTPVSKNAAGQWQF
-4377 TAGSALPD
+4377 TAGSALSD

-4495 NKISKEVSFTID
+4495 NRISKEVSFTID
-4507 TIVSDPSIDL
+4507 TVVSDPRIDL

-4526 AVDNITSVTTPR
+4526 AVDNITSVTKPR

-4554 INGVSYSVTAN
+4554 INGVSYPVTAN

-4621 GNSNSDNLTNKQNPK
+4621 GSSNSDNLTNKQNPK

-4650 IVDDKSGREVLKQ
+4650 IVDDKSGREVLKH

-4722 IDDQHEATSLRPE
+4722 IDDQYEATSLRPE
-4735 FKGFAEAFSTIMIQW
+4735 FKGLAEAFSTIMIQW

-4830 KTPTLIG
+4830 KTPTLVG
-4837 STLPNTIVSIYVDGV
+4837 NTLPNAIVSIYVDGV

-5381 IDNPA
+5381 IDNPV
-5386 MVAGSDNGIFSNDS
+5386 MMAGSDNGIFSNDS

-5406 PTFSIFGEMNQS
+5406 PAFSIYGEMNQS

-5471 FTIDTFNT
+5471 FTIDTLNT

-5535 WVNEKG
+5535 WVNDKG

-5578 VDTHIKVFTSEL
+5578 VDTHIQVFTSEL

-5598 TEWWSNSDLI
+5598 TDWWSNSSTI
-5608 TMRGTGEIGATVS
+5608 TMRGMGEIGATVS

-5628 LATAVVAATGRWEL
+5628 LATAVVAANGQWEL
-5642 STDKLPE
+5642 STDQLPE
-5649 GTYDIS
+5649 GKYDITLS
-5655 LVIEDSAGN
+5655 IEDNAGN
-5664 RWEDVREIFID
+5664 RKEEVHEIFID

-5702 KSQLIITDSEGNTY
+5702 KSQLIITDSNGNTY

-5773 TVGDNITRDKQ
+5773 TVGDNITRDNQ

-5795 VVVVQVDINGT
+5795 VVIVQVDINGT

-5880 NHTQPKFTLQHIDAD
+5880 NHNHTQPKFTLQHIDAD

-5929 NDGNYT
+5929 NDGTYT

-5946 SQQSASLA
+5946 SLQSASLE

-5992 SATHLRTEP
+5992 SATHLRTVP

-6007 VVKVTAYSITLL
+6007 VVKETAYSITLL

-6044 IVNVSIMFEGE
+6044 IVNVSVMFEGE

-6089 NDFLIKEKTFSVDH
+6089 DDFLIKEKTFSVDH
-6103 SSADIVNAMNVR
+6103 SSADIVNAMNAR

>member
-38 NITTPRGSVIIV
+38 NITTPHGSVIIV

-541 NDSGIVG
+541 DDSGIVG

-598 VEGINNLTFTVEDVA
+598 VEGVNNLTFTVEDVA

-625 DTIAPVPPTVSLE
+625 DTVAPVPPTVSLE
-638 DYVVL
+638 DFVVL

-1027 SLSPDSDSGISDD
+1027 SLSPDSDSGIADD

-1111 NSAIF
+1111 NSAVF

-1384 WTFTPPTS
+1384 WSFTPTGA

-1430 ELVNDSGIPD
+1430 ELVNDSGIPN

-1473 NATQSATPGVW
+1473 NATQSATPGAW

-1497 TLTVEATDE
+1497 TLTVEATDK
-1506 AGNKA
+1506 AGNKT
-1511 TQTLDFT
+1511 TQELDFT

-2115 IIDTLLSEPTIVLDN
+2115 IIDTLLSEPTIVLDS

-2138 DHLTNVNKPTFLL
+2138 DNLTNVNKPTFLL

-2317 IDTTLST
+2317 IDTTLSV
-2324 PVIVLDSA
+2324 PVIVLNSA
-2332 DDSGVHGDNMTNHT
+2332 DDTGVQGDNMTNST

-2376 ATKDAGGWTFTPTGA
+2376 ATKGTGGWSFTPTGA

-2451 VTVPTDVNVVRL
+2451 VKVPTDVN
-2463 SIDGGKTWFN
+2463 
-2473 ATQSATPGVWDYIWP
+2473 
-2488 DDVADGGYTLTV
+2488 
-2500 EATDEAGNK
+2500 E
-2509 ATQTL
+2509 
-2514 DFTIDTTL
+2514 
-2522 SVPTLSLDSA
+2522 
-2532 DDSGIAGDNI
+2532 
-2542 TNVKTPGF
+2542 
-2550 TLNNI
+2550 
-2555 DTDVS
+2555 
-2560 RVIVEVMHNGI
+2560 
-2571 KQEVPLVQTGGQW
+2571 
-2584 RFAPTSDWA
+2584 
-2593 DGDYILTVKVEDR
+2593 
-2606 AGNVKQSAPLTV
+2606 
-2618 TVDTHIAIDRIE
+2618 
-2630 LVNDSGIPGD
+2630 
-2640 NLTNEARP
+2640 
-2648 HFQVTVPADVNGVR
+2648 
-2662 LSIDGGKTW
+2662 
-2671 FDATQSATSGVW
+2671 
-2683 DYTWLTNVANG
+2683 
-2694 PHTLMVEASDK
+2694 
-2705 AGNKTTQKLDFTID
+2705 
-2719 TILSEPTITLDSADD
+2719 
-2734 SAAGDNIT
+2734 
-2742 NVKMP
+2742 
-2747 GFTLGNIDADVT
+2747 
-2759 KVVVTVAHDG
+2759 
-2769 KNQQIELIKNGG
+2769 
-2781 VWRFTPGAAWTDGD
+2781 
-2795 YTLTV
+2795 
-2800 KVEDKAGNTNYSA
+2800 
-2813 PLTVTIDTQTSI
+2813 
-2825 DRIELLNDTGI
+2825 
-2836 VGDNLTN
+2836 
-2843 EARPQF
+2843 
-2849 HITVPTDVN
+2849 
-2858 SVQLS
+2858 
-2863 LDGGINWVNATLT
+2863 
-2876 SDGVWEYIWPTDLVE
+2876 
-2891 NTYTLTVKA
+2891 
-2900 TDVAGNTATETLNF
+2900 
-2914 IIDTTLSTPTITL
+2914 
-2927 DSADDSGTAND
+2927 
-2938 NKTNVKT
+2938 
-2945 PGFIIGGIDSD
+2945 
-2956 VTQVVVQV
+2956 
-2964 MRDGHSEEVE
+2964 
-2974 LTQTNGQWR
+2974 
-2983 FVPGSAWTDGDYTL
+2983 
-2997 TVTVKDEAGNIR
+2997 
-3009 HSAPLTVTIDTQ
+3009 
-3021 ITIDH
+3021 
-3026 IELVN
+3026 
-3031 DSGIPDDNLTNNV
+3031 
-3044 RPHFQVT
+3044 
-3051 VPTDV
+3051 
-3056 NVVRLS
+3056 VRLS

-3099 ATDKAGNKTTQQLD
+3099 ATDKAGNQTTQKLD
-3113 FIIDTLLSEPTIVLD
+3113 FIIDTMLSEPTIVLD
-3128 NTDDS
+3128 STDDS
-3133 GTKGDNLTNVN
+3133 GTKGDNLTNAN
-3144 KPTFLLGNIDADAR
+3144 KPTFILGNIDADAR

-3164 QHGGTKEVL
+3164 QYGGTKEVL

-3313 FTIDTRLSTPTIAM
+3313 FTIDTRLSTPTITM

-3344 RPGFTIGNIDADA
+3344 RPGFTIGNIDSDA
-3357 HSVIL
+3357 QSVIL

-3405 GNVRQSTPLVVTVDT
+3405 GNVRQSTPLIVTVDT

-3465 GANWVSATQGIE
+3465 GANWVSAAQGIE

-3619 QIAIDRIELVND
+3619 QIAIDHIELVND

-3713 TIDITLLTPTIELA
+3713 TIDITLMTPTIELA

-3843 NHDRPVFDIHQV
+3843 NHDRPVFDIRQV

-4269 IENTGGNLTFTPDQP
+4269 IENTGENLTFTPDQP

-4295 VTDIAGNTKTSAELR
+4295 VTDIAGNTKTSAELK

-4526 AVDNITSVTTPR
+4526 AVDNITSVTKPR

-4554 INGVSYSVTAN
+4554 INGVSYPVTAN

-4885 PRDNSELRSTAVDVT
+4885 PRDNSELRSTAVDLT

-5054 GRWSAELDLREGS
+5054 GRWSAKLDLREGS

-5301 ITNHNKPVLVGTA
+5301 ITSHNKPVLVGTA

-5381 IDNPA
+5381 IDNPV
-5386 MVAGSDNGIFSNDS
+5386 MMAGSDNGIFSNDS

-5406 PTFSIFGEMNQS
+5406 PAFSIYGEMNQS

-5471 FTIDTFNT
+5471 FTIDTLNT

-5535 WVNEKG
+5535 WVNDKG

-5578 VDTHIKVFTSEL
+5578 VDTHIQVFTSEL

-5598 TEWWSNSDLI
+5598 TDWWSNSSTI
-5608 TMRGTGEIGATVS
+5608 TMRGMGEIGATVS

-5628 LATAVVAATGRWEL
+5628 LATAVVAANGQWEL
-5642 STDKLPE
+5642 STDQLPE
-5649 GTYDIS
+5649 GKYDITLS
-5655 LVIEDSAGN
+5655 IEDNAGN
-5664 RWEDVREIFID
+5664 RKEEVHEIFID

-5702 KSQLIITDSEGNTY
+5702 KSQLIITDSNGNTY

-5929 NDGNYT
+5929 NDGTYT

-5969 DDASDDATATAV
+5969 NDASDDATATAV

-5992 SATHLRTEP
+5992 SATHLRTVP
-6001 SAAEES
+6001 SVAEES
-6007 VVKVTAYSITLL
+6007 VVKETAYSITLL

-6044 IVNVSIMFEGE
+6044 IVNVSVMFEGE

-6089 NDFLIKEKTFSVDH
+6089 DDFLIKEKTFSVDH
-6103 SSADIVNAMNVR
+6103 SSADIVNAMNAR
-6115 GKTEDDINDSPSTSS
+6115 GKAEDDINDSPSTSS

>member
-423 DSIITDTIAP
+423 DSIITDTIPP

-854 GMAEAN
+854 GIAEAN

-1058 IISVQVWDAMS
+1058 IISVQVWDAAS

-1098 VYVKVEDIAGNKA
+1098 VYVKVEDMAGNKA
-1111 NSAIF
+1111 NSAVF

-1384 WTFTPPTS
+1384 WSFTPTGA

-1473 NATQSATPGVW
+1473 NATQSATPGAW

-1497 TLTVEATDE
+1497 TLTVEATDK
-1506 AGNKA
+1506 AGNKT
-1511 TQTLDFT
+1511 TQELDFT

-2019 DTQITIDH
+2019 DTQIAIDH

-2036 PDDNLTNN
+2036 PDDNLTNEA
-2044 VRPHFQV
+2044 RPHFQV

-2115 IIDTLLSEPTIVLDN
+2115 IIDTMLSEPTIVLDN

-2138 DHLTNVNKPTFLL
+2138 DNLTNVNKPTFLL

-2219 VDTQITIDVIELVND
+2219 VDTQITIDAIELVND

-2317 IDTTLST
+2317 IDTTLSV
-2324 PVIVLDSA
+2324 PVIVLNSA
-2332 DDSGVHGDNMTNHT
+2332 DDTGVQGDNMTNSS

-2376 ATKDAGGWTFTPTGA
+2376 ATKGVGGWSFTPTGA

-2451 VTVPTDVNVVRL
+2451 VKVPTDVN
-2463 SIDGGKTWFN
+2463 
-2473 ATQSATPGVWDYIWP
+2473 
-2488 DDVADGGYTLTV
+2488 
-2500 EATDEAGNK
+2500 E
-2509 ATQTL
+2509 
-2514 DFTIDTTL
+2514 
-2522 SVPTLSLDSA
+2522 
-2532 DDSGIAGDNI
+2532 
-2542 TNVKTPGF
+2542 
-2550 TLNNI
+2550 
-2555 DTDVS
+2555 
-2560 RVIVEVMHNGI
+2560 
-2571 KQEVPLVQTGGQW
+2571 
-2584 RFAPTSDWA
+2584 
-2593 DGDYILTVKVEDR
+2593 
-2606 AGNVKQSAPLTV
+2606 
-2618 TVDTHIAIDRIE
+2618 
-2630 LVNDSGIPGD
+2630 
-2640 NLTNEARP
+2640 
-2648 HFQVTVPADVNGVR
+2648 
-2662 LSIDGGKTW
+2662 
-2671 FDATQSATSGVW
+2671 
-2683 DYTWLTNVANG
+2683 
-2694 PHTLMVEASDK
+2694 
-2705 AGNKTTQKLDFTID
+2705 
-2719 TILSEPTITLDSADD
+2719 
-2734 SAAGDNIT
+2734 
-2742 NVKMP
+2742 
-2747 GFTLGNIDADVT
+2747 
-2759 KVVVTVAHDG
+2759 
-2769 KNQQIELIKNGG
+2769 
-2781 VWRFTPGAAWTDGD
+2781 
-2795 YTLTV
+2795 
-2800 KVEDKAGNTNYSA
+2800 
-2813 PLTVTIDTQTSI
+2813 
-2825 DRIELLNDTGI
+2825 
-2836 VGDNLTN
+2836 
-2843 EARPQF
+2843 
-2849 HITVPTDVN
+2849 
-2858 SVQLS
+2858 
-2863 LDGGINWVNATLT
+2863 
-2876 SDGVWEYIWPTDLVE
+2876 
-2891 NTYTLTVKA
+2891 
-2900 TDVAGNTATETLNF
+2900 
-2914 IIDTTLSTPTITL
+2914 
-2927 DSADDSGTAND
+2927 
-2938 NKTNVKT
+2938 
-2945 PGFIIGGIDSD
+2945 
-2956 VTQVVVQV
+2956 
-2964 MRDGHSEEVE
+2964 
-2974 LTQTNGQWR
+2974 
-2983 FVPGSAWTDGDYTL
+2983 
-2997 TVTVKDEAGNIR
+2997 
-3009 HSAPLTVTIDTQ
+3009 
-3021 ITIDH
+3021 
-3026 IELVN
+3026 
-3031 DSGIPDDNLTNNV
+3031 
-3044 RPHFQVT
+3044 
-3051 VPTDV
+3051 
-3056 NVVRLS
+3056 VRLS

-3099 ATDKAGNKTTQQLD
+3099 ATDKAGNQTTQKLD
-3113 FIIDTLLSEPTIVLD
+3113 FIIDTMLSEPTIVLD
-3128 NTDDS
+3128 STDDS
-3133 GTKGDNLTNVN
+3133 GTKGDNLTNAN
-3144 KPTFLLGNIDADAR
+3144 KPTFILGNIDADAR

-3164 QHGGTKEVL
+3164 QYGGTKEVL

-3187 TGTWADGDYTLTVRV
+3187 TGTWADGDYMLTVRV

-3313 FTIDTRLSTPTIAM
+3313 FTIDTRLSTPTITM

-3344 RPGFTIGNIDADA
+3344 RPGFTIGNIDSDA
-3357 HSVIL
+3357 QSVIL

-3405 GNVRQSTPLVVTVDT
+3405 GNVRQSTPLIVTVDT

-3465 GANWVSATQGIE
+3465 GANWVSAAQGIE

-3619 QIAIDRIELVND
+3619 QIAIDHIELVND

-3713 TIDITLLTPTIELA
+3713 TIDITLMTPTIELA

-4295 VTDIAGNTKTSAELR
+4295 VTDIAGNTKTSAELK

-4526 AVDNITSVTTPR
+4526 AVDNITSVTKPR

-4554 INGVSYSVTAN
+4554 INGVSYPVTAN

-4885 PRDNSELRSTAVDVT
+4885 PRDNSELRSTAVDLT

-5301 ITNHNKPVLVGTA
+5301 ITSHNKPVLVGTA

-5381 IDNPA
+5381 IDNPV
-5386 MVAGSDNGIFSNDS
+5386 MMAGSDNGIFSNDS

-5406 PTFSIFGEMNQS
+5406 PAFSIYGEMNQS

-5471 FTIDTFNT
+5471 FTIDTLNT

-5578 VDTHIKVFTSEL
+5578 VDTHIQVFTSEL

-5598 TEWWSNSDLI
+5598 TDWWSNSSTI
-5608 TMRGTGEIGATVS
+5608 TMRGMGEIGATVS

-5628 LATAVVAATGRWEL
+5628 LATAVVAANGQWEL
-5642 STDKLPE
+5642 STDQLPE
-5649 GTYDIS
+5649 GKYDITLS
-5655 LVIEDSAGN
+5655 IEDNAGN
-5664 RWEDVREIFID
+5664 RKEEVHEIFID

-5702 KSQLIITDSEGNTY
+5702 KSQLIITDSNGNTY

-5745 IGNRSDDVPLDIMK
+5745 IGNRSDDVSLDIMK

-5869 DNGASDSDNVT
+5869 DNGVSDSDNVT

-5907 VTDIYQA
+5907 VTDTYQA

-5929 NDGNYT
+5929 NDGTYT

-5969 DDASDDATATAV
+5969 DDASDDATPTAV
-5981 TPPESETVNAE
+5981 TPLESETVNAE
-5992 SATHLRTEP
+5992 SDTHLRTVP

-6007 VVKVTAYSITLL
+6007 VVKETAYSITLL

-6044 IVNVSIMFEGE
+6044 IVNVSVMFEGE

-6103 SSADIVNAMNVR
+6103 SSADIVNAMNAR
-6115 GKTEDDINDSPSTSS
+6115 GKAEDDINDSPSTSS

>member
-38 NITTPRGSVIIV
+38 NITTPHGSVIIV

-123 DAENAKK
+123 EAENAKK

-445 SGIKNDNITNSTLP
+445 SGIKNDSITNSTLP

-541 NDSGIVG
+541 DDSGIVG

-598 VEGINNLTFTVEDVA
+598 VEGVNNLTFTVEDVA

-625 DTIAPVPPTVSLE
+625 DTVAPVPPTVSLE
-638 DYVVL
+638 DFVVL

-1058 IISVQVWDAMS
+1058 IISVQVWDAAS

-1111 NSAIF
+1111 NSAVF

-1183 GSWLFIPGNTW
+1183 GSWLFTPGNTW

-1326 VIVLD
+1326 VIVLN
-1331 SADDTGIQGDNMTNS
+1331 SADDTGVQGDNMTNS

-1372 TTTFDATKGTGG
+1372 TTTFDATKGVGG
-1384 WTFTPPTS
+1384 WSFTPTGA

-1430 ELVNDSGIPD
+1430 ELVNDSGIPN

-1473 NATQSATPGVW
+1473 NATQNATPGVW

-1506 AGNKA
+1506 AGNKT

-1560 SRVIVEVMHNGI
+1560 SRVTVEVMHNGI

-1627 DRIELVNDSGIPG
+1627 DRIELVNDSGIPD

-1673 DATQSATSG
+1673 DATQSATPG

-1705 KAGNKTTQKLDFTI
+1705 KAGNKTTQKLDFII
-1719 DTILSEPTITLDS
+1719 DTMLSEPTITLDS

-1876 TSDGVWEYIWPTDLV
+1876 TPDGVWEYIWPTDLV

-2019 DTQITIDH
+2019 DTQIAIDH

-2115 IIDTLLSEPTIVLDN
+2115 IIDTMLSEPTIVLDN

-2138 DHLTNVNKPTFLL
+2138 DNLTNVNKPTFLL

-2219 VDTQITIDVIELVND
+2219 VDTQITIDAIELVND

-2332 DDSGVHGDNMTNHT
+2332 DDTGIQGDNMTNRT
-2346 QPTFA
+2346 QPTFN

-2376 ATKDAGGWTFTPTGA
+2376 ATKGVGGWTFTPPTSWGA
-2391 WADGDYTLSV
+2391 GDYTLSV

-2440 NLTNNVRPHFQ
+2440 NLTNNVRPQFQ
-2451 VTVPTDVNVVRL
+2451 VKVPTDVN
-2463 SIDGGKTWFN
+2463 
-2473 ATQSATPGVWDYIWP
+2473 
-2488 DDVADGGYTLTV
+2488 
-2500 EATDEAGNK
+2500 E
-2509 ATQTL
+2509 
-2514 DFTIDTTL
+2514 
-2522 SVPTLSLDSA
+2522 
-2532 DDSGIAGDNI
+2532 
-2542 TNVKTPGF
+2542 
-2550 TLNNI
+2550 
-2555 DTDVS
+2555 
-2560 RVIVEVMHNGI
+2560 
-2571 KQEVPLVQTGGQW
+2571 
-2584 RFAPTSDWA
+2584 
-2593 DGDYILTVKVEDR
+2593 
-2606 AGNVKQSAPLTV
+2606 
-2618 TVDTHIAIDRIE
+2618 
-2630 LVNDSGIPGD
+2630 
-2640 NLTNEARP
+2640 
-2648 HFQVTVPADVNGVR
+2648 
-2662 LSIDGGKTW
+2662 
-2671 FDATQSATSGVW
+2671 
-2683 DYTWLTNVANG
+2683 
-2694 PHTLMVEASDK
+2694 
-2705 AGNKTTQKLDFTID
+2705 
-2719 TILSEPTITLDSADD
+2719 
-2734 SAAGDNIT
+2734 
-2742 NVKMP
+2742 
-2747 GFTLGNIDADVT
+2747 
-2759 KVVVTVAHDG
+2759 
-2769 KNQQIELIKNGG
+2769 
-2781 VWRFTPGAAWTDGD
+2781 
-2795 YTLTV
+2795 
-2800 KVEDKAGNTNYSA
+2800 
-2813 PLTVTIDTQTSI
+2813 
-2825 DRIELLNDTGI
+2825 
-2836 VGDNLTN
+2836 
-2843 EARPQF
+2843 
-2849 HITVPTDVN
+2849 
-2858 SVQLS
+2858 
-2863 LDGGINWVNATLT
+2863 
-2876 SDGVWEYIWPTDLVE
+2876 
-2891 NTYTLTVKA
+2891 
-2900 TDVAGNTATETLNF
+2900 
-2914 IIDTTLSTPTITL
+2914 
-2927 DSADDSGTAND
+2927 
-2938 NKTNVKT
+2938 
-2945 PGFIIGGIDSD
+2945 
-2956 VTQVVVQV
+2956 
-2964 MRDGHSEEVE
+2964 
-2974 LTQTNGQWR
+2974 
-2983 FVPGSAWTDGDYTL
+2983 
-2997 TVTVKDEAGNIR
+2997 
-3009 HSAPLTVTIDTQ
+3009 
-3021 ITIDH
+3021 
-3026 IELVN
+3026 
-3031 DSGIPDDNLTNNV
+3031 
-3044 RPHFQVT
+3044 
-3051 VPTDV
+3051 
-3056 NVVRLS
+3056 VRLS

-3099 ATDKAGNKTTQQLD
+3099 ATDKAGNQTTQKLD

-3133 GTKGDNLTNVN
+3133 GIKGDNLTNAN

-3164 QHGGTKEVL
+3164 QHGSTKEVL

-3202 EDDAGNV
+3202 EDEAGNV

-3313 FTIDTRLSTPTIAM
+3313 FTIDTRLSTPTITM

-3344 RPGFTIGNIDADA
+3344 RPGFTIGNIDSDA
-3357 HSVIL
+3357 QSVIL

-3405 GNVRQSTPLVVTVDT
+3405 GNVRQSTPLIVTVDT

-3465 GANWVSATQGIE
+3465 GANWVSAAQGIE

-3619 QIAIDRIELVND
+3619 QIAIDHIELVND
-3631 SGVPGDNVT
+3631 SGVPGDNIT

-3689 EGQHTLTVE
+3689 EGQHTLIVE
-3698 VTDGAGNKMTETLNF
+3698 VTDGAGNKMTGTLDF

-3740 TSVTQPVFVLGS
+3740 TSVTQPIFVLGS

-3843 NHDRPVFDIHQV
+3843 NHDRPVFDIRQV

-3912 SAPFEVRIDTTTTIN
+3912 SAPLEVRIDTTTTIN

-3945 AKPSFRIDVPGDVVQ
+3945 AKPSFRIDVPGDVIQ

-4180 FNVGSALPDGQH
+4180 FNVGSALPDGKH

-4295 VTDIAGNTKTSAELR
+4295 VTDIAGNTKTSAELQ

-4526 AVDNITSVTTPR
+4526 AVDNITSVTKPR

-4554 INGVSYSVTAN
+4554 INGVSYPVTAN

-4621 GNSNSDNLTNKQNPK
+4621 GSSNSDNLTNKQNPK

-4650 IVDDKSGREVLKQ
+4650 IVDDKSGREVLKH

-4722 IDDQHEATSLRPE
+4722 IDDQYEATSLRPE
-4735 FKGFAEAFSTIMIQW
+4735 FKGLAEAFSTIMIQW

-4830 KTPTLIG
+4830 KTPTLVG
-4837 STLPNTIVSIYVDGV
+4837 NTLPNAIVSIYVDGV

-4964 LGNDGNYELTFK
+4964 LGNDGNYVLTFK

-5082 QKEILIEHDTQ
+5082 QKDILIEHDTQ

-5184 TVTIDSQIAVFDIDE
+5184 TVTTDSQIAVFDIDE

-5301 ITNHNKPVLVGTA
+5301 ITSHNKPVLVGTA

-5381 IDNPA
+5381 IDNPV
-5386 MVAGSDNGIFSNDS
+5386 MMAGSDNGIFSNDS

-5406 PTFSIFGEMNQS
+5406 PAFSIYGEMNQS

-5535 WVNEKG
+5535 WVNDKG

-5578 VDTHIKVFTSEL
+5578 VDTHIQVFTSEL

-5598 TEWWSNSDLI
+5598 TDWWSNSSTI
-5608 TMRGTGEIGATVS
+5608 TMRGMGEIGATVS

-5628 LATAVVAATGRWEL
+5628 LATAVVAANGQWEL
-5642 STDKLPE
+5642 STDQLPE
-5649 GTYDIS
+5649 GKYDITLS
-5655 LVIEDSAGN
+5655 IEDNAGN
-5664 RWEDVREIFID
+5664 RKEEVHEIFID

-5702 KSQLIITDSEGNTY
+5702 KSQLIITDSNGNTY

-5759 EVPVIS
+5759 ETPVIS

-5773 TVGDNITRDKQ
+5773 TVGDNITRDNQ

-5869 DNGASDSDNVT
+5869 GNGASDSDNVT
-5880 NHTQPKFTLQHIDAD
+5880 NHNHTQPKFTLQHIDAD

-5929 NDGNYT
+5929 NDGTYT

-5946 SQQSASLA
+5946 SLQSASLE

-5969 DDASDDATATAV
+5969 DDASDDATPTAV

-5992 SATHLRTEP
+5992 SATHLRTVP

-6007 VVKVTAYSITLL
+6007 VVKETAYSITLL

-6044 IVNVSIMFEGE
+6044 IVNVSVMFEGE

-6076 GEYTMDVKFIDKD
+6076 GEYTMDVKFLDKD
-6089 NDFLIKEKTFSVDH
+6089 DDFLIKEKTFSVDH
-6103 SSADIVNAMNVR
+6103 SSADIVNAMNAR

-6130 VGHNNNGAID
+6130 VGHNNNGAIE